1 MNKTYNII
9 WNAARGM
16 YIVTSELA
24 RSGSRAIV
32 SVSASC
38 AVTLLAMDA
47 APAVA
52 EETRVSIP
60 SQTTTYT
67 LSGATPF
74 VVETGNTVATD
85 TATSAAIVG
94 DNSNDWDLLIESGAV
109 VGSSLTDSQAMNLDS
124 STGATSV
131 HNQGTITGSNEDG
144 TIMLQNGGSV
154 INDARI
160 ENNATY
166 EHDPEDIP
174 QEYAGVYMLN
184 GGSYVSSES
193 GVLEGV
199 SGVIVQSGEAHITNG
214 GMINSDGSWRSY
226 GVEFRDGTYGT
237 IVNTGTIITT
247 ASDGSGKIEDAA
259 IYVHTLNDMAVSGSV
274 SVDNSGLMQS
284 DFITVALYYGSHFEV
299 VNRVGG
305 VITAGN
311 SSLVGIKSTAME
323 LKVGVDNLVTNDGT
337 ISAYGTANTYGIH
350 YGESTSGGVITNT
363 GSITTTGGGSGDA
376 SVYVHGNGDGT
387 VVNNSGTMSSTVY
400 GVYLDSARSKGHT
413 LNNQAGGAISANTAV
428 AINGNGNTISN
439 QGKMTGVSDGLVLS
453 GNNNIVTTSGGE
465 ISGKN
470 GIRVSKGSGNQ
481 ITAKSGSKITA
492 TSTGI
497 SIAGGNNQ
505 VTTESG
511 STIVAKDN
519 GILINSG
526 ANNVTNGGSITATGS
541 SISYGIQYN
550 SGTSGTITN
559 TGTITT
565 TGKGAGD
572 ASVYAHG
579 GAVTIN
585 NSGTMDSSVF
595 GVYVT
600 TGHTLNNLAG
610 GSITANTAV
619 QLNGNN
625 NTLANAGAILG
636 DTNGVT
642 INGSGNTLTS
652 QGKITG
658 GTNAILINSGSKNNT
673 LTLNT
678 GTEISG
684 SITDDNNSASANNN
698 LILDGEG
705 TLGSSISGLNSV
717 TSSGD
722 WTLSGAT
729 MNLSGTT
736 NSALWV
742 KSGTLILNGAMTAK
756 GATVD
761 SGTTL
766 QIGNGGTLG
775 AFNGDIVDNGTLTF
789 NRSDAAAYGSV
800 ISGSGNVIKQGGG
813 ELTLSN
819 NNSYS
824 GGTTIAEGTLT
835 ATAGGALGS
844 GNIDNRAYLKL
855 DAANASDPFIVA
867 DLTTHSGATV
877 EIGAGSTLQANTLT
891 QQDGSTLT
899 ADLTATSGP
908 AIRAKNVN
916 LDGTLNVASPA
927 SQEPIRS
934 TDDLIS
940 LALIES
946 DNAISGDFDGI
957 TINGNAMNPDAFI
970 TVVGQKNVNDTHY
983 DLVETL
989 TWYADRYNAAI
1000 DAHGTFN
1007 LADADDSFTVN
1018 TVLENV
1024 DANSGWNGQ
1033 SLTKTGAGTLI
1044 LNAENTYTG
1053 GTTISDGTLVATNV
1067 EALGTGNVTDNA
1079 TLELNTGG
1087 DFDNA
1092 ISGSGQVVKSG
1103 DETLTLSGSNTY
1115 TGGTIISGGTLVA
1128 TNVEALGTGDVTD
1141 NATLEL
1147 NTGGDFDNAIG
1158 GTGSVVKSGDKT
1170 LTLSGANS
1178 YTGGTT
1184 ISGGTLVASNVEAL
1198 GSGDV
1203 TDNATLE
1210 LNTGGDFANNI
1221 GGTGSV
1227 VKSGDKTLTLSGTNS
1242 YTGGTTISGGTL
1254 VANNVEALGT
1264 GDVTNN
1270 ATLELNTGGDFDNA
1284 ISGSGQVVKSGDE
1297 TLTLSGANSYTGGT
1311 TISGGTLVAT
1321 NVEALGTGDITDN
1334 ATLELNAGG
1343 DFTNNIGG
1351 TGSVEKSGDKTLT
1364 LSGTNTYR
1372 GGTLISGGTLVAS
1385 NVEALGSGDVT
1396 DNATLEMNTGG
1407 DFANNI
1413 GGTGSVVKSGDKT
1426 LTLSGANSYT
1436 GGTTISGGTLVASN
1450 VEALGTGNVTD
1461 NATLELNTGGDF
1473 DNAISGSGQ
1482 VVKSG
1487 DGALTLSGANSYSGA
1502 TTISGG
1508 TLIAANVNAL
1518 GTGAIDN
1525 RASLLLDASGQFTV
1539 TDLTTESGGNTEIG
1553 AGSTLQATTLT
1564 QKSDSTLTINLNS
1577 NTVDPVIHAASQVSL
1592 AGTLD
1597 ITGVGDVLDS
1607 DPASTDDLDTFTLI
1621 ASDKTIAGDFEKL
1634 TVAGMDADLA
1644 DFITVDGRID
1654 DTGKQYELT
1663 TALTWYADR
1672 DDAVTDAHGTFNL
1685 TNADGS
1691 FAVNTVLENVD
1702 ATLDPASATG
1712 WDGTSLIKQG
1722 AGTLIL
1728 NAENTYTGGTT
1739 ISGGTLV
1746 ATNVDAL
1753 GSGDVTDDAT
1763 LELNTGGT
1771 FDNAI
1776 SGSGQVV
1783 KSGDDVLT
1791 LSGANSYSGG
1801 TLISDGTLVASNVD
1815 ALGSG
1820 DVTNNATLEM
1830 NTGGDF
1836 INNIGGTGRVEKSGD
1851 DTLTLSGS
1859 NTYTGGTLI
1868 SDGTL
1873 VASNVEA
1880 LGTGDVTNNATLEL
1894 NTGGTFDNAISG
1906 SGQVVKSGDDVLTLS
1921 GANSYSGGTLI
1932 SGGTLVANNVEAL
1945 GTGDVTDNATLEMN
1959 TGGDFINN
1967 IGGTGRVEKSGDDA
1981 LTLSGSNTYTGGTTI
1996 NDGTLIAT
2004 SVDALGSGDVTNN
2017 AVLELNT
2024 GGDFINNIGGTG
2036 RVEKSGDETLTLSG
2050 SNTYTGGTLISGGTL
2065 VATNVEALGTG
2076 DVTDNAV
2083 LELNTGGDFINN
2095 IGGTGRV
2102 EKSGDDT
2109 LTLSGSN
2116 SYTGGT
2122 LISSGTLVATNV
2134 DALGSGDVT
2143 DNATLELNTGG
2154 DFTNNISGSGQVV
2167 KSGDETL
2174 TLSGSNTYTGGTTIN
2189 DGTLVAT
2196 SVEALGSGDVTNDAV
2211 LALNTGGDFANNIGG
2226 TGSVVKSGDETL
2238 TLSGT
2243 NSYTGGTTISGGTL
2257 VATNVE
2263 ALGTGDVTNNATLE
2277 LNTGGDFTNNISGNG
2292 QVVKSGDDTL
2302 TFSGSNTYTGGT
2314 TINDGTLV
2322 ATSVEALGSGDVTN
2336 DAVLALNTGGDFAN
2350 NIGGTGS
2357 VVKSGDETLTL
2368 SGSNTYTGSTLISS
2382 GTLVANDVNALG
2394 TGDVTDNATL
2404 MLNTGG
2410 DFINNI
2416 GGTGRVEKSGDDTLT
2431 LSGSN
2436 SYTGGTL
2443 ISSGTLVATNVDA
2456 LGSGDVTD
2464 NATLELN
2471 TGGTFDNAISG
2482 SGQVVKSGDE
2492 TLTLSGANSYTG
2504 GTLISSGTLVAND
2517 VNALGTGDVT
2527 DNAVLELNTGGDF
2540 DNAISGS
2547 GQVVKSGD
2555 ETLTLS
2561 GANSYTGGTTISGGT
2576 LVASNVEALGSG
2588 DIDNYASLQLNA
2600 SGQFVTANL
2609 TTHDNAI
2616 TAIGAG
2622 SALRANTLTQEANS
2636 TLAVHLIDS
2645 NSGAIVT
2652 ADHANLGGTLDIT
2665 GIGNVAKS
2673 WTRDAYAYTLI
2684 DTDSAINSD
2693 FAQFTV
2699 AGMDAKQVDFLTV
2712 DGRVNADDDTR
2723 YDVTASLSWYADSD
2737 NAATDAHGTFTLS
2750 EQGHSFTLNT
2760 ALTDVDA
2767 TLNPDSA
2774 TYWDG
2779 KSLIKRGAGTL
2790 ILGAQNTYSGDTDVQ
2805 EGALWLAETATIGSA
2820 GSAQAVNIAANAAF
2834 GGHNSTVN
2842 GHVNNQGSLYF
2853 VDTFTVNGDVVN
2865 SSAMISGSDQ
2875 PNNTLTIAGNYT
2887 GNDGHLYLNTQLG
2900 DDSSPTDKLIVT
2912 GDTAGSTTLHIT
2924 NVNGLGAQTV
2934 NGIEVIEVG
2943 GQSDGDFR
2951 LYKGHVDIN
2960 AWTYTLKQDG
2970 GDWYLRSE
2978 SDDVPDDGGEV
2989 TPPDDGGEVT
2999 PPDDGGEVTPP
3010 DDGGEVTP
3018 PDDGGE
3024 VTPPDDDGEVTP
3036 PDDGGDITP
3045 PDDGGDIT
3053 PPDGGDV
3060 TPVAPQYRADIGV
3073 YLGNQW
3079 MARNL
3084 QMQTLYD
3091 REGSQYRSADGS
3103 IWMRFK
3109 AGKAESQAV
3118 NGNVD
3123 IDSDYSQF
3131 QLGGDILTW
3140 SDGAQSV
3147 TVGLMGSYI
3156 NASTDSTGNR
3166 GADGSQFSANGSV
3179 DGYNLGLYATWF
3191 ADAQSH
3197 RGAYID
3203 SWYQYGA
3210 YNNSVD
3216 NDGLSASRYDSAA
3229 HAVSLET
3236 GYRYDIALSNRNTV
3250 SLTPQAQVT
3259 WQRYSADTVIDDG
3272 GTRISGQNDDSWTTR
3287 LGVRVDGKLY
3297 KESGRIQP
3305 FMEVNWL
3312 HASDN
3317 ASATF
3322 GDTKVSQDLPND
3334 RVEVKVGI
3342 QANVSE
3348 RLSVYAQA
3356 AGQKGK
3362 NDYGDASFSLNMR
3375 YNW

>member
-85 TATSAAIVG
+85 IATSAAIVG

-124 STGATSV
+124 LTGATSV

-144 TIMLQNGGSV
+144 TILLQNGGSV
-154 INDARI
+154 INDGRI
-160 ENNATY
+160 ENSATY
-166 EHDPEDIP
+166 EHDPQDIP

-284 DFITVALYYGSHFEV
+284 DFITVALYHGSHFEV

-363 GSITTTGGGSGDA
+363 GSITTTGGGAGDA

-400 GVYLDSARSKGHT
+400 GVYLGSARSKGHT
-413 LNNQAGGAISANTAV
+413 LNNQAGSAISANTAV
-428 AINGNGNTISN
+428 AINGNGNTITN
-439 QGKMTGVSDGLVLS
+439 QGKMTGVSDGLLIS

-497 SIAGGNNQ
+497 SIASGNNQ

-511 STIVAKDN
+511 SAIVAKDN

-541 SISYGIQYN
+541 SNSYGIQYN
-550 SGTSGTITN
+550 SGASGTITN

-565 TGKGAGD
+565 TGKGVGD

-610 GSITANTAV
+610 GSISANTAV
-619 QLNGNN
+619 QFHGNN
-625 NTLANAGAILG
+625 NKLANAGAISG

-642 INGSGNTLTS
+642 ISGSGNTLTN

-800 ISGSGNVIKQGGG
+800 ISGSGNVVKQGGG

-855 DAANASDPFIVA
+855 DAASASDPFIVA

-1053 GTTISDGTLVATNV
+1053 GTLISDGTLVASNV
-1067 EALGTGNVTDNA
+1067 EALGTGDITDNA
-1079 TLELNTGG
+1079 VLELNTGG

-1284 ISGSGQVVKSGDE
+1284 ISGSGQVVKSGD
-1297 TLTLSGANSYTGGT
+1297 
-1311 TISGGTLVAT
+1311 
-1321 NVEALGTGDITDN
+1321 
-1334 ATLELNAGG
+1334 
-1343 DFTNNIGG
+1343 
-1351 TGSVEKSGDKTLT
+1351 KT
-1364 LSGTNTYR
+1364 
-1372 GGTLISGGTLVAS
+1372 
-1385 NVEALGSGDVT
+1385 
-1396 DNATLEMNTGG
+1396 
-1407 DFANNI
+1407 
-1413 GGTGSVVKSGDKT
+1413 
-1426 LTLSGANSYT
+1426 
-1436 GGTTISGGTLVASN
+1436 
-1450 VEALGTGNVTD
+1450 
-1461 NATLELNTGGDF
+1461 
-1473 DNAISGSGQ
+1473 
-1482 VVKSG
+1482 
-1487 DGALTLSGANSYSGA
+1487 LTLSGANSYSGA

-1508 TLIAANVNAL
+1508 TLIATHVNAL

-1564 QKSDSTLTINLNS
+1564 QKSDSTLTINLNG

-1776 SGSGQVV
+1776 GGSGNVV
-1783 KSGDDVLT
+1783 KSGADTLT
-1791 LSGANSYSGG
+1791 LSGSNSYTGG
-1801 TLISDGTLVASNVD
+1801 TTISGGTLVASNVE
-1815 ALGSG
+1815 ALGTG
-1820 DVTNNATLEM
+1820 DVTNNATLEL

-1868 SDGTL
+1868 NGGTL

-1880 LGTGDVTNNATLEL
+1880 LGTGDVTDNATLAL

-1906 SGQVVKSGDDVLTLS
+1906 SGQ
-1921 GANSYSGGTLI
+1921 
-1932 SGGTLVANNVEAL
+1932 
-1945 GTGDVTDNATLEMN
+1945 
-1959 TGGDFINN
+1959 
-1967 IGGTGRVEKSGDDA
+1967 
-1981 LTLSGSNTYTGGTTI
+1981 
-1996 NDGTLIAT
+1996 
-2004 SVDALGSGDVTNN
+2004 
-2017 AVLELNT
+2017 
-2024 GGDFINNIGGTG
+2024 
-2036 RVEKSGDETLTLSG
+2036 
-2050 SNTYTGGTLISGGTL
+2050 
-2065 VATNVEALGTG
+2065 
-2076 DVTDNAV
+2076 
-2083 LELNTGGDFINN
+2083 
-2095 IGGTGRV
+2095 
-2102 EKSGDDT
+2102 
-2109 LTLSGSN
+2109 
-2116 SYTGGT
+2116 
-2122 LISSGTLVATNV
+2122 
-2134 DALGSGDVT
+2134 
-2143 DNATLELNTGG
+2143 
-2154 DFTNNISGSGQVV
+2154 
-2167 KSGDETL
+2167 
-2174 TLSGSNTYTGGTTIN
+2174 
-2189 DGTLVAT
+2189 
-2196 SVEALGSGDVTNDAV
+2196 
-2211 LALNTGGDFANNIGG
+2211 
-2226 TGSVVKSGDETL
+2226 VVKSGDETL

-2263 ALGTGDVTNNATLE
+2263 ALGSGDVTDDATLELNTGGTFDNAISGSGQVVKSGDKMLTLSGANSYSGGTLISDGTLVASNVEALGTGDVTNNATLA
-2277 LNTGGDFTNNISGNG
+2277 LNTGGDFTNNISGSG

-2302 TFSGSNTYTGGT
+2302 TLSGANSYTGGT
-2314 TINDGTLV
+2314 TI
-2322 ATSVEALGSGDVTN
+2322 SG
-2336 DAVLALNTGGDFAN
+2336 
-2350 NIGGTGS
+2350 
-2357 VVKSGDETLTL
+2357 
-2368 SGSNTYTGSTLISS
+2368 
-2382 GTLVANDVNALG
+2382 
-2394 TGDVTDNATL
+2394 
-2404 MLNTGG
+2404 
-2410 DFINNI
+2410 
-2416 GGTGRVEKSGDDTLT
+2416 
-2431 LSGSN
+2431 
-2436 SYTGGTL
+2436 
-2443 ISSGTLVATNVDA
+2443 GTLVATNVDA
-2456 LGSGDVTD
+2456 LGTGDVT
-2464 NATLELN
+2464 NSSTLELN

-2492 TLTLSGANSYTG
+2492 TLTLSGSNTYTGGTLISGGTLVATNVDALGTGDVTDNATLELNTGGTFDNVISGSGQVVKSGDDTLTLSGANSYTG
-2504 GTLISSGTLVAND
+2504 GTLISGGTLVATS
-2517 VNALGTGDVT
+2517 VEALGSGDVT
-2527 DNAVLELNTGGDF
+2527 DNAVLELNTGGTF

-2555 ETLTLS
+2555 KTLTLS

-2636 TLAVHLIDS
+2636 TLAVHLTDS

-2652 ADHANLGGTLDIT
+2652 ADRANLGGTLDIT

-2684 DTDSAINSD
+2684 DSDSAIDSD

-2834 GGHNSTVN
+2834 GGHNATVN
-2842 GHVNNQGSLYF
+2842 GHVNNLGNLYF

-3287 LGVRVDGKLY
+3287 LGMRVDGKLY

>member
-154 INDARI
+154 INDALI

-247 ASDGSGKIEDAA
+247 ASDGSNKIEDAA

-284 DFITVALYYGSHFEV
+284 DFITVALYHGSHFEV

-363 GSITTTGGGSGDA
+363 GSITTTGGGAGDA

-413 LNNQAGGAISANTAV
+413 LNNQAGGVISANTAV
-428 AINGNGNTISN
+428 AVNGNGNTITN
-439 QGKMTGVSDGLVLS
+439 QGKMTGVSDGLLIS

-481 ITAKSGSKITA
+481 ITAKSGSKITT

-505 VTTESG
+505 ITTESG
-511 STIVAKDN
+511 SAIVAKDN

-541 SISYGIQYN
+541 NMSYGIQYN
-550 SGTSGTITN
+550 SGASGTITN

-610 GSITANTAV
+610 GSISANTAV
-619 QLNGNN
+619 QFHGNN
-625 NTLANAGAILG
+625 NKLANAGAILG

-658 GTNAILINSGSKNNT
+658 GINAILINSGSKNNT

-800 ISGSGNVIKQGGG
+800 ISGSGNVVKQGGG

-855 DAANASDPFIVA
+855 DAASASDPFIVA

-899 ADLTATSGP
+899 ADLTETSGP
-908 AIRAKNVN
+908 VIRAKNVN

-946 DNAISGDFDGI
+946 DNAISGDFDDI

-989 TWYADRYNAAI
+989 TWYADRDNAAI

-1018 TVLENV
+1018 TVLEDV

-1053 GTTISDGTLVATNV
+1053 STTISEGTLIATNV

-1079 TLELNTGG
+1079 TLE
-1087 DFDNA
+1087 
-1092 ISGSGQVVKSG
+1092 
-1103 DETLTLSGSNTY
+1103 
-1115 TGGTIISGGTLVA
+1115 
-1128 TNVEALGTGDVTD
+1128 
-1141 NATLEL
+1141 
-1147 NTGGDFDNAIG
+1147 
-1158 GTGSVVKSGDKT
+1158 
-1170 LTLSGANS
+1170 
-1178 YTGGTT
+1178 
-1184 ISGGTLVASNVEAL
+1184 
-1198 GSGDV
+1198 
-1203 TDNATLE
+1203 
-1210 LNTGGDFANNI
+1210 
-1221 GGTGSV
+1221 
-1227 VKSGDKTLTLSGTNS
+1227 
-1242 YTGGTTISGGTL
+1242 
-1254 VANNVEALGT
+1254 
-1264 GDVTNN
+1264 
-1270 ATLELNTGGDFDNA
+1270 
-1284 ISGSGQVVKSGDE
+1284 
-1297 TLTLSGANSYTGGT
+1297 
-1311 TISGGTLVAT
+1311 
-1321 NVEALGTGDITDN
+1321 
-1334 ATLELNAGG
+1334 
-1343 DFTNNIGG
+1343 
-1351 TGSVEKSGDKTLT
+1351 
-1364 LSGTNTYR
+1364 
-1372 GGTLISGGTLVAS
+1372 
-1385 NVEALGSGDVT
+1385 
-1396 DNATLEMNTGG
+1396 M
-1407 DFANNI
+1407 
-1413 GGTGSVVKSGDKT
+1413 
-1426 LTLSGANSYT
+1426 
-1436 GGTTISGGTLVASN
+1436 
-1450 VEALGTGNVTD
+1450 
-1461 NATLELNTGGDF
+1461 
-1473 DNAISGSGQ
+1473 
-1482 VVKSG
+1482 
-1487 DGALTLSGANSYSGA
+1487 
-1502 TTISGG
+1502 
-1508 TLIAANVNAL
+1508 
-1518 GTGAIDN
+1518 
-1525 RASLLLDASGQFTV
+1525 
-1539 TDLTTESGGNTEIG
+1539 
-1553 AGSTLQATTLT
+1553 
-1564 QKSDSTLTINLNS
+1564 
-1577 NTVDPVIHAASQVSL
+1577 
-1592 AGTLD
+1592 
-1597 ITGVGDVLDS
+1597 
-1607 DPASTDDLDTFTLI
+1607 
-1621 ASDKTIAGDFEKL
+1621 
-1634 TVAGMDADLA
+1634 
-1644 DFITVDGRID
+1644 
-1654 DTGKQYELT
+1654 
-1663 TALTWYADR
+1663 
-1672 DDAVTDAHGTFNL
+1672 
-1685 TNADGS
+1685 
-1691 FAVNTVLENVD
+1691 
-1702 ATLDPASATG
+1702 
-1712 WDGTSLIKQG
+1712 
-1722 AGTLIL
+1722 
-1728 NAENTYTGGTT
+1728 
-1739 ISGGTLV
+1739 
-1746 ATNVDAL
+1746 
-1753 GSGDVTDDAT
+1753 
-1763 LELNTGGT
+1763 
-1771 FDNAI
+1771 
-1776 SGSGQVV
+1776 
-1783 KSGDDVLT
+1783 
-1791 LSGANSYSGG
+1791 
-1801 TLISDGTLVASNVD
+1801 
-1815 ALGSG
+1815 
-1820 DVTNNATLEM
+1820 
-1830 NTGGDF
+1830 
-1836 INNIGGTGRVEKSGD
+1836 
-1851 DTLTLSGS
+1851 
-1859 NTYTGGTLI
+1859 
-1868 SDGTL
+1868 
-1873 VASNVEA
+1873 
-1880 LGTGDVTNNATLEL
+1880 
-1894 NTGGTFDNAISG
+1894 
-1906 SGQVVKSGDDVLTLS
+1906 
-1921 GANSYSGGTLI
+1921 
-1932 SGGTLVANNVEAL
+1932 
-1945 GTGDVTDNATLEMN
+1945 
-1959 TGGDFINN
+1959 
-1967 IGGTGRVEKSGDDA
+1967 
-1981 LTLSGSNTYTGGTTI
+1981 
-1996 NDGTLIAT
+1996 
-2004 SVDALGSGDVTNN
+2004 
-2017 AVLELNT
+2017 
-2024 GGDFINNIGGTG
+2024 
-2036 RVEKSGDETLTLSG
+2036 
-2050 SNTYTGGTLISGGTL
+2050 
-2065 VATNVEALGTG
+2065 
-2076 DVTDNAV
+2076 
-2083 LELNTGGDFINN
+2083 
-2095 IGGTGRV
+2095 
-2102 EKSGDDT
+2102 
-2109 LTLSGSN
+2109 
-2116 SYTGGT
+2116 
-2122 LISSGTLVATNV
+2122 
-2134 DALGSGDVT
+2134 
-2143 DNATLELNTGG
+2143 
-2154 DFTNNISGSGQVV
+2154 
-2167 KSGDETL
+2167 
-2174 TLSGSNTYTGGTTIN
+2174 
-2189 DGTLVAT
+2189 
-2196 SVEALGSGDVTNDAV
+2196 
-2211 LALNTGGDFANNIGG
+2211 
-2226 TGSVVKSGDETL
+2226 
-2238 TLSGT
+2238 
-2243 NSYTGGTTISGGTL
+2243 
-2257 VATNVE
+2257 
-2263 ALGTGDVTNNATLE
+2263 
-2277 LNTGGDFTNNISGNG
+2277 
-2292 QVVKSGDDTL
+2292 
-2302 TFSGSNTYTGGT
+2302 
-2314 TINDGTLV
+2314 
-2322 ATSVEALGSGDVTN
+2322 
-2336 DAVLALNTGGDFAN
+2336 
-2350 NIGGTGS
+2350 
-2357 VVKSGDETLTL
+2357 
-2368 SGSNTYTGSTLISS
+2368 
-2382 GTLVANDVNALG
+2382 
-2394 TGDVTDNATL
+2394 
-2404 MLNTGG
+2404 
-2410 DFINNI
+2410 
-2416 GGTGRVEKSGDDTLT
+2416 
-2431 LSGSN
+2431 
-2436 SYTGGTL
+2436 
-2443 ISSGTLVATNVDA
+2443 
-2456 LGSGDVTD
+2456 
-2464 NATLELN
+2464 
-2471 TGGTFDNAISG
+2471 
-2482 SGQVVKSGDE
+2482 
-2492 TLTLSGANSYTG
+2492 
-2504 GTLISSGTLVAND
+2504 
-2517 VNALGTGDVT
+2517 
-2527 DNAVLELNTGGDF
+2527 NTGGDF

-2588 DIDNYASLQLNA
+2588 DVTDNATLELNTGGDFDNNIGGTGSVVKSGDKTLTLSGANSYTGGTTISGGTLVATNVEALGSGDVTDNAVLELNTGGDFTNAISGSGQVVKSGDKTLTLSGANSYTGGTTISGGTLVASNVEALGTGDITDNATLELNAGGDFANNIGGTGSVVKSGDKTLTLSGSNTYTGGTTISGGTLVATNVEALGTGNVTDNATLELSTGGDFANNIGGTGSVVKSGDETLTLSGANSYTGGTTISGGTLVASNVEALGTGDVTDNATLELNTGGDFDNAISGSGQVVKSGDKTLTLSGANSYSGATTISGGTLVATNVDALGSGDVTDDATLELNTGGTFDNAISGSGQVVKSGDETLTLSGTNTYSGGTLISGGTLVASNVEALGTGDVTNDAVLELNTGGTFDNAISGSGQVISGGTLVASNVEALGTGDVTNDAVLELNTGGTFDNAISGSGQVVKSGDKMLTLSGANSYSGGTLISDGTLVASNVEALGSGDVTNDAVLELNTGGTFDNVISGSGKVEKSGDDALTLSGSNTYTGGTLISGGTLVASNVEALGTGDVTDNATLALNAGGDFTNNIGGTGRVEKSGDQTLTLSGSNTYTGGTLISSGTLVATSVDALDTGGDFINNIGGTGRVEKSGDDALTLSGSNTYTGGTLISGGTLVANDVNALGTGDVTDNAALMLNTGGDFINNIGGTGRVEKSGDDTLTLSGSNTYTGGTLISGGTLVANDVNALGTGDVTDNATLALNAVGDFNNAIGGSGKVEKSGDDTLTLSGSNTYTGGTLINGGTLVASNVEALGTGDVTDDATLELNTGGKFDNAISGSGNVVKSGADTLTLSGSNTYTGGTTINDGTLVATSVDALGTGDVTDDATLELNTGGDFDNAISGSGQVVKSGDDTLTLSGSNTYTGGTLISSGTLVANDVNALGTGDVTDNATLELNTGGDFTNNIGGTGRVEKSGDGTLTLSGSNTYTGGTLISDGTLVASNVEALGSGDIDNYASLQLNA

-2609 TTHDNAI
+2609 TTHDNAT
-2616 TAIGAG
+2616 TAIGAD
-2622 SALRANTLTQEANS
+2622 SALRGNTLTQEANS
-2636 TLAVHLIDS
+2636 TLAVHLTDS

-2712 DGRVNADDDTR
+2712 DGRVNAADDTR

-2750 EQGHSFTLNT
+2750 EQGHCFTLNT

-2805 EGALWLAETATIGSA
+2805 EGVLWLAETATIGSA

-2834 GGHNSTVN
+2834 GGHNATVN
-2842 GHVNNQGSLYF
+2842 GHVNNLGNLYF

-2943 GQSDGDFR
+2943 GQSDGDFT

-2978 SDDVPDDGGEV
+2978 SDDVPDDGGDV
-2989 TPPDDGGEVT
+2989 IPPDDGG
-2999 PPDDGGEVTPP
+2999 D
-3010 DDGGEVTP
+3010 
-3018 PDDGGE
+3018 
-3024 VTPPDDDGEVTP
+3024 VTP
-3036 PDDGGDITP
+3036 PDDGGDVTP
-3045 PDDGGDIT
+3045 PDDGGDVTPPDDGGDVSPPDDGGDVTPPDDGGDVTPPDDDGDIT

>member
-74 VVETGNTVATD
+74 VVEAGNTIATD
-85 TATSAAIVG
+85 TAASAAIVG

-199 SGVIVQSGEAHITNG
+199 SGVIVQSGESHITNG
-214 GMINSDGSWRSY
+214 GTINSDGSWRSY

-428 AINGNGNTISN
+428 AINGNGNTITN
-439 QGKMTGVSDGLVLS
+439 LGKMTGVSDGLLIS

-481 ITAKSGSKITA
+481 ITAKSGSKITT

-511 STIVAKDN
+511 SAIVAKDN

-610 GSITANTAV
+610 GSISANTAV
-619 QLNGNN
+619 QFNGNN
-625 NTLANAGAILG
+625 NKLANAGAISG

-642 INGSGNTLTS
+642 ISGSGNTLTN

-658 GTNAILINSGSKNNT
+658 GTNAVLINSGSKNNT

-678 GTEISG
+678 GTEMSG
-684 SITDDNNSASANNN
+684 SITDGNNSASANNN

-766 QIGNGGTLG
+766 QIGNSGTLG

-789 NRSDAAAYGSV
+789 NRSDAAVYGSV
-800 ISGSGNVIKQGGG
+800 ISSSGNVVKQGGG

-855 DAANASDPFIVA
+855 DAASASDPFIVA

-946 DNAISGDFDGI
+946 DNAISGDFDDI

-989 TWYADRYNAAI
+989 TWYADRDNAAI

-1053 GTTISDGTLVATNV
+1053 GTTISGGTLVATNV

-1079 TLELNTGG
+1079 TLEMNTGG

-1092 ISGSGQVVKSG
+1092 ISGSGRVVKSG
-1103 DETLTLSGSNTY
+1103 DKTLTLSGINSY
-1115 TGGTIISGGTLVA
+1115 TGGTTISGGTLVA
-1128 TNVEALGTGDVTD
+1128 SNVEALGSGDVTD

-1184 ISGGTLVASNVEAL
+1184 ISGGTLVASNVNAL
-1198 GSGDV
+1198 GSG
-1203 TDNATLE
+1203 E
-1210 LNTGGDFANNI
+1210 
-1221 GGTGSV
+1221 
-1227 VKSGDKTLTLSGTNS
+1227 
-1242 YTGGTTISGGTL
+1242 
-1254 VANNVEALGT
+1254 
-1264 GDVTNN
+1264 
-1270 ATLELNTGGDFDNA
+1270 
-1284 ISGSGQVVKSGDE
+1284 
-1297 TLTLSGANSYTGGT
+1297 
-1311 TISGGTLVAT
+1311 
-1321 NVEALGTGDITDN
+1321 
-1334 ATLELNAGG
+1334 
-1343 DFTNNIGG
+1343 
-1351 TGSVEKSGDKTLT
+1351 
-1364 LSGTNTYR
+1364 
-1372 GGTLISGGTLVAS
+1372 
-1385 NVEALGSGDVT
+1385 VT

-1436 GGTTISGGTLVASN
+1436 GGTTISGGTLVATS
-1450 VEALGTGNVTD
+1450 VDALGTGDVTD

-1473 DNAISGSGQ
+1473 DNAIGGTGS

-1487 DGALTLSGANSYSGA
+1487 DKTLTLSGANSYSGA

-1525 RASLLLDASGQFTV
+1525 RASLLLDASGQFAV

-1577 NTVDPVIHAASQVSL
+1577 NTTAPVIHAASQVSL

-1702 ATLDPASATG
+1702 ATLDPDSATG

-1801 TLISDGTLVASNVD
+1801 TLISDGTLVASNV
-1815 ALGSG
+1815 
-1820 DVTNNATLEM
+1820 
-1830 NTGGDF
+1830 
-1836 INNIGGTGRVEKSGD
+1836 
-1851 DTLTLSGS
+1851 
-1859 NTYTGGTLI
+1859 
-1868 SDGTL
+1868 
-1873 VASNVEA
+1873 EA
-1880 LGTGDVTNNATLEL
+1880 LGTGDVTNDAVLEL
-1894 NTGGTFDNAISG
+1894 NTGGDFDNAISG
-1906 SGQVVKSGDDVLTLS
+1906 SGQVVKSGDD
-1921 GANSYSGGTLI
+1921 
-1932 SGGTLVANNVEAL
+1932 
-1945 GTGDVTDNATLEMN
+1945 
-1959 TGGDFINN
+1959 
-1967 IGGTGRVEKSGDDA
+1967 A
-1981 LTLSGSNTYTGGTTI
+1981 LTLSG
-1996 NDGTLIAT
+1996 
-2004 SVDALGSGDVTNN
+2004 V
-2017 AVLELNT
+2017 
-2024 GGDFINNIGGTG
+2024 
-2036 RVEKSGDETLTLSG
+2036 
-2050 SNTYTGGTLISGGTL
+2050 NTYTGGTLISGGTL
-2065 VATNVEALGTG
+2065 IASNVEALGTG
-2076 DVTDNAV
+2076 DVTNNAA
-2083 LELNTGGDFINN
+2083 LELNTGGDFDNAIS
-2095 IGGTGRV
+2095 GSGQV
-2102 EKSGDDT
+2102 VKSGDET
-2109 LTLSGSN
+2109 LTLSGTN

-2122 LISSGTLVATNV
+2122 TISGGTLVASNV
-2134 DALGSGDVT
+2134 EALGSSDVT

-2174 TLSGSNTYTGGTTIN
+2174 TLSGSNTYTGGT
-2189 DGTLVAT
+2189 L
-2196 SVEALGSGDVTNDAV
+2196 
-2211 LALNTGGDFANNIGG
+2211 
-2226 TGSVVKSGDETL
+2226 
-2238 TLSGT
+2238 
-2243 NSYTGGTTISGGTL
+2243 ISGGTL
-2257 VATNVE
+2257 VASNVE
-2263 ALGTGDVTNNATLE
+2263 
-2277 LNTGGDFTNNISGNG
+2277 
-2292 QVVKSGDDTL
+2292 
-2302 TFSGSNTYTGGT
+2302 
-2314 TINDGTLV
+2314 
-2322 ATSVEALGSGDVTN
+2322 
-2336 DAVLALNTGGDFAN
+2336 
-2350 NIGGTGS
+2350 
-2357 VVKSGDETLTL
+2357 
-2368 SGSNTYTGSTLISS
+2368 
-2382 GTLVANDVNALG
+2382 ALG

-2404 MLNTGG
+2404 ALNAGG
-2410 DFINNI
+2410 DFTNNI
-2416 GGTGRVEKSGDDTLT
+2416 SGSGQVVKSGDDTLT

-2436 SYTGGTL
+2436 TYTGGTL
-2443 ISSGTLVATNVDA
+2443 ISGGTLVASNVDA

-2471 TGGTFDNAISG
+2471 TGGTFDNVISG
-2482 SGQVVKSGDE
+2482 SGQVVKSGDD

-2504 GTLISSGTLVAND
+2504 GTTINDGTLVASN
-2517 VNALGTGDVT
+2517 VEALGSGDVTNDAVLELNTGGDFTNNISGSGQVVKSGDDVLTLSGANSYSGGTLISGGTLVATSVEALGSGDVT
-2527 DNAVLELNTGGDF
+2527 DNAVLELNTGGTF
-2540 DNAISGS
+2540 DNVISGS

-2555 ETLTLS
+2555 DALTLS
-2561 GANSYTGGTTISGGT
+2561 GANTYTGGTTISGGT

-2609 TTHDNAI
+2609 TTHDNAT

-2636 TLAVHLIDS
+2636 TLAVHLTDS

-2652 ADHANLGGTLDIT
+2652 ADRANLGGTLDIT

-2684 DTDSAINSD
+2684 DSDSAIDSD

-2767 TLNPDSA
+2767 TLDPDSA
-2774 TYWDG
+2774 TDWDG

-2834 GGHNSTVN
+2834 GGHNATVN
-2842 GHVNNQGSLYF
+2842 GHVNNLGSLYF

-2900 DDSSPTDKLIVT
+2900 DDNSPTDKLIVT

-2943 GQSDGDFR
+2943 GQSDGDFT

-2978 SDDVPDDGGEV
+2978 SDDVPDDGGDV
-2989 TPPDDGGEVT
+2989 IPPDDGGEVT

-3024 VTPPDDDGEVTP
+3024 VTPPDDDGDVTP
-3036 PDDGGDITP
+3036 PDDGGDVTP
-3045 PDDGGDIT
+3045 PDDDGDIT

-3334 RVEVKVGI
+3334 RAEVKVGI

>member
-9 WNAARGM
+9 WNAARGI

-154 INDARI
+154 INDALI

-247 ASDGSGKIEDAA
+247 ASDGSNKIEDAA

-284 DFITVALYYGSHFEV
+284 DFITVALYHGSHFEV

-363 GSITTTGGGSGDA
+363 GSITTTGGGAGDA

-413 LNNQAGGAISANTAV
+413 LNNQAGSAISANTAV
-428 AINGNGNTISN
+428 AINGNGNTITN
-439 QGKMTGVSDGLVLS
+439 QGKMTGVSDGLLIS

-481 ITAKSGSKITA
+481 ITAKSGSKITT

-505 VTTESG
+505 ITTESG
-511 STIVAKDN
+511 SAIVAKDN

-541 SISYGIQYN
+541 SISYGIHYY

-800 ISGSGNVIKQGGG
+800 ISGSGNVVKQGGG

-855 DAANASDPFIVA
+855 DAASASDPFIVA

-899 ADLTATSGP
+899 ADLTETSGP
-908 AIRAKNVN
+908 VIRAKNVN

-946 DNAISGDFDGI
+946 DNAISGDFDDI

-989 TWYADRYNAAI
+989 TWYADRDNAAI

-1018 TVLENV
+1018 TVLEDV

-1053 GTTISDGTLVATNV
+1053 STTISEGTLIATNV

-1079 TLELNTGG
+1079 TLEMNTGG

-1103 DETLTLSGSNTY
+1103 DETLTLSGANSY
-1115 TGGTIISGGTLVA
+1115 TGGTTISGGTLVA
-1128 TNVEALGTGDVTD
+1128 SNVEALGTGDITD

-1147 NTGGDFDNAIG
+1147 NAGGDFANNIG

-1170 LTLSGANS
+1170 LTLSGSNT

-1210 LNTGGDFANNI
+1210 LSTGGDFANNI

-1270 ATLELNTGGDFDNA
+1270 ATLELNTGGDFTNA
-1284 ISGSGQVVKSGDE
+1284 ISGSGQ
-1297 TLTLSGANSYTGGT
+1297 
-1311 TISGGTLVAT
+1311 
-1321 NVEALGTGDITDN
+1321 
-1334 ATLELNAGG
+1334 
-1343 DFTNNIGG
+1343 
-1351 TGSVEKSGDKTLT
+1351 
-1364 LSGTNTYR
+1364 
-1372 GGTLISGGTLVAS
+1372 
-1385 NVEALGSGDVT
+1385 
-1396 DNATLEMNTGG
+1396 
-1407 DFANNI
+1407 
-1413 GGTGSVVKSGDKT
+1413 VVKSGDKT

-1436 GGTTISGGTLVASN
+1436 GGTTISGGTLVANDVNALGTGDVTDNATLALNAVGDFNNAIGGSGKVEKSGDDTLTLSGSNTYTGGTLINGGTLVASN
-1450 VEALGTGNVTD
+1450 VEALGTGDVTD
-1461 NATLELNTGGDF
+1461 DATLELNTGGDF

-1487 DGALTLSGANSYSGA
+1487 D
-1502 TTISGG
+1502 
-1508 TLIAANVNAL
+1508 
-1518 GTGAIDN
+1518 
-1525 RASLLLDASGQFTV
+1525 
-1539 TDLTTESGGNTEIG
+1539 
-1553 AGSTLQATTLT
+1553 
-1564 QKSDSTLTINLNS
+1564 
-1577 NTVDPVIHAASQVSL
+1577 
-1592 AGTLD
+1592 
-1597 ITGVGDVLDS
+1597 
-1607 DPASTDDLDTFTLI
+1607 
-1621 ASDKTIAGDFEKL
+1621 
-1634 TVAGMDADLA
+1634 
-1644 DFITVDGRID
+1644 
-1654 DTGKQYELT
+1654 
-1663 TALTWYADR
+1663 
-1672 DDAVTDAHGTFNL
+1672 
-1685 TNADGS
+1685 
-1691 FAVNTVLENVD
+1691 
-1702 ATLDPASATG
+1702 
-1712 WDGTSLIKQG
+1712 
-1722 AGTLIL
+1722 
-1728 NAENTYTGGTT
+1728 
-1739 ISGGTLV
+1739 
-1746 ATNVDAL
+1746 
-1753 GSGDVTDDAT
+1753 
-1763 LELNTGGT
+1763 
-1771 FDNAI
+1771 
-1776 SGSGQVV
+1776 
-1783 KSGDDVLT
+1783 
-1791 LSGANSYSGG
+1791 
-1801 TLISDGTLVASNVD
+1801 
-1815 ALGSG
+1815 
-1820 DVTNNATLEM
+1820 
-1830 NTGGDF
+1830 
-1836 INNIGGTGRVEKSGD
+1836 
-1851 DTLTLSGS
+1851 
-1859 NTYTGGTLI
+1859 
-1868 SDGTL
+1868 
-1873 VASNVEA
+1873 
-1880 LGTGDVTNNATLEL
+1880 
-1894 NTGGTFDNAISG
+1894 
-1906 SGQVVKSGDDVLTLS
+1906 
-1921 GANSYSGGTLI
+1921 
-1932 SGGTLVANNVEAL
+1932 
-1945 GTGDVTDNATLEMN
+1945 
-1959 TGGDFINN
+1959 
-1967 IGGTGRVEKSGDDA
+1967 
-1981 LTLSGSNTYTGGTTI
+1981 
-1996 NDGTLIAT
+1996 
-2004 SVDALGSGDVTNN
+2004 
-2017 AVLELNT
+2017 
-2024 GGDFINNIGGTG
+2024 
-2036 RVEKSGDETLTLSG
+2036 ETLTLSG
-2050 SNTYTGGTLISGGTL
+2050 SNT
-2065 VATNVEALGTG
+2065 
-2076 DVTDNAV
+2076 
-2083 LELNTGGDFINN
+2083 
-2095 IGGTGRV
+2095 
-2102 EKSGDDT
+2102 
-2109 LTLSGSN
+2109 
-2116 SYTGGT
+2116 
-2122 LISSGTLVATNV
+2122 
-2134 DALGSGDVT
+2134 
-2143 DNATLELNTGG
+2143 
-2154 DFTNNISGSGQVV
+2154 
-2167 KSGDETL
+2167 
-2174 TLSGSNTYTGGTTIN
+2174 
-2189 DGTLVAT
+2189 
-2196 SVEALGSGDVTNDAV
+2196 
-2211 LALNTGGDFANNIGG
+2211 
-2226 TGSVVKSGDETL
+2226 
-2238 TLSGT
+2238 
-2243 NSYTGGTTISGGTL
+2243 
-2257 VATNVE
+2257 
-2263 ALGTGDVTNNATLE
+2263 
-2277 LNTGGDFTNNISGNG
+2277 
-2292 QVVKSGDDTL
+2292 
-2302 TFSGSNTYTGGT
+2302 
-2314 TINDGTLV
+2314 
-2322 ATSVEALGSGDVTN
+2322 
-2336 DAVLALNTGGDFAN
+2336 
-2350 NIGGTGS
+2350 
-2357 VVKSGDETLTL
+2357 
-2368 SGSNTYTGSTLISS
+2368 
-2382 GTLVANDVNALG
+2382 
-2394 TGDVTDNATL
+2394 
-2404 MLNTGG
+2404 
-2410 DFINNI
+2410 
-2416 GGTGRVEKSGDDTLT
+2416 
-2431 LSGSN
+2431 
-2436 SYTGGTL
+2436 
-2443 ISSGTLVATNVDA
+2443 
-2456 LGSGDVTD
+2456 
-2464 NATLELN
+2464 
-2471 TGGTFDNAISG
+2471 
-2482 SGQVVKSGDE
+2482 
-2492 TLTLSGANSYTG
+2492 YTG

-2540 DNAISGS
+2540 INSIGGTGRVEKSGDETLTLSGSNTYTGGTTINDGTLVATSVDALGSGDVTDNATLELNTGGDFANNIGGTGSVVKSGDKTLTLSGTNSYTGGTTINDGTLVATSVDALGSGDVTDNATLELNTSGTFDNVISGS

-2555 ETLTLS
+2555 DALTLS

-2609 TTHDNAI
+2609 TTHDNAT

-2636 TLAVHLIDS
+2636 TLAVHLTDS

-2652 ADHANLGGTLDIT
+2652 SDRANLGGTLDIT
-2665 GIGNVAKS
+2665 GIGNVTKS
-2673 WTRDAYAYTLI
+2673 WTRDAYSYTLI
-2684 DTDSAINSD
+2684 DTDSAIDSD

-2699 AGMDAKQVDFLTV
+2699 AGIDAKQVDFLTV

-2737 NAATDAHGTFTLS
+2737 NAATNAHGTFTLS

-2790 ILGAQNTYSGDTDVQ
+2790 TLGAQNTYSGDTDVQ

-2834 GGHNSTVN
+2834 GGHNATVN
-2842 GHVNNQGSLYF
+2842 GHVNNLGNLYF

-2924 NVNGLGAQTV
+2924 NVNGLGAKTV

-2943 GQSDGDFR
+2943 GQSDGDFT

-2989 TPPDDGGEVT
+2989 TPPDDGGDIT

>member
-74 VVETGNTVATD
+74 VVEAGNTIATD
-85 TATSAAIVG
+85 TAASAAIVG

-109 VGSSLTDSQAMNLDS
+109 VGSSLIDSQAMNLDS
-124 STGATSV
+124 LTGATSV
-131 HNQGTITGSNEDG
+131 HNQGTITGSSADG
-144 TIMLQNGGSV
+144 TILLQNGGSV
-154 INDARI
+154 INDGRI
-160 ENNATY
+160 ENSAIYVHNLDLGA
-166 EHDPEDIP
+166 PEIDAAI
-174 QEYAGVYMLN
+174 YMLN
-184 GGSYVSSES
+184 GGSYVSSEN
-193 GVLEGV
+193 GVLKGV
-199 SGVIVQSGEAHITNG
+199 SGVIVQSGEVHITNG
-214 GMINSDGSWRSY
+214 GTINSDGSWRSY
-226 GVEFRDGTYGT
+226 GVELRGGAYGT

-247 ASDGSGKIEDAA
+247 ASDGSGEIEDAA
-259 IYVHTLNDMAVSGSV
+259 IYAHTFDDIAAGDYV
-274 SVDNSGLMQS
+274 SVDNSGLLQS
-284 DFITVALYYGSHFEV
+284 DFIAVALYHGAHFEV
-299 VNRVGG
+299 INRAGG

-311 SSLVGIKSTAME
+311 SSLVGIQSAAME
-323 LKVGVDNLVTNDGT
+323 LKAGANNLVTNDGT

-363 GSITTTGGGSGDA
+363 GSITTTGGGAGDA

-428 AINGNGNTISN
+428 AINGNGNTITN
-439 QGKMTGVSDGLVLS
+439 QGKMTGVSDGLLIS

-481 ITAKSGSKITA
+481 ITAKSGSKITT

-505 VTTESG
+505 ITTESG
-511 STIVAKDN
+511 SAIVAKDN

-541 SISYGIQYN
+541 SISYGIHYY

-619 QLNGNN
+619 QFHGNN

-642 INGSGNTLTS
+642 ISGSGNTLTN

-766 QIGNGGTLG
+766 QIGNSGTLG
-775 AFNGDIVDNGTLTF
+775 TFNGDIVDNGTLTF

-800 ISGSGNVIKQGGG
+800 ISGSGNVVKQGGG

-855 DAANASDPFIVA
+855 DAASASDPFIVA

-1053 GTTISDGTLVATNV
+1053 GTTISEGTLVANNV

-1103 DETLTLSGSNTY
+1103 D
-1115 TGGTIISGGTLVA
+1115 
-1128 TNVEALGTGDVTD
+1128 
-1141 NATLEL
+1141 
-1147 NTGGDFDNAIG
+1147 
-1158 GTGSVVKSGDKT
+1158 K
-1170 LTLSGANS
+1170 
-1178 YTGGTT
+1178 
-1184 ISGGTLVASNVEAL
+1184 
-1198 GSGDV
+1198 
-1203 TDNATLE
+1203 
-1210 LNTGGDFANNI
+1210 
-1221 GGTGSV
+1221 
-1227 VKSGDKTLTLSGTNS
+1227 
-1242 YTGGTTISGGTL
+1242 
-1254 VANNVEALGT
+1254 
-1264 GDVTNN
+1264 
-1270 ATLELNTGGDFDNA
+1270 
-1284 ISGSGQVVKSGDE
+1284 

-1321 NVEALGTGDITDN
+1321 NVEALGSGDVTDN
-1334 ATLELNAGG
+1334 ATLELN
-1343 DFTNNIGG
+1343 TGG
-1351 TGSVEKSGDKTLT
+1351 TFDNVISGSGQVVKSGDEMLT
-1364 LSGTNTYR
+1364 LSGANSYT
-1372 GGTLISGGTLVAS
+1372 GGTTISGGTLVVS

-1396 DNATLEMNTGG
+1396 DNATLELNTGG
-1407 DFANNI
+1407 DFDNNI

-1426 LTLSGANSYT
+1426 LTLSGTNTYT
-1436 GGTTISGGTLVASN
+1436 GGTTISGGTLI
-1450 VEALGTGNVTD
+1450 
-1461 NATLELNTGGDF
+1461 ATH
-1473 DNAISGSGQ
+1473 
-1482 VVKSG
+1482 
-1487 DGALTLSGANSYSGA
+1487 
-1502 TTISGG
+1502 
-1508 TLIAANVNAL
+1508 VNAL

-1525 RASLLLDASGQFTV
+1525 RASLLLDASGQFAV

-1577 NTVDPVIHAASQVSL
+1577 NTADPVIHAASQVSL

-1702 ATLDPASATG
+1702 ATLDPDSATG

-1728 NAENTYTGGTT
+1728 NAENTYTVGTT

-1783 KSGDDVLT
+1783 KSGDKMLT
-1791 LSGANSYSGG
+1791 LSGTNSYSGG
-1801 TLISDGTLVASNVD
+1801 TLISGGTLVATNVD

-1820 DVTNNATLEM
+1820 DVT
-1830 NTGGDF
+1830 
-1836 INNIGGTGRVEKSGD
+1836 D
-1851 DTLTLSGS
+1851 D
-1859 NTYTGGTLI
+1859 
-1868 SDGTL
+1868 
-1873 VASNVEA
+1873 
-1880 LGTGDVTNNATLEL
+1880 ATLEL

-1906 SGQVVKSGDDVLTLS
+1906 SGQVVKSGDDT
-1921 GANSYSGGTLI
+1921 
-1932 SGGTLVANNVEAL
+1932 
-1945 GTGDVTDNATLEMN
+1945 
-1959 TGGDFINN
+1959 
-1967 IGGTGRVEKSGDDA
+1967 
-1981 LTLSGSNTYTGGTTI
+1981 LTLSGSNTYTGGTI
-1996 NDGTLIAT
+1996 ISGGTLVA
-2004 SVDALGSGDVTNN
+2004 SNVEALGTGDVTND

-2024 GGDFINNIGGTG
+2024 GGDFDNAISGSGQ
-2036 RVEKSGDETLTLSG
+2036 VVKSGDETLTLSG

-2065 VATNVEALGTG
+2065 VASNVEALGSGDVTNDAVLELNTGGDFTNAISGSGQVVKSGDETLTLSGANSYTGGTLISGGTLIASNVEALGTG

-2083 LELNTGGDFINN
+2083 LELNTGGDF
-2095 IGGTGRV
+2095 
-2102 EKSGDDT
+2102 
-2109 LTLSGSN
+2109 
-2116 SYTGGT
+2116 
-2122 LISSGTLVATNV
+2122 
-2134 DALGSGDVT
+2134 
-2143 DNATLELNTGG
+2143 
-2154 DFTNNISGSGQVV
+2154 
-2167 KSGDETL
+2167 
-2174 TLSGSNTYTGGTTIN
+2174 
-2189 DGTLVAT
+2189 
-2196 SVEALGSGDVTNDAV
+2196 
-2211 LALNTGGDFANNIGG
+2211 
-2226 TGSVVKSGDETL
+2226 
-2238 TLSGT
+2238 
-2243 NSYTGGTTISGGTL
+2243 
-2257 VATNVE
+2257 
-2263 ALGTGDVTNNATLE
+2263 
-2277 LNTGGDFTNNISGNG
+2277 
-2292 QVVKSGDDTL
+2292 
-2302 TFSGSNTYTGGT
+2302 
-2314 TINDGTLV
+2314 
-2322 ATSVEALGSGDVTN
+2322 
-2336 DAVLALNTGGDFAN
+2336 
-2350 NIGGTGS
+2350 
-2357 VVKSGDETLTL
+2357 
-2368 SGSNTYTGSTLISS
+2368 
-2382 GTLVANDVNALG
+2382 
-2394 TGDVTDNATL
+2394 
-2404 MLNTGG
+2404 
-2410 DFINNI
+2410 
-2416 GGTGRVEKSGDDTLT
+2416 
-2431 LSGSN
+2431 
-2436 SYTGGTL
+2436 
-2443 ISSGTLVATNVDA
+2443 
-2456 LGSGDVTD
+2456 
-2464 NATLELN
+2464 
-2471 TGGTFDNAISG
+2471 DNAISG
-2482 SGQVVKSGDE
+2482 SGQVEKSGDE

-2527 DNAVLELNTGGDF
+2527 DNAVLELNTGGTFDNAISGSGQVVKSGDETLTLSGSNTYTGGTTINDGTLIATSVDALGSGDVTDNAVLELNTGGDF

-2561 GANSYTGGTTISGGT
+2561 GTNSYTDGTLISGGTLVATNLEALGTGDVTNNATLELNTGGTFDNAISGSGQVVKSGDDALTLSGSNTYTGGTTISGGT
-2576 LVASNVEALGSG
+2576 LIATSVDALGSGDVTDNAVLELNTGGTFDNAISGSGQVVKSGDKTLTLSGSNTYTGGTTISGGTLIASNVEALGSG
-2588 DIDNYASLQLNA
+2588 NIDNYASLQLNA

-2609 TTHDNAI
+2609 TTHDNAT

-2622 SALRANTLTQEANS
+2622 STLRANTLTQEANS
-2636 TLAVHLIDS
+2636 TLAVHLTDS

-2712 DGRVNADDDTR
+2712 DGRVNAADDTR

-2774 TYWDG
+2774 TDWDG

-2834 GGHNSTVN
+2834 GGHNATVN
-2842 GHVNNQGSLYF
+2842 GHVNNLGSLYF

-2943 GQSDGDFR
+2943 GQSDGDFT

-2978 SDDVPDDGGEV
+2978 SDDVPDDGG
-2989 TPPDDGGEVT
+2989 D
-2999 PPDDGGEVTPP
+2999 
-3010 DDGGEVTP
+3010 
-3018 PDDGGE
+3018 
-3024 VTPPDDDGEVTP
+3024 VTP
-3036 PDDGGDITP
+3036 PDDGGDVIPPDDGGDVTP
-3045 PDDGGDIT
+3045 PDDGGDVTPPDDGGDVTPPDDGGDVTPPDDGGDVTPPDDDGDIT

-3103 IWMRFK
+3103 VWMRFK

-3287 LGVRVDGKLY
+3287 LGMRVDGKLY

>member
-85 TATSAAIVG
+85 IATSAAIVG

-124 STGATSV
+124 LTGATSV

-144 TIMLQNGGSV
+144 TILLQNGGSV
-154 INDARI
+154 INDGRI
-160 ENNATY
+160 ENSATY
-166 EHDPEDIP
+166 EHDPQDIP

-284 DFITVALYYGSHFEV
+284 DFITVALYHGSHFEV

-363 GSITTTGGGSGDA
+363 GSITTTGGGAGDA

-413 LNNQAGGAISANTAV
+413 LNNQAGSAISANTAV
-428 AINGNGNTISN
+428 AINGNGNTITN
-439 QGKMTGVSDGLVLS
+439 QGKMTGVSDGLLIS

-497 SIAGGNNQ
+497 SIASGNNQ

-511 STIVAKDN
+511 SAIVAKDN

-541 SISYGIQYN
+541 SNSYGIQYN
-550 SGTSGTITN
+550 SGASGTITN

-565 TGKGAGD
+565 TGKGVGD

-610 GSITANTAV
+610 GSISANTAV
-619 QLNGNN
+619 QFHGNN
-625 NTLANAGAILG
+625 NKLANAGAISG

-642 INGSGNTLTS
+642 ISGSGNTLTN

-800 ISGSGNVIKQGGG
+800 ISGSGNVVKQGGG

-855 DAANASDPFIVA
+855 DAASASDPFIVA

-1053 GTTISDGTLVATNV
+1053 GTLISDGTLVASNV
-1067 EALGTGNVTDNA
+1067 EALGTGDITDNA
-1079 TLELNTGG
+1079 VLELNTGG

-1170 LTLSGANS
+1170 LTLSG
-1178 YTGGTT
+1178 
-1184 ISGGTLVASNVEAL
+1184 
-1198 GSGDV
+1198 
-1203 TDNATLE
+1203 
-1210 LNTGGDFANNI
+1210 
-1221 GGTGSV
+1221 
-1227 VKSGDKTLTLSGTNS
+1227 TNS

-1284 ISGSGQVVKSGDE
+1284 ISGSGQVVKSGD
-1297 TLTLSGANSYTGGT
+1297 
-1311 TISGGTLVAT
+1311 
-1321 NVEALGTGDITDN
+1321 
-1334 ATLELNAGG
+1334 
-1343 DFTNNIGG
+1343 
-1351 TGSVEKSGDKTLT
+1351 KT
-1364 LSGTNTYR
+1364 
-1372 GGTLISGGTLVAS
+1372 
-1385 NVEALGSGDVT
+1385 
-1396 DNATLEMNTGG
+1396 
-1407 DFANNI
+1407 
-1413 GGTGSVVKSGDKT
+1413 
-1426 LTLSGANSYT
+1426 
-1436 GGTTISGGTLVASN
+1436 
-1450 VEALGTGNVTD
+1450 
-1461 NATLELNTGGDF
+1461 
-1473 DNAISGSGQ
+1473 
-1482 VVKSG
+1482 
-1487 DGALTLSGANSYSGA
+1487 LTLSGANSYSGA

-1508 TLIAANVNAL
+1508 TLIATHVNAL

-1564 QKSDSTLTINLNS
+1564 QKSDSTLTINLNG

-1776 SGSGQVV
+1776 GGSGNVV
-1783 KSGDDVLT
+1783 KSGADTLT
-1791 LSGANSYSGG
+1791 LSGSNSYTGG
-1801 TLISDGTLVASNVD
+1801 TTISGGTLVASNVE
-1815 ALGSG
+1815 ALGTG
-1820 DVTNNATLEM
+1820 DVTNNATLEL

-1868 SDGTL
+1868 NGGTL

-1880 LGTGDVTNNATLEL
+1880 LGTGDVTDNATLAL

-1906 SGQVVKSGDDVLTLS
+1906 SGQ
-1921 GANSYSGGTLI
+1921 
-1932 SGGTLVANNVEAL
+1932 
-1945 GTGDVTDNATLEMN
+1945 
-1959 TGGDFINN
+1959 
-1967 IGGTGRVEKSGDDA
+1967 
-1981 LTLSGSNTYTGGTTI
+1981 
-1996 NDGTLIAT
+1996 
-2004 SVDALGSGDVTNN
+2004 
-2017 AVLELNT
+2017 
-2024 GGDFINNIGGTG
+2024 
-2036 RVEKSGDETLTLSG
+2036 
-2050 SNTYTGGTLISGGTL
+2050 
-2065 VATNVEALGTG
+2065 
-2076 DVTDNAV
+2076 
-2083 LELNTGGDFINN
+2083 
-2095 IGGTGRV
+2095 
-2102 EKSGDDT
+2102 
-2109 LTLSGSN
+2109 
-2116 SYTGGT
+2116 
-2122 LISSGTLVATNV
+2122 
-2134 DALGSGDVT
+2134 
-2143 DNATLELNTGG
+2143 
-2154 DFTNNISGSGQVV
+2154 
-2167 KSGDETL
+2167 
-2174 TLSGSNTYTGGTTIN
+2174 
-2189 DGTLVAT
+2189 
-2196 SVEALGSGDVTNDAV
+2196 
-2211 LALNTGGDFANNIGG
+2211 
-2226 TGSVVKSGDETL
+2226 VVKSGDETL

-2263 ALGTGDVTNNATLE
+2263 ALG
-2277 LNTGGDFTNNISGNG
+2277 
-2292 QVVKSGDDTL
+2292 
-2302 TFSGSNTYTGGT
+2302 
-2314 TINDGTLV
+2314 
-2322 ATSVEALGSGDVTN
+2322 
-2336 DAVLALNTGGDFAN
+2336 
-2350 NIGGTGS
+2350 
-2357 VVKSGDETLTL
+2357 
-2368 SGSNTYTGSTLISS
+2368 
-2382 GTLVANDVNALG
+2382 
-2394 TGDVTDNATL
+2394 
-2404 MLNTGG
+2404 
-2410 DFINNI
+2410 
-2416 GGTGRVEKSGDDTLT
+2416 
-2431 LSGSN
+2431 
-2436 SYTGGTL
+2436 
-2443 ISSGTLVATNVDA
+2443 
-2456 LGSGDVTD
+2456 SGDVTD
-2464 NATLELN
+2464 DATLELN

-2482 SGQVVKSGDE
+2482 SGQVVKSGDKMLTLSGANSYSGGTLISDGTLVASNVE
-2492 TLTLSGANSYTG
+2492 ALGTGDVTNNATLALNTGGDFTNNISGSGQVVKSGDDTLTLSGANSYTGGTTISGGTLVATNVDALGTGDVTDNATLELNTGGTFDNVISGSGQVVKSGDDTLTLSGANSYTG
-2504 GTLISSGTLVAND
+2504 GTLISGGTLVATS
-2517 VNALGTGDVT
+2517 VEALGSGDVT
-2527 DNAVLELNTGGDF
+2527 DNAVLELNTGGTF

-2555 ETLTLS
+2555 KTLTLS

-2636 TLAVHLIDS
+2636 TLAVHLTDS

-2652 ADHANLGGTLDIT
+2652 ADRANLGGTLDIT

-2684 DTDSAINSD
+2684 DSDSAIDSD

-2834 GGHNSTVN
+2834 GGHNATVN
-2842 GHVNNQGSLYF
+2842 GHVNNLGNLYF

-3287 LGVRVDGKLY
+3287 LGMRVDGKLY

>member
-24 RSGSRAIV
+24 RRGSRAIV

-74 VVETGNTVATD
+74 VVETDNTIATD
-85 TATSAAIVG
+85 TAASAAIVG

-214 GMINSDGSWRSY
+214 GMISSDGSWRSY

-247 ASDGSGKIEDAA
+247 ASDGSNKIEDAA

-284 DFITVALYYGSHFEV
+284 DFITVALYHGSHFEV

-363 GSITTTGGGSGDA
+363 GSITTTGGGAGDA

-428 AINGNGNTISN
+428 AINGNGNTITN
-439 QGKMTGVSDGLVLS
+439 QGKMTGVSDGLLIS
-453 GNNNIVTTSGGE
+453 GNNNIVITSGGE

-481 ITAKSGSKITA
+481 ITAKSGSKITT

-505 VTTESG
+505 ITTESG
-511 STIVAKDN
+511 SAIVAKDN

-541 SISYGIQYN
+541 NMSYGIQYN
-550 SGTSGTITN
+550 SGASGTITN

-610 GSITANTAV
+610 GSISANTAV
-619 QLNGNN
+619 QFHGNN
-625 NTLANAGAILG
+625 NKLANAGAISG

-642 INGSGNTLTS
+642 ISGSGNTLTN

-658 GTNAILINSGSKNNT
+658 GTNAVLINSGSKNNT

-678 GTEISG
+678 GTEMSG
-684 SITDDNNSASANNN
+684 SITDGNNSASANNN

-766 QIGNGGTLG
+766 QIGNSGTLG

-855 DAANASDPFIVA
+855 EAASASDPFIVA

-1103 DETLTLSGSNTY
+1103 DETLTLSGANSY
-1115 TGGTIISGGTLVA
+1115 TGGTTISGGTLVA
-1128 TNVEALGTGDVTD
+1128 SNVEALGTGDITD
-1141 NATLEL
+1141 NATLEM
-1147 NTGGDFDNAIG
+1147 NTGGDFANNIG

-1264 GDVTNN
+1264 GDVT
-1270 ATLELNTGGDFDNA
+1270 
-1284 ISGSGQVVKSGDE
+1284 
-1297 TLTLSGANSYTGGT
+1297 
-1311 TISGGTLVAT
+1311 
-1321 NVEALGTGDITDN
+1321 
-1334 ATLELNAGG
+1334 
-1343 DFTNNIGG
+1343 
-1351 TGSVEKSGDKTLT
+1351 
-1364 LSGTNTYR
+1364 
-1372 GGTLISGGTLVAS
+1372 
-1385 NVEALGSGDVT
+1385 
-1396 DNATLEMNTGG
+1396 
-1407 DFANNI
+1407 
-1413 GGTGSVVKSGDKT
+1413 
-1426 LTLSGANSYT
+1426 
-1436 GGTTISGGTLVASN
+1436 
-1450 VEALGTGNVTD
+1450 D

-1487 DGALTLSGANSYSGA
+1487 DKTLTLSGANSYSGA

-1508 TLIAANVNAL
+1508 TLIATHVNSL

-1525 RASLLLDASGQFTV
+1525 RASLLLDASGQLTV

-1783 KSGDDVLT
+1783 KSGDGALT

-1801 TLISDGTLVASNVD
+1801 TLISDGTLVASNV
-1815 ALGSG
+1815 
-1820 DVTNNATLEM
+1820 
-1830 NTGGDF
+1830 
-1836 INNIGGTGRVEKSGD
+1836 
-1851 DTLTLSGS
+1851 
-1859 NTYTGGTLI
+1859 
-1868 SDGTL
+1868 
-1873 VASNVEA
+1873 EA
-1880 LGTGDVTNNATLEL
+1880 LGTGDVTDDAVLEL
-1894 NTGGTFDNAISG
+1894 NTGGDFDNAISG
-1906 SGQVVKSGDDVLTLS
+1906 SGQVV
-1921 GANSYSGGTLI
+1921 
-1932 SGGTLVANNVEAL
+1932 
-1945 GTGDVTDNATLEMN
+1945 
-1959 TGGDFINN
+1959 
-1967 IGGTGRVEKSGDDA
+1967 
-1981 LTLSGSNTYTGGTTI
+1981 
-1996 NDGTLIAT
+1996 
-2004 SVDALGSGDVTNN
+2004 
-2017 AVLELNT
+2017 
-2024 GGDFINNIGGTG
+2024 
-2036 RVEKSGDETLTLSG
+2036 KSGDETLTLSG

-2065 VATNVEALGTG
+2065 VASNVEALGSGDVTNDAVLELNTGGTFDNVISGSGQVVKSGDDALTLSGANTYTGGTTINDGTLVATSVDALGTG
-2076 DVTDNAV
+2076 DVTDNAT
-2083 LELNTGGDFINN
+2083 LELNTGGTFDNAIS
-2095 IGGTGRV
+2095 GSGQV
-2102 EKSGDDT
+2102 VKSGDKM
-2109 LTLSGSN
+2109 LTLSGAN
-2116 SYTGGT
+2116 SYSGGT
-2122 LISSGTLVATNV
+2122 LISDGTLVASNV
-2134 DALGSGDVT
+2134 ESLGTGDVT
-2143 DNATLELNTGG
+2143 NNATLELNTGG

-2238 TLSGT
+2238 TLSG
-2243 NSYTGGTTISGGTL
+2243 
-2257 VATNVE
+2257 
-2263 ALGTGDVTNNATLE
+2263 
-2277 LNTGGDFTNNISGNG
+2277 
-2292 QVVKSGDDTL
+2292 
-2302 TFSGSNTYTGGT
+2302 SNTYTGG
-2314 TINDGTLV
+2314 
-2322 ATSVEALGSGDVTN
+2322 
-2336 DAVLALNTGGDFAN
+2336 
-2350 NIGGTGS
+2350 
-2357 VVKSGDETLTL
+2357 
-2368 SGSNTYTGSTLISS
+2368 TLISS

-2504 GTLISSGTLVAND
+2504 GTLISGGTLVATS
-2517 VNALGTGDVT
+2517 VEALGSGDVT
-2527 DNAVLELNTGGDF
+2527 DNAVLELNTGGTF

-2555 ETLTLS
+2555 KTLTLS

-2622 SALRANTLTQEANS
+2622 SALRANTLTQEANG
-2636 TLAVHLIDS
+2636 TLAVHLTDN

-2652 ADHANLGGTLDIT
+2652 ADRANLGGTLDIT
-2665 GIGNVAKS
+2665 GIGNVTKS

-2684 DTDSAINSD
+2684 DTDSAIDSD

-2767 TLNPDSA
+2767 TLDPDSA
-2774 TYWDG
+2774 TGWDG
-2779 KSLIKRGAGTL
+2779 KSLIKRGAGAL

-2805 EGALWLAETATIGSA
+2805 EGALWLTETATIGSA

-2834 GGHNSTVN
+2834 GGHNATVN
-2842 GHVNNQGSLYF
+2842 GHVNNLGSLYF
-2853 VDTFTVNGDVVN
+2853 ADTFTVNGDVVN

>member
-144 TIMLQNGGSV
+144 AIMLQNGGSV

-160 ENNATY
+160 ENSATY

-214 GMINSDGSWRSY
+214 GMISSDGSWRSY

-247 ASDGSGKIEDAA
+247 ASDGSNKIEDAA

-284 DFITVALYYGSHFEV
+284 DFITVALYHGSHFEV

-363 GSITTTGGGSGDA
+363 GSITTTGGGAGDA

-413 LNNQAGGAISANTAV
+413 LNNQAGSAISANTAV

-439 QGKMTGVSDGLVLS
+439 QGKMTGVSDGLLIS

-481 ITAKSGSKITA
+481 ITAKSGSKITT

-505 VTTESG
+505 ITTESG
-511 STIVAKDN
+511 SAIVAKDN

-541 SISYGIQYN
+541 NMSYGIQYN
-550 SGTSGTITN
+550 SGASGTITN

-610 GSITANTAV
+610 GSISANTAV
-619 QLNGNN
+619 QFHGNN
-625 NTLANAGAILG
+625 NKLANAGAILG

-658 GTNAILINSGSKNNT
+658 GINAILINSGSKNNT

-800 ISGSGNVIKQGGG
+800 ISGSGNVVKQGGG

-855 DAANASDPFIVA
+855 DAASASDPFIVA

-946 DNAISGDFDGI
+946 DNAISGDFDDI

-989 TWYADRYNAAI
+989 TWYADRDNAAI

-1053 GTTISDGTLVATNV
+1053 STTISEGTLIATNV

-1079 TLELNTGG
+1079 TLE
-1087 DFDNA
+1087 
-1092 ISGSGQVVKSG
+1092 
-1103 DETLTLSGSNTY
+1103 
-1115 TGGTIISGGTLVA
+1115 
-1128 TNVEALGTGDVTD
+1128 
-1141 NATLEL
+1141 
-1147 NTGGDFDNAIG
+1147 
-1158 GTGSVVKSGDKT
+1158 
-1170 LTLSGANS
+1170 
-1178 YTGGTT
+1178 
-1184 ISGGTLVASNVEAL
+1184 
-1198 GSGDV
+1198 
-1203 TDNATLE
+1203 
-1210 LNTGGDFANNI
+1210 
-1221 GGTGSV
+1221 
-1227 VKSGDKTLTLSGTNS
+1227 
-1242 YTGGTTISGGTL
+1242 
-1254 VANNVEALGT
+1254 
-1264 GDVTNN
+1264 
-1270 ATLELNTGGDFDNA
+1270 
-1284 ISGSGQVVKSGDE
+1284 
-1297 TLTLSGANSYTGGT
+1297 
-1311 TISGGTLVAT
+1311 
-1321 NVEALGTGDITDN
+1321 
-1334 ATLELNAGG
+1334 
-1343 DFTNNIGG
+1343 
-1351 TGSVEKSGDKTLT
+1351 
-1364 LSGTNTYR
+1364 
-1372 GGTLISGGTLVAS
+1372 
-1385 NVEALGSGDVT
+1385 
-1396 DNATLEMNTGG
+1396 MNTGG
-1407 DFANNI
+1407 D
-1413 GGTGSVVKSGDKT
+1413 
-1426 LTLSGANSYT
+1426 
-1436 GGTTISGGTLVASN
+1436 
-1450 VEALGTGNVTD
+1450 
-1461 NATLELNTGGDF
+1461 
-1473 DNAISGSGQ
+1473 
-1482 VVKSG
+1482 
-1487 DGALTLSGANSYSGA
+1487 
-1502 TTISGG
+1502 
-1508 TLIAANVNAL
+1508 
-1518 GTGAIDN
+1518 
-1525 RASLLLDASGQFTV
+1525 
-1539 TDLTTESGGNTEIG
+1539 
-1553 AGSTLQATTLT
+1553 
-1564 QKSDSTLTINLNS
+1564 
-1577 NTVDPVIHAASQVSL
+1577 
-1592 AGTLD
+1592 
-1597 ITGVGDVLDS
+1597 
-1607 DPASTDDLDTFTLI
+1607 
-1621 ASDKTIAGDFEKL
+1621 
-1634 TVAGMDADLA
+1634 
-1644 DFITVDGRID
+1644 
-1654 DTGKQYELT
+1654 
-1663 TALTWYADR
+1663 
-1672 DDAVTDAHGTFNL
+1672 
-1685 TNADGS
+1685 
-1691 FAVNTVLENVD
+1691 
-1702 ATLDPASATG
+1702 
-1712 WDGTSLIKQG
+1712 
-1722 AGTLIL
+1722 
-1728 NAENTYTGGTT
+1728 
-1739 ISGGTLV
+1739 
-1746 ATNVDAL
+1746 
-1753 GSGDVTDDAT
+1753 
-1763 LELNTGGT
+1763 

-1801 TLISDGTLVASNVD
+1801 TLISDGTLVASNVE
-1815 ALGSG
+1815 ALGTG
-1820 DVTNNATLEM
+1820 DVTDDAVLEL

-1836 INNIGGTGRVEKSGD
+1836 DNAISGSGQVVKSGD
-1851 DTLTLSGS
+1851 ETLTLSGS

-1880 LGTGDVTNNATLEL
+1880 LGTGDVTDDAVLEL
-1894 NTGGTFDNAISG
+1894 NTGGDFDNAISG

-1932 SGGTLVANNVEAL
+1932 SDGTLVASNVEAL
-1945 GTGDVTDNATLEMN
+1945 GTGDVTDDAT
-1959 TGGDFINN
+1959 
-1967 IGGTGRVEKSGDDA
+1967 
-1981 LTLSGSNTYTGGTTI
+1981 
-1996 NDGTLIAT
+1996 
-2004 SVDALGSGDVTNN
+2004 
-2017 AVLELNT
+2017 
-2024 GGDFINNIGGTG
+2024 
-2036 RVEKSGDETLTLSG
+2036 
-2050 SNTYTGGTLISGGTL
+2050 
-2065 VATNVEALGTG
+2065 
-2076 DVTDNAV
+2076 

-2102 EKSGDDT
+2102 EKSGDD
-2109 LTLSGSN
+2109 
-2116 SYTGGT
+2116 
-2122 LISSGTLVATNV
+2122 
-2134 DALGSGDVT
+2134 
-2143 DNATLELNTGG
+2143 
-2154 DFTNNISGSGQVV
+2154 
-2167 KSGDETL
+2167 KL
-2174 TLSGSNTYTGGTTIN
+2174 TLSGSNTYTGG
-2189 DGTLVAT
+2189 
-2196 SVEALGSGDVTNDAV
+2196 
-2211 LALNTGGDFANNIGG
+2211 
-2226 TGSVVKSGDETL
+2226 
-2238 TLSGT
+2238 
-2243 NSYTGGTTISGGTL
+2243 
-2257 VATNVE
+2257 
-2263 ALGTGDVTNNATLE
+2263 
-2277 LNTGGDFTNNISGNG
+2277 
-2292 QVVKSGDDTL
+2292 
-2302 TFSGSNTYTGGT
+2302 
-2314 TINDGTLV
+2314 
-2322 ATSVEALGSGDVTN
+2322 
-2336 DAVLALNTGGDFAN
+2336 
-2350 NIGGTGS
+2350 
-2357 VVKSGDETLTL
+2357 
-2368 SGSNTYTGSTLISS
+2368 TLISS

-2410 DFINNI
+2410 DFTNNI
-2416 GGTGRVEKSGDDTLT
+2416 GGTGRVEKSGDDALT

-2436 SYTGGTL
+2436 TYTGGTLISGGTLVANDVNALGTGDITDNATLALNAVGDFDNAISGSGKVEKSGDDALTLSGSNTYTGGTL
-2443 ISSGTLVATNVDA
+2443 ISSGTLVASNVEA
-2456 LGSGDVTD
+2456 LGTGDVTD

-2471 TGGTFDNAISG
+2471 TSGTFDNAISG
-2482 SGQVVKSGDE
+2482 SGQVVKSGDKM
-2492 TLTLSGANSYTG
+2492 LTLSGANSYSGGTLISDGTLVASNVESLGTGDVTDDATLELNTGGDFINNIGGTGRVEKSGDDKLTLSGSNTYTG

-2527 DNAVLELNTGGDF
+2527 DNATLMLNTGGDF
-2540 DNAISGS
+2540 TNNIGGTGRVEKSGDDALTLSGSNTYTGGTLISDGTLVASNVEALGTGDVTDNATLELNTSGTFDNVISGS

-2555 ETLTLS
+2555 DALTLSGSNTYRGGTTISGGTLVATSVEALGTGDVTDNATLALNTGGDFINNIGGTGRVEKSGDQTLTLS
-2561 GANSYTGGTTISGGT
+2561 GANSYTGGTLISSGTLVASNVNALGSGDVTDNAVLELNTGGTFDNAISGSGQVEKSGDGTLTLSGSNTYTGGTLISDGT

-2609 TTHDNAI
+2609 TTHDNAT

-2774 TYWDG
+2774 TDWDG

-2834 GGHNSTVN
+2834 GGHNATVN
-2842 GHVNNQGSLYF
+2842 GHVNNLGNLYF

-2999 PPDDGGEVTPP
+2999 PPDDGGDVTPPDDGGDVTPP

-3024 VTPPDDDGEVTP
+3024 VTPPDDGGDVTP
-3036 PDDGGDITP
+3036 PDDGGDVTP

-3334 RVEVKVGI
+3334 RLEVKVGI

>member
-1 MNKTYNII
+1 
-9 WNAARGM
+9 
-16 YIVTSELA
+16 
-24 RSGSRAIV
+24 
-32 SVSASC
+32 
-38 AVTLLAMDA
+38 
-47 APAVA
+47 
-52 EETRVSIP
+52 
-60 SQTTTYT
+60 
-67 LSGATPF
+67 
-74 VVETGNTVATD
+74 
-85 TATSAAIVG
+85 
-94 DNSNDWDLLIESGAV
+94 
-109 VGSSLTDSQAMNLDS
+109 
-124 STGATSV
+124 
-131 HNQGTITGSNEDG
+131 
-144 TIMLQNGGSV
+144 
-154 INDARI
+154 
-160 ENNATY
+160 
-166 EHDPEDIP
+166 
-174 QEYAGVYMLN
+174 
-184 GGSYVSSES
+184 
-193 GVLEGV
+193 
-199 SGVIVQSGEAHITNG
+199 
-214 GMINSDGSWRSY
+214 
-226 GVEFRDGTYGT
+226 
-237 IVNTGTIITT
+237 
-247 ASDGSGKIEDAA
+247 
-259 IYVHTLNDMAVSGSV
+259 
-274 SVDNSGLMQS
+274 
-284 DFITVALYYGSHFEV
+284 
-299 VNRVGG
+299 
-305 VITAGN
+305 
-311 SSLVGIKSTAME
+311 
-323 LKVGVDNLVTNDGT
+323 LVTNDGT

-363 GSITTTGGGSGDA
+363 GSITTTGGGAGDA

-387 VVNNSGTMSSTVY
+387 VVNNSGTMSSSVY

-413 LNNQAGGAISANTAV
+413 LNNQAGSAISANTAV
-428 AINGNGNTISN
+428 AINGNGNIITN
-439 QGKMTGVSDGLVLS
+439 QGKMTGVSDGLLIS

-481 ITAKSGSKITA
+481 ITAKSGSKITT

-505 VTTESG
+505 ITTESG
-511 STIVAKDN
+511 SVIVAKDN

-541 SISYGIQYN
+541 NMSYGIQYN
-550 SGTSGTITN
+550 SGASGTITN

-610 GSITANTAV
+610 GSISANTAV
-619 QLNGNN
+619 QFHGNN
-625 NTLANAGAILG
+625 NKLANAGAILG

-642 INGSGNTLTS
+642 ISGSGNTLTS

-658 GTNAILINSGSKNNT
+658 GTNAVLINSGSKNNT
-673 LTLNT
+673 ITLNT

-800 ISGSGNVIKQGGG
+800 ISGSGNVVKQGGG

-855 DAANASDPFIVA
+855 DAASASDPFIVA

-946 DNAISGDFDGI
+946 DNAISGDFDDI

-989 TWYADRYNAAI
+989 TWYADHDNAAI

-1053 GTTISDGTLVATNV
+1053 GTTISEGTL
-1067 EALGTGNVTDNA
+1067 
-1079 TLELNTGG
+1079 
-1087 DFDNA
+1087 
-1092 ISGSGQVVKSG
+1092 I
-1103 DETLTLSGSNTY
+1103 
-1115 TGGTIISGGTLVA
+1115 A

-1198 GSGDV
+1198 GTGDI

-1284 ISGSGQVVKSGDE
+1284 ISGSGQVVKSGD
-1297 TLTLSGANSYTGGT
+1297 
-1311 TISGGTLVAT
+1311 
-1321 NVEALGTGDITDN
+1321 
-1334 ATLELNAGG
+1334 
-1343 DFTNNIGG
+1343 
-1351 TGSVEKSGDKTLT
+1351 KT
-1364 LSGTNTYR
+1364 
-1372 GGTLISGGTLVAS
+1372 
-1385 NVEALGSGDVT
+1385 
-1396 DNATLEMNTGG
+1396 
-1407 DFANNI
+1407 
-1413 GGTGSVVKSGDKT
+1413 
-1426 LTLSGANSYT
+1426 
-1436 GGTTISGGTLVASN
+1436 
-1450 VEALGTGNVTD
+1450 
-1461 NATLELNTGGDF
+1461 
-1473 DNAISGSGQ
+1473 
-1482 VVKSG
+1482 
-1487 DGALTLSGANSYSGA
+1487 LTLSGANSYSGA

-1508 TLIAANVNAL
+1508 TLIATHVNAL

-1564 QKSDSTLTINLNS
+1564 QKSDSTLTINLNG

-1801 TLISDGTLVASNVD
+1801 TLISDGTLVASNVE

-1820 DVTNNATLEM
+1820 DVTDNATLEL
-1830 NTGGDF
+1830 NTGGTFDNA
-1836 INNIGGTGRVEKSGD
+1836 ISGSGKVEKSGD
-1851 DTLTLSGS
+1851 DALTLSGA

-1880 LGTGDVTNNATLEL
+1880 LGTGDVTDNAVLELNTGGDFDNAISGSGQVEKSGDGTLTLSGSNTYTGGTTINGGTLVASNVEALGSGDVTDNATLAL

-1932 SGGTLVANNVEAL
+1932 SDGTLVASNVE
-1945 GTGDVTDNATLEMN
+1945 
-1959 TGGDFINN
+1959 
-1967 IGGTGRVEKSGDDA
+1967 
-1981 LTLSGSNTYTGGTTI
+1981 
-1996 NDGTLIAT
+1996 
-2004 SVDALGSGDVTNN
+2004 
-2017 AVLELNT
+2017 
-2024 GGDFINNIGGTG
+2024 
-2036 RVEKSGDETLTLSG
+2036 
-2050 SNTYTGGTLISGGTL
+2050 
-2065 VATNVEALGTG
+2065 
-2076 DVTDNAV
+2076 
-2083 LELNTGGDFINN
+2083 
-2095 IGGTGRV
+2095 
-2102 EKSGDDT
+2102 
-2109 LTLSGSN
+2109 
-2116 SYTGGT
+2116 
-2122 LISSGTLVATNV
+2122 
-2134 DALGSGDVT
+2134 ALGSGDVT
-2143 DNATLELNTGG
+2143 DDATLELNTGG
-2154 DFTNNISGSGQVV
+2154 TFDNAISGSGQVV

-2174 TLSGSNTYTGGTTIN
+2174 TLSGTNTYSGGTLISG
-2189 DGTLVAT
+2189 GTLVA
-2196 SVEALGSGDVTNDAV
+2196 SNVEALGTGDVTNDAV
-2211 LALNTGGDFANNIGG
+2211 LELNTGGTFDNAIS
-2226 TGSVVKSGDETL
+2226 GSGQVVKSGDKML
-2238 TLSGT
+2238 TLSGA
-2243 NSYTGGTTISGGTL
+2243 NSYSGGTL
-2257 VATNVE
+2257 ISDGTLVASNVE

-2277 LNTGGDFTNNISGNG
+2277 LNTGGDFTNNISGSG
-2292 QVVKSGDDTL
+2292 QVVKSGDKMLTL
-2302 TFSGSNTYTGGT
+2302 SGSNTYTGGT
-2314 TINDGTLV
+2314 TINDGMLV

-2368 SGSNTYTGSTLISS
+2368 SGSNTYTGGTLISS

-2431 LSGSN
+2431 LSGTN
-2436 SYTGGTL
+2436 SYTGGTT
-2443 ISSGTLVATNVDA
+2443 ISGGTLVATNVEA
-2456 LGSGDVTD
+2456 LGTGDVTN

-2471 TGGTFDNAISG
+2471 TGGDFTNNISG

-2561 GANSYTGGTTISGGT
+2561 GANSYTGGTLISGGT
-2576 LVASNVEALGSG
+2576 LVASNVNALGSG

-2609 TTHDNAI
+2609 TTHDNAT

-2636 TLAVHLIDS
+2636 TLAVHLIGS

-2774 TYWDG
+2774 TDWDG

-3334 RVEVKVGI
+3334 RMEVKVGI

>member
-85 TATSAAIVG
+85 IATSAAIVG

-124 STGATSV
+124 LTGATSV

-154 INDARI
+154 INDGRI
-160 ENNATY
+160 ENSAIYVHNLDYGA
-166 EHDPEDIP
+166 PEIDAAI
-174 QEYAGVYMLN
+174 YMLN
-184 GGSYVSSES
+184 GGSYVSSEN
-193 GVLEGV
+193 GVLKGV
-199 SGVIVQSGEAHITNG
+199 SGVIVQSGEVHITNG
-214 GMINSDGSWRSY
+214 GTINSDGSWRSY
-226 GVEFRDGTYGT
+226 GVELRGGAYGT

-247 ASDGSGKIEDAA
+247 ASDGSGEIEDAA
-259 IYVHTLNDMAVSGSV
+259 IYAHTFDDIAAGDYV
-274 SVDNSGLMQS
+274 SVDNSGLLQS
-284 DFITVALYYGSHFEV
+284 DFIAVALYHGAHFEV
-299 VNRVGG
+299 INRVGG

-311 SSLVGIKSTAME
+311 SSLVGIQSAAME
-323 LKVGVDNLVTNDGT
+323 LKAGVGNLVTNDGT

-350 YGESTSGGVITNT
+350 YGENTSGGVITNT
-363 GSITTTGGGSGDA
+363 GSITTTGGGAGDA

-387 VVNNSGTMSSTVY
+387 IVNNSGTMSSSVY

-428 AINGNGNTISN
+428 AINGNGNTITN
-439 QGKMTGVSDGLVLS
+439 QGKMTGVSDGLLIS

-481 ITAKSGSKITA
+481 ITAKSGSKITT

-511 STIVAKDN
+511 SAIVAKDN

-550 SGTSGTITN
+550 SGASGTITN

-585 NSGTMDSSVF
+585 NSGTMDSSVY

-642 INGSGNTLTS
+642 ISGSGNTLTS

-658 GTNAILINSGSKNNT
+658 GTNAVLINSGSKNNT
-673 LTLNT
+673 ITLNT

-800 ISGSGNVIKQGGG
+800 ISGSGNVVKQGGG

-855 DAANASDPFIVA
+855 DAASASDPFIVA

-946 DNAISGDFDGI
+946 DNAISGDFDDI

-989 TWYADRYNAAI
+989 TWYADRDNAAI

-1053 GTTISDGTLVATNV
+1053 GTLISDGTLVASNV
-1067 EALGTGNVTDNA
+1067 EALGTGDITDNA
-1079 TLELNTGG
+1079 VLELNTGG

-1141 NATLEL
+1141 NAVLEL
-1147 NTGGDFDNAIG
+1147 NTGGTFDNVIS
-1158 GTGSVVKSGDKT
+1158 GSGQVVKSGDDA
-1170 LTLSGANS
+1170 LTLSGSNS

-1284 ISGSGQVVKSGDE
+1284 ISGSGQVVKSGD
-1297 TLTLSGANSYTGGT
+1297 
-1311 TISGGTLVAT
+1311 
-1321 NVEALGTGDITDN
+1321 
-1334 ATLELNAGG
+1334 
-1343 DFTNNIGG
+1343 
-1351 TGSVEKSGDKTLT
+1351 KT
-1364 LSGTNTYR
+1364 
-1372 GGTLISGGTLVAS
+1372 
-1385 NVEALGSGDVT
+1385 
-1396 DNATLEMNTGG
+1396 
-1407 DFANNI
+1407 
-1413 GGTGSVVKSGDKT
+1413 
-1426 LTLSGANSYT
+1426 
-1436 GGTTISGGTLVASN
+1436 
-1450 VEALGTGNVTD
+1450 
-1461 NATLELNTGGDF
+1461 
-1473 DNAISGSGQ
+1473 
-1482 VVKSG
+1482 
-1487 DGALTLSGANSYSGA
+1487 LTLSGANSYSGA

-1508 TLIAANVNAL
+1508 TLIATHVNAL

-1564 QKSDSTLTINLNS
+1564 QKSDSTLTINLDS
-1577 NTVDPVIHAASQVSL
+1577 NTADPVIHAASQVSL

-1801 TLISDGTLVASNVD
+1801 TLISDGTLVASNVE
-1815 ALGSG
+1815 ALGTG
-1820 DVTNNATLEM
+1820 DVTDDAVLEL

-1836 INNIGGTGRVEKSGD
+1836 DNAISGSGQVVKSGD
-1851 DTLTLSGS
+1851 ETLTLSGS

-1868 SDGTL
+1868 SGGTL

-1880 LGTGDVTNNATLEL
+1880 LGSGDVTDDAVLELNTGGDFDNAISGSGQVVKSGDGALTLSGANSYSGGTLISDGTLIAGRVDVLGSGDVTNDATLELNTGGTFDNTISGSGRVVKSGDGALTLSGANSYSGGTLISDGTLIAGRVDVLGSGDVTDNATLEL

-1932 SGGTLVANNVEAL
+1932 SDGTLVASNVEAL
-1945 GTGDVTDNATLEMN
+1945 GTGDVTN
-1959 TGGDFINN
+1959 
-1967 IGGTGRVEKSGDDA
+1967 
-1981 LTLSGSNTYTGGTTI
+1981 
-1996 NDGTLIAT
+1996 
-2004 SVDALGSGDVTNN
+2004 
-2017 AVLELNT
+2017 
-2024 GGDFINNIGGTG
+2024 
-2036 RVEKSGDETLTLSG
+2036 
-2050 SNTYTGGTLISGGTL
+2050 
-2065 VATNVEALGTG
+2065 
-2076 DVTDNAV
+2076 
-2083 LELNTGGDFINN
+2083 
-2095 IGGTGRV
+2095 
-2102 EKSGDDT
+2102 
-2109 LTLSGSN
+2109 
-2116 SYTGGT
+2116 
-2122 LISSGTLVATNV
+2122 
-2134 DALGSGDVT
+2134 
-2143 DNATLELNTGG
+2143 NATLELNTGG
-2154 DFTNNISGSGQVV
+2154 DFTNNISGNGQ
-2167 KSGDETL
+2167 
-2174 TLSGSNTYTGGTTIN
+2174 
-2189 DGTLVAT
+2189 
-2196 SVEALGSGDVTNDAV
+2196 
-2211 LALNTGGDFANNIGG
+2211 
-2226 TGSVVKSGDETL
+2226 VVKSGDETL

-2314 TINDGTLV
+2314 
-2322 ATSVEALGSGDVTN
+2322 
-2336 DAVLALNTGGDFAN
+2336 
-2350 NIGGTGS
+2350 
-2357 VVKSGDETLTL
+2357 
-2368 SGSNTYTGSTLISS
+2368 LISS

-2431 LSGSN
+2431 LSGTN
-2436 SYTGGTL
+2436 SYTGGTT
-2443 ISSGTLVATNVDA
+2443 ISGGTLVATNVEA
-2456 LGSGDVTD
+2456 LGTGDVTN

-2471 TGGTFDNAISG
+2471 TGGDFTNNISG
-2482 SGQVVKSGDE
+2482 SGQVVKFGDDA
-2492 TLTLSGANSYTG
+2492 LTLSGSNTYRG
-2504 GTLISSGTLVAND
+2504 GTTISGGTLVAND

-2555 ETLTLS
+2555 DTLTLS
-2561 GANSYTGGTTISGGT
+2561 GSNTYTGGTLISSGTLVANDVNALGTGDVTDNATLELNTGGDFTNNIGGTGRVEKSGDGTLTLSGSNTYTGGTLISDGT

-2609 TTHDNAI
+2609 TTHDNAT

-2636 TLAVHLIDS
+2636 TLAVHLTDS

-2652 ADHANLGGTLDIT
+2652 ADRANLGGTLDIT

-2684 DTDSAINSD
+2684 DTDSAIDSD

-2805 EGALWLAETATIGSA
+2805 EGTLWLAETATIGSA

-2834 GGHNSTVN
+2834 GGHNATVN
-2842 GHVNNQGSLYF
+2842 GHVNNLGSLYF

-2943 GQSDGDFR
+2943 GQSDGDFT

-2978 SDDVPDDGGEV
+2978 SDDVPDDGGDVIPPDDGGDV
-2989 TPPDDGGEVT
+2989 TPPDDGGDVT
-2999 PPDDGGEVTPP
+2999 PPDDGGDITPP
-3010 DDGGEVTP
+3010 DDGGDITP
-3018 PDDGGE
+3018 PDDGG
-3024 VTPPDDDGEVTP
+3024 DVTP

-3103 IWMRFK
+3103 VWMRFK

-3166 GADGSQFSANGSV
+3166 GADGSRFSANGSV

-3203 SWYQYGA
+3203 SWYQYGV

-3287 LGVRVDGKLY
+3287 LGMRVDGKLY
-3297 KESGRIQP
+3297 KDSGRIQP

>member
-85 TATSAAIVG
+85 IATSAAIVG

-124 STGATSV
+124 LTGATSV

-144 TIMLQNGGSV
+144 TILLQNGGSV
-154 INDARI
+154 INDGRI
-160 ENNATY
+160 ENSATY
-166 EHDPEDIP
+166 EHDPQDIP

-284 DFITVALYYGSHFEV
+284 DFITVALYHGSHFEV

-363 GSITTTGGGSGDA
+363 GSITTTGGGAGDA

-413 LNNQAGGAISANTAV
+413 LNNQAGSAISANTAV
-428 AINGNGNTISN
+428 AINGNGNTITN
-439 QGKMTGVSDGLVLS
+439 QGKMTGVSDGLLIS

-497 SIAGGNNQ
+497 SIASGNNQ

-511 STIVAKDN
+511 SAIVAKDN

-541 SISYGIQYN
+541 SNSYGIQYN
-550 SGTSGTITN
+550 SGASGTITN

-565 TGKGAGD
+565 TGKGVGD

-610 GSITANTAV
+610 GSISANTAV
-619 QLNGNN
+619 QFHGNN
-625 NTLANAGAILG
+625 NKLANAGAISG

-642 INGSGNTLTS
+642 ISGSGNTLTN

-800 ISGSGNVIKQGGG
+800 ISGSGNVVKQGGG

-855 DAANASDPFIVA
+855 DAASASDPFIVA
-867 DLTTHSGATV
+867 DLTTQSGATV

-1053 GTTISDGTLVATNV
+1053 GTLISDGTLVASNV
-1067 EALGTGNVTDNA
+1067 EALGTGDITDNA
-1079 TLELNTGG
+1079 VLELNTGG

-1284 ISGSGQVVKSGDE
+1284 ISGSGQVVKSGD
-1297 TLTLSGANSYTGGT
+1297 
-1311 TISGGTLVAT
+1311 
-1321 NVEALGTGDITDN
+1321 
-1334 ATLELNAGG
+1334 
-1343 DFTNNIGG
+1343 
-1351 TGSVEKSGDKTLT
+1351 KT
-1364 LSGTNTYR
+1364 
-1372 GGTLISGGTLVAS
+1372 
-1385 NVEALGSGDVT
+1385 
-1396 DNATLEMNTGG
+1396 
-1407 DFANNI
+1407 
-1413 GGTGSVVKSGDKT
+1413 
-1426 LTLSGANSYT
+1426 
-1436 GGTTISGGTLVASN
+1436 
-1450 VEALGTGNVTD
+1450 
-1461 NATLELNTGGDF
+1461 
-1473 DNAISGSGQ
+1473 
-1482 VVKSG
+1482 
-1487 DGALTLSGANSYSGA
+1487 LTLSGANSYSGA

-1508 TLIAANVNAL
+1508 TLIATHVNAL

-1564 QKSDSTLTINLNS
+1564 QKSDSTLTINLNG

-1776 SGSGQVV
+1776 GGSGNVV
-1783 KSGDDVLT
+1783 KSGADTLT
-1791 LSGANSYSGG
+1791 LSGSNSYTGG
-1801 TLISDGTLVASNVD
+1801 TTISGGTLVASNVE
-1815 ALGSG
+1815 ALGTG
-1820 DVTNNATLEM
+1820 DVTNNATLEL

-1868 SDGTL
+1868 NGGTL

-1880 LGTGDVTNNATLEL
+1880 LGTGDVTDNATLAL

-1906 SGQVVKSGDDVLTLS
+1906 SGQ
-1921 GANSYSGGTLI
+1921 
-1932 SGGTLVANNVEAL
+1932 
-1945 GTGDVTDNATLEMN
+1945 
-1959 TGGDFINN
+1959 
-1967 IGGTGRVEKSGDDA
+1967 
-1981 LTLSGSNTYTGGTTI
+1981 
-1996 NDGTLIAT
+1996 
-2004 SVDALGSGDVTNN
+2004 
-2017 AVLELNT
+2017 
-2024 GGDFINNIGGTG
+2024 
-2036 RVEKSGDETLTLSG
+2036 
-2050 SNTYTGGTLISGGTL
+2050 
-2065 VATNVEALGTG
+2065 
-2076 DVTDNAV
+2076 
-2083 LELNTGGDFINN
+2083 
-2095 IGGTGRV
+2095 
-2102 EKSGDDT
+2102 
-2109 LTLSGSN
+2109 
-2116 SYTGGT
+2116 
-2122 LISSGTLVATNV
+2122 
-2134 DALGSGDVT
+2134 
-2143 DNATLELNTGG
+2143 
-2154 DFTNNISGSGQVV
+2154 
-2167 KSGDETL
+2167 
-2174 TLSGSNTYTGGTTIN
+2174 
-2189 DGTLVAT
+2189 
-2196 SVEALGSGDVTNDAV
+2196 
-2211 LALNTGGDFANNIGG
+2211 
-2226 TGSVVKSGDETL
+2226 VVKSGDETL

-2263 ALGTGDVTNNATLE
+2263 ALGSGDVTDDATLELNTGGTFDNAISGSGQVVKSGDKMLTLSGANSYSGGTLISDGTLVASNVEALGTGDVTNNATLA
-2277 LNTGGDFTNNISGNG
+2277 LNTGGDFTNNISGSG

-2302 TFSGSNTYTGGT
+2302 TLSGANSYTGGT
-2314 TINDGTLV
+2314 TI
-2322 ATSVEALGSGDVTN
+2322 SG
-2336 DAVLALNTGGDFAN
+2336 
-2350 NIGGTGS
+2350 
-2357 VVKSGDETLTL
+2357 
-2368 SGSNTYTGSTLISS
+2368 
-2382 GTLVANDVNALG
+2382 
-2394 TGDVTDNATL
+2394 
-2404 MLNTGG
+2404 
-2410 DFINNI
+2410 
-2416 GGTGRVEKSGDDTLT
+2416 
-2431 LSGSN
+2431 
-2436 SYTGGTL
+2436 
-2443 ISSGTLVATNVDA
+2443 GTLVATNVDA
-2456 LGSGDVTD
+2456 LGTGDVT
-2464 NATLELN
+2464 NSSTLELN

-2492 TLTLSGANSYTG
+2492 TLTLSGSNTYTGGTLISGGTLVATNGDALGTGDVTDNATLELNTGGTFDNVISGSGQVVKSGDDTLTLSGANSYTG
-2504 GTLISSGTLVAND
+2504 GTLISGGTLVATS
-2517 VNALGTGDVT
+2517 VEALGSGDVT
-2527 DNAVLELNTGGDF
+2527 DNAVLELNTGGTF

-2555 ETLTLS
+2555 KTLTLS

-2636 TLAVHLIDS
+2636 TLAVHLTDS

-2652 ADHANLGGTLDIT
+2652 ADRANLGGTLDIT

-2684 DTDSAINSD
+2684 DSDSAIDSD

-2834 GGHNSTVN
+2834 GGHNATVN
-2842 GHVNNQGSLYF
+2842 GHVNNLGNLYF

-3287 LGVRVDGKLY
+3287 LGMRVDGKLY

>member
-60 SQTTTYT
+60 TQTTTYT

-124 STGATSV
+124 LTGATSV

-144 TIMLQNGGSV
+144 TILLQNGGSV
-154 INDARI
+154 INDALI
-160 ENNATY
+160 ENSATY

-247 ASDGSGKIEDAA
+247 ASDGSNKIEDAA

-284 DFITVALYYGSHFEV
+284 DFITVALYHGSHFEV

-363 GSITTTGGGSGDA
+363 GSITTTGGGAGDA

-387 VVNNSGTMSSTVY
+387 VVNNSGTMSSSVY

-413 LNNQAGGAISANTAV
+413 LNNQAGSAISANTAV
-428 AINGNGNTISN
+428 AVNGNGNTITN
-439 QGKMTGVSDGLVLS
+439 QGKMTGVSDGLLIS

-481 ITAKSGSKITA
+481 ITAKSGSKITT

-505 VTTESG
+505 ITTESG
-511 STIVAKDN
+511 SAIVAKDN

-550 SGTSGTITN
+550 SGASGTITN

-610 GSITANTAV
+610 GSISANTAV
-619 QLNGNN
+619 QFHGNN
-625 NTLANAGAILG
+625 NKLANAGAILG

-658 GTNAILINSGSKNNT
+658 GINAILINSGSKNNT

-800 ISGSGNVIKQGGG
+800 ISGSGSVVKQGGG

-855 DAANASDPFIVA
+855 DAASASDPFIVA

-946 DNAISGDFDGI
+946 DNAISGDFDDI

-989 TWYADRYNAAI
+989 TWYADRDNAAI

-1053 GTTISDGTLVATNV
+1053 GTTISDGTLIANNV
-1067 EALGTGNVTDNA
+1067 EALGTGNVTD
-1079 TLELNTGG
+1079 
-1087 DFDNA
+1087 
-1092 ISGSGQVVKSG
+1092 
-1103 DETLTLSGSNTY
+1103 
-1115 TGGTIISGGTLVA
+1115 
-1128 TNVEALGTGDVTD
+1128 
-1141 NATLEL
+1141 
-1147 NTGGDFDNAIG
+1147 
-1158 GTGSVVKSGDKT
+1158 
-1170 LTLSGANS
+1170 
-1178 YTGGTT
+1178 
-1184 ISGGTLVASNVEAL
+1184 
-1198 GSGDV
+1198 
-1203 TDNATLE
+1203 
-1210 LNTGGDFANNI
+1210 
-1221 GGTGSV
+1221 
-1227 VKSGDKTLTLSGTNS
+1227 
-1242 YTGGTTISGGTL
+1242 
-1254 VANNVEALGT
+1254 
-1264 GDVTNN
+1264 N

-1321 NVEALGTGDITDN
+1321 NVEALGTGDVTDNAVLELNTGGTFDNVISGSGQVVKSGDDALTLSGSNTYTGGTTISGGTLVATNVEALGTGNVTDN
-1334 ATLELNAGG
+1334 ATLEL
-1343 DFTNNIGG
+1343 
-1351 TGSVEKSGDKTLT
+1351 S
-1364 LSGTNTYR
+1364 
-1372 GGTLISGGTLVAS
+1372 
-1385 NVEALGSGDVT
+1385 
-1396 DNATLEMNTGG
+1396 TGG

-1413 GGTGSVVKSGDKT
+1413 GGTGSVVKSGDET

-1436 GGTTISGGTLVASN
+1436 GGTTISGGTLVANN
-1450 VEALGTGNVTD
+1450 VEALGTGDVTN
-1461 NATLELNTGGDF
+1461 NATLELNTGGTF

-1487 DGALTLSGANSYSGA
+1487 DETLTLSGNNTYRGA

-1508 TLIAANVNAL
+1508 TLIATHVNAL

-1702 ATLDPASATG
+1702 ATLDPDSATG

-1783 KSGDDVLT
+1783 KSGDETLT
-1791 LSGANSYSGG
+1791 LSGTNTYSGG
-1801 TLISDGTLVASNVD
+1801 TLISG
-1815 ALGSG
+1815 
-1820 DVTNNATLEM
+1820 
-1830 NTGGDF
+1830 
-1836 INNIGGTGRVEKSGD
+1836 
-1851 DTLTLSGS
+1851 
-1859 NTYTGGTLI
+1859 
-1868 SDGTL
+1868 GTL

-1880 LGTGDVTNNATLEL
+1880 LGTGDVTDNAVLEL
-1894 NTGGTFDNAISG
+1894 NTGGDFDNAISG
-1906 SGQVVKSGDDVLTLS
+1906 SGQV
-1921 GANSYSGGTLI
+1921 
-1932 SGGTLVANNVEAL
+1932 
-1945 GTGDVTDNATLEMN
+1945 
-1959 TGGDFINN
+1959 
-1967 IGGTGRVEKSGDDA
+1967 EKSGDGT

-2004 SVDALGSGDVTNN
+2004 SVDALGSGDVTDN
-2017 AVLELNT
+2017 ATLALNT
-2024 GGDFINNIGGTG
+2024 GGTFDNTISGSGK
-2036 RVEKSGDETLTLSG
+2036 VEKSGDDALTLSG
-2050 SNTYTGGTLISGGTL
+2050 ANSYTGGTLISGGTL
-2065 VATNVEALGTG
+2065 IASNVEALGTG
-2076 DVTDNAV
+2076 DVTN
-2083 LELNTGGDFINN
+2083 
-2095 IGGTGRV
+2095 
-2102 EKSGDDT
+2102 
-2109 LTLSGSN
+2109 
-2116 SYTGGT
+2116 
-2122 LISSGTLVATNV
+2122 
-2134 DALGSGDVT
+2134 
-2143 DNATLELNTGG
+2143 NATLELNTGG

-2263 ALGTGDVTNNATLE
+2263 ALGSGDVTNNATLELNTGGDFTNNISGNGQVVKSGDETLTLSGTNSYTGGTTISGGTLVATNVEALGTGDVTNNATLE

-2302 TFSGSNTYTGGT
+2302 TFSGSNTYTGG
-2314 TINDGTLV
+2314 
-2322 ATSVEALGSGDVTN
+2322 
-2336 DAVLALNTGGDFAN
+2336 
-2350 NIGGTGS
+2350 
-2357 VVKSGDETLTL
+2357 
-2368 SGSNTYTGSTLISS
+2368 TLISS

-2431 LSGSN
+2431 LSGTN
-2436 SYTGGTL
+2436 SYTGGTT
-2443 ISSGTLVATNVDA
+2443 ISGGTLVATNVEA
-2456 LGSGDVTD
+2456 LGTGDVTN

-2471 TGGTFDNAISG
+2471 TGGDFTNNISG

-2561 GANSYTGGTTISGGT
+2561 GANSYTGGTLISGGTLVATSVEALGSGDVTDNAVLELNTGGTFDNAISGSGQVVKSGDKTLTLSGANSYTGGTTISGGT
-2576 LVASNVEALGSG
+2576 LVASNVNALGSG

-2609 TTHDNAI
+2609 TTHDNAT

-2737 NAATDAHGTFTLS
+2737 NAATNAHGTFTLS

-2834 GGHNSTVN
+2834 GGHNATVN

-2943 GQSDGDFR
+2943 GQSDGDFT

-3010 DDGGEVTP
+3010 DDGGDVTPPDDGGDVSP

-3036 PDDGGDITP
+3036 PDDGGDVTP
-3045 PDDGGDIT
+3045 PDDDGDIT

-3334 RVEVKVGI
+3334 RMEVKVGI

>member
-9 WNAARGM
+9 WNAARGI

-154 INDARI
+154 INDALI

-247 ASDGSGKIEDAA
+247 ASDGSNKIEDAA

-284 DFITVALYYGSHFEV
+284 DFITVALYHGSHFEV

-363 GSITTTGGGSGDA
+363 GSITTTGGGAGDA

-413 LNNQAGGAISANTAV
+413 LNNQAGSAISANTAV
-428 AINGNGNTISN
+428 AINGNGNTITN
-439 QGKMTGVSDGLVLS
+439 QGKMTGVSDGLLIS

-481 ITAKSGSKITA
+481 ITAKSGSKITT

-505 VTTESG
+505 ITTESG
-511 STIVAKDN
+511 SAIVSKDN

-541 SISYGIQYN
+541 SISYGIHYY

-800 ISGSGNVIKQGGG
+800 ISGSGNVVKQGGG

-855 DAANASDPFIVA
+855 DAASASDPFIVA

-899 ADLTATSGP
+899 ADLTETSGP
-908 AIRAKNVN
+908 VIRAKNVN

-946 DNAISGDFDGI
+946 DNAISGDFDDI

-989 TWYADRYNAAI
+989 TWYADRDNAAI

-1018 TVLENV
+1018 TVLEDV

-1053 GTTISDGTLVATNV
+1053 STTISEGTLIATNV

-1079 TLELNTGG
+1079 TLEM
-1087 DFDNA
+1087 
-1092 ISGSGQVVKSG
+1092 
-1103 DETLTLSGSNTY
+1103 
-1115 TGGTIISGGTLVA
+1115 
-1128 TNVEALGTGDVTD
+1128 
-1141 NATLEL
+1141 
-1147 NTGGDFDNAIG
+1147 
-1158 GTGSVVKSGDKT
+1158 
-1170 LTLSGANS
+1170 
-1178 YTGGTT
+1178 
-1184 ISGGTLVASNVEAL
+1184 
-1198 GSGDV
+1198 
-1203 TDNATLE
+1203 
-1210 LNTGGDFANNI
+1210 
-1221 GGTGSV
+1221 
-1227 VKSGDKTLTLSGTNS
+1227 
-1242 YTGGTTISGGTL
+1242 
-1254 VANNVEALGT
+1254 
-1264 GDVTNN
+1264 
-1270 ATLELNTGGDFDNA
+1270 NTGGDFDNA

-1311 TISGGTLVAT
+1311 TISGGTLVAS

-1343 DFTNNIGG
+1343 DFANNIGG
-1351 TGSVEKSGDKTLT
+1351 TGSVVKSGDKTLT
-1364 LSGTNTYR
+1364 LSGSNTYT
-1372 GGTLISGGTLVAS
+1372 GGTTISGGTLVAS

-1396 DNATLEMNTGG
+1396 DNATLELSTGG

-1426 LTLSGANSYT
+1426 LTLSGTNS
-1436 GGTTISGGTLVASN
+1436 
-1450 VEALGTGNVTD
+1450 
-1461 NATLELNTGGDF
+1461 
-1473 DNAISGSGQ
+1473 
-1482 VVKSG
+1482 
-1487 DGALTLSGANSYSGA
+1487 
-1502 TTISGG
+1502 
-1508 TLIAANVNAL
+1508 
-1518 GTGAIDN
+1518 
-1525 RASLLLDASGQFTV
+1525 
-1539 TDLTTESGGNTEIG
+1539 
-1553 AGSTLQATTLT
+1553 
-1564 QKSDSTLTINLNS
+1564 
-1577 NTVDPVIHAASQVSL
+1577 
-1592 AGTLD
+1592 
-1597 ITGVGDVLDS
+1597 
-1607 DPASTDDLDTFTLI
+1607 
-1621 ASDKTIAGDFEKL
+1621 
-1634 TVAGMDADLA
+1634 
-1644 DFITVDGRID
+1644 
-1654 DTGKQYELT
+1654 
-1663 TALTWYADR
+1663 
-1672 DDAVTDAHGTFNL
+1672 
-1685 TNADGS
+1685 
-1691 FAVNTVLENVD
+1691 
-1702 ATLDPASATG
+1702 
-1712 WDGTSLIKQG
+1712 
-1722 AGTLIL
+1722 
-1728 NAENTYTGGTT
+1728 
-1739 ISGGTLV
+1739 
-1746 ATNVDAL
+1746 
-1753 GSGDVTDDAT
+1753 
-1763 LELNTGGT
+1763 
-1771 FDNAI
+1771 
-1776 SGSGQVV
+1776 
-1783 KSGDDVLT
+1783 
-1791 LSGANSYSGG
+1791 
-1801 TLISDGTLVASNVD
+1801 
-1815 ALGSG
+1815 
-1820 DVTNNATLEM
+1820 
-1830 NTGGDF
+1830 
-1836 INNIGGTGRVEKSGD
+1836 
-1851 DTLTLSGS
+1851 
-1859 NTYTGGTLI
+1859 
-1868 SDGTL
+1868 
-1873 VASNVEA
+1873 
-1880 LGTGDVTNNATLEL
+1880 
-1894 NTGGTFDNAISG
+1894 
-1906 SGQVVKSGDDVLTLS
+1906 
-1921 GANSYSGGTLI
+1921 
-1932 SGGTLVANNVEAL
+1932 
-1945 GTGDVTDNATLEMN
+1945 
-1959 TGGDFINN
+1959 
-1967 IGGTGRVEKSGDDA
+1967 
-1981 LTLSGSNTYTGGTTI
+1981 YTGGTTI
-1996 NDGTLIAT
+1996 NDGTLVAT
-2004 SVDALGSGDVTNN
+2004 S
-2017 AVLELNT
+2017 
-2024 GGDFINNIGGTG
+2024 
-2036 RVEKSGDETLTLSG
+2036 
-2050 SNTYTGGTLISGGTL
+2050 
-2065 VATNVEALGTG
+2065 
-2076 DVTDNAV
+2076 
-2083 LELNTGGDFINN
+2083 
-2095 IGGTGRV
+2095 
-2102 EKSGDDT
+2102 
-2109 LTLSGSN
+2109 
-2116 SYTGGT
+2116 
-2122 LISSGTLVATNV
+2122 V

-2143 DNATLELNTGG
+2143 DNATLELNTSGTF
-2154 DFTNNISGSGQVV
+2154 DNVISGSGQVV
-2167 KSGDETL
+2167 KSGD
-2174 TLSGSNTYTGGTTIN
+2174 
-2189 DGTLVAT
+2189 
-2196 SVEALGSGDVTNDAV
+2196 DA
-2211 LALNTGGDFANNIGG
+2211 
-2226 TGSVVKSGDETL
+2226 
-2238 TLSGT
+2238 
-2243 NSYTGGTTISGGTL
+2243 
-2257 VATNVE
+2257 
-2263 ALGTGDVTNNATLE
+2263 
-2277 LNTGGDFTNNISGNG
+2277 
-2292 QVVKSGDDTL
+2292 
-2302 TFSGSNTYTGGT
+2302 
-2314 TINDGTLV
+2314 
-2322 ATSVEALGSGDVTN
+2322 
-2336 DAVLALNTGGDFAN
+2336 
-2350 NIGGTGS
+2350 
-2357 VVKSGDETLTL
+2357 
-2368 SGSNTYTGSTLISS
+2368 
-2382 GTLVANDVNALG
+2382 
-2394 TGDVTDNATL
+2394 
-2404 MLNTGG
+2404 
-2410 DFINNI
+2410 
-2416 GGTGRVEKSGDDTLT
+2416 
-2431 LSGSN
+2431 
-2436 SYTGGTL
+2436 
-2443 ISSGTLVATNVDA
+2443 
-2456 LGSGDVTD
+2456 
-2464 NATLELN
+2464 
-2471 TGGTFDNAISG
+2471 
-2482 SGQVVKSGDE
+2482 
-2492 TLTLSGANSYTG
+2492 
-2504 GTLISSGTLVAND
+2504 
-2517 VNALGTGDVT
+2517 
-2527 DNAVLELNTGGDF
+2527 
-2540 DNAISGS
+2540 
-2547 GQVVKSGD
+2547 
-2555 ETLTLS
+2555 LTLS

-2609 TTHDNAI
+2609 TTHDNAT

-2636 TLAVHLIDS
+2636 TLAVHLTDS

-2652 ADHANLGGTLDIT
+2652 ADRANLGGTLDIT
-2665 GIGNVAKS
+2665 GIGNVTKS
-2673 WTRDAYAYTLI
+2673 WTRDAYSYTLI
-2684 DTDSAINSD
+2684 DTDSAIDSD

-2699 AGMDAKQVDFLTV
+2699 AGIDAKQVDFLTV

-2737 NAATDAHGTFTLS
+2737 NAATNAHGTFTLS

-2790 ILGAQNTYSGDTDVQ
+2790 TLGAQNTYSGDTDVQ

-2834 GGHNSTVN
+2834 GGHNATVN
-2842 GHVNNQGSLYF
+2842 GHVNNLGNLYF

-2924 NVNGLGAQTV
+2924 NVNGLGAKTV

-2943 GQSDGDFR
+2943 GQSDGDFT

-2989 TPPDDGGEVT
+2989 TPPDDGGDIT

>member
-154 INDARI
+154 INDALI

-247 ASDGSGKIEDAA
+247 ASDGSNKIEDAA

-284 DFITVALYYGSHFEV
+284 DFITVALYHGSHFEV

-363 GSITTTGGGSGDA
+363 GSITTTGGGAGDA

-413 LNNQAGGAISANTAV
+413 LNNQAGGVISANTAV
-428 AINGNGNTISN
+428 AVNGNGNTITN
-439 QGKMTGVSDGLVLS
+439 QGKMTGVSDGLLIS

-481 ITAKSGSKITA
+481 ITAKSGSKITT

-505 VTTESG
+505 ITTESG
-511 STIVAKDN
+511 SAIVAKDN

-541 SISYGIQYN
+541 NMSYGIQYN
-550 SGTSGTITN
+550 SGASGTITN

-610 GSITANTAV
+610 GSISANTAV
-619 QLNGNN
+619 QFHGNN
-625 NTLANAGAILG
+625 NKLANAGAILG

-658 GTNAILINSGSKNNT
+658 GINAILINSGSKNNT

-800 ISGSGNVIKQGGG
+800 ISGSGNVVKQGGG

-855 DAANASDPFIVA
+855 DAASASDPFIVA

-899 ADLTATSGP
+899 ADLTETSGP
-908 AIRAKNVN
+908 VIRAKNVN

-946 DNAISGDFDGI
+946 DNAISGDFDDI

-989 TWYADRYNAAI
+989 TWYADRDNAAI

-1018 TVLENV
+1018 TVLEDV

-1053 GTTISDGTLVATNV
+1053 STTISEGTLIATNV

-1103 DETLTLSGSNTY
+1103 D
-1115 TGGTIISGGTLVA
+1115 
-1128 TNVEALGTGDVTD
+1128 
-1141 NATLEL
+1141 
-1147 NTGGDFDNAIG
+1147 
-1158 GTGSVVKSGDKT
+1158 KT
-1170 LTLSGANS
+1170 
-1178 YTGGTT
+1178 
-1184 ISGGTLVASNVEAL
+1184 
-1198 GSGDV
+1198 
-1203 TDNATLE
+1203 
-1210 LNTGGDFANNI
+1210 
-1221 GGTGSV
+1221 
-1227 VKSGDKTLTLSGTNS
+1227 
-1242 YTGGTTISGGTL
+1242 
-1254 VANNVEALGT
+1254 
-1264 GDVTNN
+1264 
-1270 ATLELNTGGDFDNA
+1270 
-1284 ISGSGQVVKSGDE
+1284 
-1297 TLTLSGANSYTGGT
+1297 
-1311 TISGGTLVAT
+1311 
-1321 NVEALGTGDITDN
+1321 
-1334 ATLELNAGG
+1334 
-1343 DFTNNIGG
+1343 
-1351 TGSVEKSGDKTLT
+1351 
-1364 LSGTNTYR
+1364 
-1372 GGTLISGGTLVAS
+1372 
-1385 NVEALGSGDVT
+1385 
-1396 DNATLEMNTGG
+1396 
-1407 DFANNI
+1407 
-1413 GGTGSVVKSGDKT
+1413 
-1426 LTLSGANSYT
+1426 
-1436 GGTTISGGTLVASN
+1436 
-1450 VEALGTGNVTD
+1450 
-1461 NATLELNTGGDF
+1461 
-1473 DNAISGSGQ
+1473 
-1482 VVKSG
+1482 
-1487 DGALTLSGANSYSGA
+1487 LTLSGANSYSGA

-1508 TLIAANVNAL
+1508 TLIATHVNAL

-1577 NTVDPVIHAASQVSL
+1577 NTADPVIHAASQVSL

-1783 KSGDDVLT
+1783 KSGDETLTLSGTNTYSGGTLISGGTLVASNVEALGTGDVTNDAVLELNTGGTFDNAISGSGQVVKSGDKMLT

-1801 TLISDGTLVASNVD
+1801 TLISDGTLVASNVE

-1820 DVTNNATLEM
+1820 DVTNDAVLELNTGGTFDNVISGSGKVEKSGDDALTLSGSNTYTGGTLISGGTLVASNVEALGTGDVTDNATLALNAGGDFTNNIGGTGRVEKSGDQTLTLSGSNTYTGGTLISSGTLVATSVDALGTGNVTNNATLALNTGGDFINNIGGTGRVEKSGDDALTLSGSNTYTGGTLISGGTLVANDVNALGTGDVTDNAALM
-1830 NTGGDF
+1830 LNTGGDF

-1868 SDGTL
+1868 SGGTLVANDVNALGTGDVTDNATLALNAVGDFNNAIGGSGKVEKSGDDTLTLSGSNTYTGGTLINGGTL

-1880 LGTGDVTNNATLEL
+1880 LGTGDVTDDATLEL
-1894 NTGGTFDNAISG
+1894 NTGGKFDNAISG
-1906 SGQVVKSGDDVLTLS
+1906 SGNVVKSGAD
-1921 GANSYSGGTLI
+1921 
-1932 SGGTLVANNVEAL
+1932 
-1945 GTGDVTDNATLEMN
+1945 
-1959 TGGDFINN
+1959 
-1967 IGGTGRVEKSGDDA
+1967 
-1981 LTLSGSNTYTGGTTI
+1981 
-1996 NDGTLIAT
+1996 
-2004 SVDALGSGDVTNN
+2004 
-2017 AVLELNT
+2017 
-2024 GGDFINNIGGTG
+2024 
-2036 RVEKSGDETLTLSG
+2036 
-2050 SNTYTGGTLISGGTL
+2050 
-2065 VATNVEALGTG
+2065 
-2076 DVTDNAV
+2076 
-2083 LELNTGGDFINN
+2083 
-2095 IGGTGRV
+2095 
-2102 EKSGDDT
+2102 
-2109 LTLSGSN
+2109 
-2116 SYTGGT
+2116 
-2122 LISSGTLVATNV
+2122 
-2134 DALGSGDVT
+2134 
-2143 DNATLELNTGG
+2143 
-2154 DFTNNISGSGQVV
+2154 
-2167 KSGDETL
+2167 TL

-2196 SVEALGSGDVTNDAV
+2196 SVD
-2211 LALNTGGDFANNIGG
+2211 
-2226 TGSVVKSGDETL
+2226 
-2238 TLSGT
+2238 
-2243 NSYTGGTTISGGTL
+2243 
-2257 VATNVE
+2257 
-2263 ALGTGDVTNNATLE
+2263 ALGTGDVTDDATLE
-2277 LNTGGDFTNNISGNG
+2277 LNTGGD
-2292 QVVKSGDDTL
+2292 
-2302 TFSGSNTYTGGT
+2302 
-2314 TINDGTLV
+2314 
-2322 ATSVEALGSGDVTN
+2322 
-2336 DAVLALNTGGDFAN
+2336 
-2350 NIGGTGS
+2350 
-2357 VVKSGDETLTL
+2357 
-2368 SGSNTYTGSTLISS
+2368 
-2382 GTLVANDVNALG
+2382 
-2394 TGDVTDNATL
+2394 
-2404 MLNTGG
+2404 
-2410 DFINNI
+2410 
-2416 GGTGRVEKSGDDTLT
+2416 
-2431 LSGSN
+2431 
-2436 SYTGGTL
+2436 
-2443 ISSGTLVATNVDA
+2443 
-2456 LGSGDVTD
+2456 
-2464 NATLELN
+2464 
-2471 TGGTFDNAISG
+2471 FDNAISG
-2482 SGQVVKSGDE
+2482 SGQVVKSGDD
-2492 TLTLSGANSYTG
+2492 TLTLSGSNTYTG

-2527 DNAVLELNTGGDF
+2527 DNATLELNTGGDF
-2540 DNAISGS
+2540 TNNIG
-2547 GQVVKSGD
+2547 GTGRVEKSGD
-2555 ETLTLS
+2555 GTLTLS
-2561 GANSYTGGTTISGGT
+2561 GSNTYTGGTLISDGT

-2609 TTHDNAI
+2609 TTHDNAT
-2616 TAIGAG
+2616 TAIGAD
-2622 SALRANTLTQEANS
+2622 SALRGNTLTQEANS
-2636 TLAVHLIDS
+2636 TLAVHLTDS

-2712 DGRVNADDDTR
+2712 DGRVNAADDTR

-2750 EQGHSFTLNT
+2750 EQGHCFTLNT

-2805 EGALWLAETATIGSA
+2805 EGVLWLAETATIGSA

-2834 GGHNSTVN
+2834 GGHNATVN
-2842 GHVNNQGSLYF
+2842 GHVNNLGNLYF

-2943 GQSDGDFR
+2943 GQSDGDFT

-2978 SDDVPDDGGEV
+2978 SDDVPDDGGDV
-2989 TPPDDGGEVT
+2989 IPPDDGG
-2999 PPDDGGEVTPP
+2999 D
-3010 DDGGEVTP
+3010 
-3018 PDDGGE
+3018 
-3024 VTPPDDDGEVTP
+3024 VTP
-3036 PDDGGDITP
+3036 PDDGGDVTP
-3045 PDDGGDIT
+3045 PDDGGDVTPPDDGGDVSPPDDGGDVTPPDDGGDVTPPDDDGDIT

>member
-85 TATSAAIVG
+85 IATSAAIVG

-124 STGATSV
+124 LTGATSV

-144 TIMLQNGGSV
+144 TILLQNGGSV
-154 INDARI
+154 INDGRI
-160 ENNATY
+160 ENSATY
-166 EHDPEDIP
+166 EHDPQDIP

-284 DFITVALYYGSHFEV
+284 DFITVALYHGSHFEV

-363 GSITTTGGGSGDA
+363 GSITTTGGGAGDA

-413 LNNQAGGAISANTAV
+413 LNNQAGSAISANTAV
-428 AINGNGNTISN
+428 AINGNGNTITN
-439 QGKMTGVSDGLVLS
+439 QGKMTGVSDGLLIS

-497 SIAGGNNQ
+497 SIASGNNQ

-511 STIVAKDN
+511 SAIVAKDN

-541 SISYGIQYN
+541 SNSYGIQYN
-550 SGTSGTITN
+550 SGASGTITN

-565 TGKGAGD
+565 TGKGVGD

-610 GSITANTAV
+610 GSISANTAV
-619 QLNGNN
+619 QFHGNN
-625 NTLANAGAILG
+625 NKLANAGAISG

-642 INGSGNTLTS
+642 ISGSGNTLTN

-800 ISGSGNVIKQGGG
+800 ISGSGNVVKQGGG

-855 DAANASDPFIVA
+855 DAASASDPFIVA

-1053 GTTISDGTLVATNV
+1053 GTLISDGTLVASNV
-1067 EALGTGNVTDNA
+1067 EALGTGDITDNA
-1079 TLELNTGG
+1079 VLELNTGG

-1284 ISGSGQVVKSGDE
+1284 ISGSGQVVKSGD
-1297 TLTLSGANSYTGGT
+1297 
-1311 TISGGTLVAT
+1311 
-1321 NVEALGTGDITDN
+1321 
-1334 ATLELNAGG
+1334 
-1343 DFTNNIGG
+1343 
-1351 TGSVEKSGDKTLT
+1351 KT
-1364 LSGTNTYR
+1364 
-1372 GGTLISGGTLVAS
+1372 
-1385 NVEALGSGDVT
+1385 
-1396 DNATLEMNTGG
+1396 
-1407 DFANNI
+1407 
-1413 GGTGSVVKSGDKT
+1413 
-1426 LTLSGANSYT
+1426 
-1436 GGTTISGGTLVASN
+1436 
-1450 VEALGTGNVTD
+1450 
-1461 NATLELNTGGDF
+1461 
-1473 DNAISGSGQ
+1473 
-1482 VVKSG
+1482 
-1487 DGALTLSGANSYSGA
+1487 LTLSGANSYSGA

-1508 TLIAANVNAL
+1508 TLIATHVNAL

-1564 QKSDSTLTINLNS
+1564 QKSDSTLTINLNG

-1672 DDAVTDAHGTFNL
+1672 DDATLELNTGGTFDNAIGGSGNVVKSGADTL
-1685 TNADGS
+1685 TLSGS
-1691 FAVNTVLENVD
+1691 N
-1702 ATLDPASATG
+1702 S
-1712 WDGTSLIKQG
+1712 
-1722 AGTLIL
+1722 
-1728 NAENTYTGGTT
+1728 YTGGTT

-1746 ATNVDAL
+1746 ASNVEAL
-1753 GSGDVTDDAT
+1753 GT
-1763 LELNTGGT
+1763 
-1771 FDNAI
+1771 
-1776 SGSGQVV
+1776 
-1783 KSGDDVLT
+1783 
-1791 LSGANSYSGG
+1791 
-1801 TLISDGTLVASNVD
+1801 
-1815 ALGSG
+1815 G
-1820 DVTNNATLEM
+1820 DVTNNATLEL

-1868 SDGTL
+1868 NGGTL

-1880 LGTGDVTNNATLEL
+1880 LGTGDVTDNATLAL

-1906 SGQVVKSGDDVLTLS
+1906 SGQ
-1921 GANSYSGGTLI
+1921 
-1932 SGGTLVANNVEAL
+1932 
-1945 GTGDVTDNATLEMN
+1945 
-1959 TGGDFINN
+1959 
-1967 IGGTGRVEKSGDDA
+1967 
-1981 LTLSGSNTYTGGTTI
+1981 
-1996 NDGTLIAT
+1996 
-2004 SVDALGSGDVTNN
+2004 
-2017 AVLELNT
+2017 
-2024 GGDFINNIGGTG
+2024 
-2036 RVEKSGDETLTLSG
+2036 
-2050 SNTYTGGTLISGGTL
+2050 
-2065 VATNVEALGTG
+2065 
-2076 DVTDNAV
+2076 
-2083 LELNTGGDFINN
+2083 
-2095 IGGTGRV
+2095 
-2102 EKSGDDT
+2102 
-2109 LTLSGSN
+2109 
-2116 SYTGGT
+2116 
-2122 LISSGTLVATNV
+2122 
-2134 DALGSGDVT
+2134 
-2143 DNATLELNTGG
+2143 
-2154 DFTNNISGSGQVV
+2154 
-2167 KSGDETL
+2167 
-2174 TLSGSNTYTGGTTIN
+2174 
-2189 DGTLVAT
+2189 
-2196 SVEALGSGDVTNDAV
+2196 
-2211 LALNTGGDFANNIGG
+2211 
-2226 TGSVVKSGDETL
+2226 VVKSGDETL

-2263 ALGTGDVTNNATLE
+2263 ALGSGDVTDDATLELNTGGTFDNAISGSGQVVKSGDKMLTLSGANSYSGGTLISDGTLVASNVEALGTGDVTNNATLA
-2277 LNTGGDFTNNISGNG
+2277 LNTGGDFTNNISGSG

-2302 TFSGSNTYTGGT
+2302 TLSGANSYTGGT
-2314 TINDGTLV
+2314 TI
-2322 ATSVEALGSGDVTN
+2322 SG
-2336 DAVLALNTGGDFAN
+2336 
-2350 NIGGTGS
+2350 
-2357 VVKSGDETLTL
+2357 
-2368 SGSNTYTGSTLISS
+2368 
-2382 GTLVANDVNALG
+2382 
-2394 TGDVTDNATL
+2394 
-2404 MLNTGG
+2404 
-2410 DFINNI
+2410 
-2416 GGTGRVEKSGDDTLT
+2416 
-2431 LSGSN
+2431 
-2436 SYTGGTL
+2436 
-2443 ISSGTLVATNVDA
+2443 GTLVATNVDA
-2456 LGSGDVTD
+2456 LGTGDVT
-2464 NATLELN
+2464 NSSTLELN

-2492 TLTLSGANSYTG
+2492 TLTLSGSNTYTGGTLISGGTLVATNVDALGTGDVTDNATLELNTGGTFDNVISGSGQVVKSGDDTLTLSGANSYTG
-2504 GTLISSGTLVAND
+2504 GTLISGGTLVATS
-2517 VNALGTGDVT
+2517 VEALGSGDVT
-2527 DNAVLELNTGGDF
+2527 DNAVLELNTGGTF

-2555 ETLTLS
+2555 KTLTLS

-2636 TLAVHLIDS
+2636 TLAVHLTDS

-2652 ADHANLGGTLDIT
+2652 ADRANLGGTLDIT

-2684 DTDSAINSD
+2684 DSDSAIDSD

-2834 GGHNSTVN
+2834 GGHNATVN
-2842 GHVNNQGSLYF
+2842 GHVNNLGNLYF

-3287 LGVRVDGKLY
+3287 LGMRVDGKLY

>member
-124 STGATSV
+124 LTGATSV

-144 TIMLQNGGSV
+144 TILLQNGGSV
-154 INDARI
+154 INDGRI
-160 ENNATY
+160 ENSAIYVHNLDYGA
-166 EHDPEDIP
+166 PEIDAAI
-174 QEYAGVYMLN
+174 YMLN
-184 GGSYVSSES
+184 GGSYVSSEN

-199 SGVIVQSGEAHITNG
+199 SGVIVQSGEVHITNG

-226 GVEFRDGTYGT
+226 GVELRGGAYGT

-247 ASDGSGKIEDAA
+247 ASDGSGEIEDAA
-259 IYVHTLNDMAVSGSV
+259 IYAHTFDDIAAGDYV
-274 SVDNSGLMQS
+274 SVDNSGLLQS
-284 DFITVALYYGSHFEV
+284 DFIAVALYHGAHFEV
-299 VNRVGG
+299 INRVGG

-311 SSLVGIKSTAME
+311 SSLVGIQSAAME
-323 LKVGVDNLVTNDGT
+323 LKAGVGNLVTNDGT

-363 GSITTTGGGSGDA
+363 GSITTTGGGAGDA

-387 VVNNSGTMSSTVY
+387 IVNNSGTMSSSVY

-413 LNNQAGGAISANTAV
+413 LNNQAGSAISANTAV
-428 AINGNGNTISN
+428 AINGNGNTITN
-439 QGKMTGVSDGLVLS
+439 QGKMTGVSDGLLIS

-481 ITAKSGSKITA
+481 ITAKSGSKITT

-511 STIVAKDN
+511 SAIVAKDN

-550 SGTSGTITN
+550 SGASGTITN

-636 DTNGVT
+636 DTDGVT
-642 INGSGNTLTS
+642 ISGSGNTLTS

-658 GTNAILINSGSKNNT
+658 GTNAVLINSGSKNNT
-673 LTLNT
+673 ITLNT

-736 NSALWV
+736 NSTLWV

-800 ISGSGNVIKQGGG
+800 ISGSGNVVKQGGG

-855 DAANASDPFIVA
+855 DAASASDPFIVA

-946 DNAISGDFDGI
+946 DNAISGDFDDI
-957 TINGNAMNPDAFI
+957 TINGNAMNPDAFL

-989 TWYADRYNAAI
+989 TWYADRDNAAI

-1053 GTTISDGTLVATNV
+1053 STTISEGTLIATNV

-1079 TLELNTGG
+1079 TLEMNTGG

-1103 DETLTLSGSNTY
+1103 DE
-1115 TGGTIISGGTLVA
+1115 
-1128 TNVEALGTGDVTD
+1128 
-1141 NATLEL
+1141 
-1147 NTGGDFDNAIG
+1147 
-1158 GTGSVVKSGDKT
+1158 T

-1221 GGTGSV
+1221 GGTGRV
-1227 VKSGDKTLTLSGTNS
+1227 V
-1242 YTGGTTISGGTL
+1242 
-1254 VANNVEALGT
+1254 
-1264 GDVTNN
+1264 
-1270 ATLELNTGGDFDNA
+1270 
-1284 ISGSGQVVKSGDE
+1284 
-1297 TLTLSGANSYTGGT
+1297 
-1311 TISGGTLVAT
+1311 
-1321 NVEALGTGDITDN
+1321 
-1334 ATLELNAGG
+1334 
-1343 DFTNNIGG
+1343 
-1351 TGSVEKSGDKTLT
+1351 KSGDKTLT

-1426 LTLSGANSYT
+1426 LTLSGNNTYR
-1436 GGTTISGGTLVASN
+1436 GGTTISGGTLVATN
-1450 VEALGTGNVTD
+1450 VEALGSGNVTD
-1461 NATLELNTGGDF
+1461 NATLELNTGGTF
-1473 DNAISGSGQ
+1473 DNVISGSGQ

-1487 DGALTLSGANSYSGA
+1487 DETLTLSGANSYSGA

-1508 TLIAANVNAL
+1508 TLIATHVNAL

-1771 FDNAI
+1771 FDNVI

-1801 TLISDGTLVASNVD
+1801 TLISDGTLVASNVE

-1820 DVTNNATLEM
+1820 DVTDNATLEL
-1830 NTGGDF
+1830 NTGGTFDNA
-1836 INNIGGTGRVEKSGD
+1836 ISGSGKVEKSGD
-1851 DTLTLSGS
+1851 DALTLSGA

-1932 SGGTLVANNVEAL
+1932 SDGTLVASNVEAL
-1945 GTGDVTDNATLEMN
+1945 GTGDVTDDAT
-1959 TGGDFINN
+1959 
-1967 IGGTGRVEKSGDDA
+1967 
-1981 LTLSGSNTYTGGTTI
+1981 
-1996 NDGTLIAT
+1996 
-2004 SVDALGSGDVTNN
+2004 
-2017 AVLELNT
+2017 LELNT
-2024 GGDFINNIGGTG
+2024 GGTFDNAIGGSG
-2036 RVEKSGDETLTLSG
+2036 NVVKSGADTLTLSG
-2050 SNTYTGGTLISGGTL
+2050 SNSYTGGTLINGGTL
-2065 VATNVEALGTG
+2065 VASNVEALGTG
-2076 DVTDNAV
+2076 DVTNNAT

-2116 SYTGGT
+2116 TYTGGT
-2122 LISSGTLVATNV
+2122 LIN
-2134 DALGSGDVT
+2134 
-2143 DNATLELNTGG
+2143 
-2154 DFTNNISGSGQVV
+2154 
-2167 KSGDETL
+2167 
-2174 TLSGSNTYTGGTTIN
+2174 
-2189 DGTLVAT
+2189 
-2196 SVEALGSGDVTNDAV
+2196 
-2211 LALNTGGDFANNIGG
+2211 
-2226 TGSVVKSGDETL
+2226 
-2238 TLSGT
+2238 
-2243 NSYTGGTTISGGTL
+2243 GGTL
-2257 VATNVE
+2257 VASNVE
-2263 ALGTGDVTNNATLE
+2263 
-2277 LNTGGDFTNNISGNG
+2277 
-2292 QVVKSGDDTL
+2292 
-2302 TFSGSNTYTGGT
+2302 
-2314 TINDGTLV
+2314 
-2322 ATSVEALGSGDVTN
+2322 
-2336 DAVLALNTGGDFAN
+2336 
-2350 NIGGTGS
+2350 
-2357 VVKSGDETLTL
+2357 
-2368 SGSNTYTGSTLISS
+2368 
-2382 GTLVANDVNALG
+2382 ALG

-2404 MLNTGG
+2404 
-2410 DFINNI
+2410 
-2416 GGTGRVEKSGDDTLT
+2416 
-2431 LSGSN
+2431 
-2436 SYTGGTL
+2436 
-2443 ISSGTLVATNVDA
+2443 A
-2456 LGSGDVTD
+2456 
-2464 NATLELN
+2464 LN

-2492 TLTLSGANSYTG
+2492 TLTLSGTNSYTG
-2504 GTLISSGTLVAND
+2504 GTTISGGSLVATN
-2517 VNALGTGDVT
+2517 VEALGTGDVT

-2540 DNAISGS
+2540 ANNIGGTGSVVKSGDKTLTLSGTNSYTGGTTINDGTLVATSVDALGSGDVTDNATLELNTSGTFDNVISGS

-2555 ETLTLS
+2555 DALTLS

-2609 TTHDNAI
+2609 TTHDNAT

-2636 TLAVHLIDS
+2636 TLAVHLTDS

-2652 ADHANLGGTLDIT
+2652 ADRANLGGTLDIT

-2684 DTDSAINSD
+2684 DTDSAIDSD

-2767 TLNPDSA
+2767 TLNPESA

-2805 EGALWLAETATIGSA
+2805 EGALWLTETATIGSA

-2834 GGHNSTVN
+2834 GGHNATVN
-2842 GHVNNQGSLYF
+2842 GHVNNLGSLYF

-2943 GQSDGDFR
+2943 GQSDGDFT

-2978 SDDVPDDGGEV
+2978 SDDVPDDGGDVTPPDDGGDV

-2999 PPDDGGEVTPP
+2999 PPDDGG
-3010 DDGGEVTP
+3010 D
-3018 PDDGGE
+3018 
-3024 VTPPDDDGEVTP
+3024 VTP
-3036 PDDGGDITP
+3036 PDDGGDVSPPDDGGDVTP
-3045 PDDGGDIT
+3045 PDDGGDVTPPDDDGDIT

-3091 REGSQYRSADGS
+3091 REGNQYRSADGS
-3103 IWMRFK
+3103 VWMRFK

-3356 AGQKGK
+3356 VGQKGK

>member
-144 TIMLQNGGSV
+144 AIMLQNGGSV

-160 ENNATY
+160 ENSATY

-214 GMINSDGSWRSY
+214 GMISSDGSWRSY

-247 ASDGSGKIEDAA
+247 ASDGSNKIEDAA

-284 DFITVALYYGSHFEV
+284 DFITVALYHGSHFEV

-363 GSITTTGGGSGDA
+363 GSITTTGGGAGDA

-413 LNNQAGGAISANTAV
+413 LNNQAGSAISANTAV

-439 QGKMTGVSDGLVLS
+439 QGKMTGVSDGLLIS

-481 ITAKSGSKITA
+481 ITAKSGSKITT

-505 VTTESG
+505 ITTESG
-511 STIVAKDN
+511 SAIVAKDN

-541 SISYGIQYN
+541 NMSYGIQYN
-550 SGTSGTITN
+550 SGASGTITN

-610 GSITANTAV
+610 GSISANTAV
-619 QLNGNN
+619 QFHGNN
-625 NTLANAGAILG
+625 NKLANAGAILG

-658 GTNAILINSGSKNNT
+658 GINAILINSGSKNNT

-800 ISGSGNVIKQGGG
+800 ISGSGNVVKQGGG

-855 DAANASDPFIVA
+855 DAASASDPFIVA

-946 DNAISGDFDGI
+946 DNAISGDFDDI

-989 TWYADRYNAAI
+989 TWYADRDNAAI

-1053 GTTISDGTLVATNV
+1053 STTISEGTLIATNV
-1067 EALGTGNVTDNA
+1067 EALGTGNVTDNATLEMNTGGDFDNAISGSGQVVKSGDETLTLSGANSYTGGTTISGGTLVASNVEALGTGDITDNATLELNAGGDFANNIGGTGSVVKSGDKTLTLSGSNTYTGGTTISGGTLVASNVEALGSGDVTDNATLEMNTGGDFANNIGGTGSVVKSGDETLTLSGANSYTGGTTISGGTLVASNVEALGTGDVTDNA

-1103 DETLTLSGSNTY
+1103 DKTLTLSGINSY
-1115 TGGTIISGGTLVA
+1115 TGGTTISGGTLVA
-1128 TNVEALGTGDVTD
+1128 SNVDALGSGDVTD

-1284 ISGSGQVVKSGDE
+1284 ISGSGQVVKSGD
-1297 TLTLSGANSYTGGT
+1297 
-1311 TISGGTLVAT
+1311 
-1321 NVEALGTGDITDN
+1321 
-1334 ATLELNAGG
+1334 
-1343 DFTNNIGG
+1343 
-1351 TGSVEKSGDKTLT
+1351 KT
-1364 LSGTNTYR
+1364 
-1372 GGTLISGGTLVAS
+1372 
-1385 NVEALGSGDVT
+1385 
-1396 DNATLEMNTGG
+1396 
-1407 DFANNI
+1407 
-1413 GGTGSVVKSGDKT
+1413 
-1426 LTLSGANSYT
+1426 
-1436 GGTTISGGTLVASN
+1436 
-1450 VEALGTGNVTD
+1450 
-1461 NATLELNTGGDF
+1461 
-1473 DNAISGSGQ
+1473 
-1482 VVKSG
+1482 
-1487 DGALTLSGANSYSGA
+1487 LTLSGANSYSGA

-1508 TLIAANVNAL
+1508 TLIATHVNAL

-1564 QKSDSTLTINLNS
+1564 QKSDSTLTINLDS
-1577 NTVDPVIHAASQVSL
+1577 NTADPVIHAASQVSL

-1801 TLISDGTLVASNVD
+1801 TLISDGTLVASNV
-1815 ALGSG
+1815 
-1820 DVTNNATLEM
+1820 
-1830 NTGGDF
+1830 
-1836 INNIGGTGRVEKSGD
+1836 
-1851 DTLTLSGS
+1851 
-1859 NTYTGGTLI
+1859 
-1868 SDGTL
+1868 
-1873 VASNVEA
+1873 
-1880 LGTGDVTNNATLEL
+1880 
-1894 NTGGTFDNAISG
+1894 
-1906 SGQVVKSGDDVLTLS
+1906 
-1921 GANSYSGGTLI
+1921 
-1932 SGGTLVANNVEAL
+1932 EAL
-1945 GTGDVTDNATLEMN
+1945 GTGDVTDDAT
-1959 TGGDFINN
+1959 
-1967 IGGTGRVEKSGDDA
+1967 
-1981 LTLSGSNTYTGGTTI
+1981 
-1996 NDGTLIAT
+1996 
-2004 SVDALGSGDVTNN
+2004 
-2017 AVLELNT
+2017 
-2024 GGDFINNIGGTG
+2024 
-2036 RVEKSGDETLTLSG
+2036 
-2050 SNTYTGGTLISGGTL
+2050 
-2065 VATNVEALGTG
+2065 
-2076 DVTDNAV
+2076 

-2102 EKSGDDT
+2102 EKSGDD
-2109 LTLSGSN
+2109 
-2116 SYTGGT
+2116 
-2122 LISSGTLVATNV
+2122 
-2134 DALGSGDVT
+2134 
-2143 DNATLELNTGG
+2143 
-2154 DFTNNISGSGQVV
+2154 
-2167 KSGDETL
+2167 KL
-2174 TLSGSNTYTGGTTIN
+2174 TLSGSNTYTGG
-2189 DGTLVAT
+2189 
-2196 SVEALGSGDVTNDAV
+2196 
-2211 LALNTGGDFANNIGG
+2211 
-2226 TGSVVKSGDETL
+2226 
-2238 TLSGT
+2238 
-2243 NSYTGGTTISGGTL
+2243 
-2257 VATNVE
+2257 
-2263 ALGTGDVTNNATLE
+2263 
-2277 LNTGGDFTNNISGNG
+2277 
-2292 QVVKSGDDTL
+2292 
-2302 TFSGSNTYTGGT
+2302 
-2314 TINDGTLV
+2314 
-2322 ATSVEALGSGDVTN
+2322 
-2336 DAVLALNTGGDFAN
+2336 
-2350 NIGGTGS
+2350 
-2357 VVKSGDETLTL
+2357 
-2368 SGSNTYTGSTLISS
+2368 TLISS

-2410 DFINNI
+2410 DFTNNI
-2416 GGTGRVEKSGDDTLT
+2416 GGTGRVEKSGDDALT
-2431 LSGSN
+2431 LSGSNTYTGGTLISGGTLVANDVNALGTGDITDNATLALNAVGDFDNAISGSGKVEKSGDDALTLSGSNTYTGGTLISSGTLVASNVEALGTGDVTDNATLELNTSGTFDNAISGSGQVVKSGDKMLTLSGANSYSGGTLISDGTLVASNVESLGTGDVTNNATLELNTGGDFTNNISGSGQVVKSGDDALALSGAN

-2482 SGQVVKSGDE
+2482 SGQVVKSGDK
-2492 TLTLSGANSYTG
+2492 T
-2504 GTLISSGTLVAND
+2504 
-2517 VNALGTGDVT
+2517 
-2527 DNAVLELNTGGDF
+2527 
-2540 DNAISGS
+2540 
-2547 GQVVKSGD
+2547 
-2555 ETLTLS
+2555 
-2561 GANSYTGGTTISGGT
+2561 
-2576 LVASNVEALGSG
+2576 
-2588 DIDNYASLQLNA
+2588 
-2600 SGQFVTANL
+2600 
-2609 TTHDNAI
+2609 
-2616 TAIGAG
+2616 
-2622 SALRANTLTQEANS
+2622 
-2636 TLAVHLIDS
+2636 
-2645 NSGAIVT
+2645 
-2652 ADHANLGGTLDIT
+2652 
-2665 GIGNVAKS
+2665 
-2673 WTRDAYAYTLI
+2673 
-2684 DTDSAINSD
+2684 
-2693 FAQFTV
+2693 
-2699 AGMDAKQVDFLTV
+2699 
-2712 DGRVNADDDTR
+2712 
-2723 YDVTASLSWYADSD
+2723 
-2737 NAATDAHGTFTLS
+2737 
-2750 EQGHSFTLNT
+2750 
-2760 ALTDVDA
+2760 
-2767 TLNPDSA
+2767 
-2774 TYWDG
+2774 
-2779 KSLIKRGAGTL
+2779 
-2790 ILGAQNTYSGDTDVQ
+2790 
-2805 EGALWLAETATIGSA
+2805 
-2820 GSAQAVNIAANAAF
+2820 
-2834 GGHNSTVN
+2834 
-2842 GHVNNQGSLYF
+2842 
-2853 VDTFTVNGDVVN
+2853 
-2865 SSAMISGSDQ
+2865 
-2875 PNNTLTIAGNYT
+2875 
-2887 GNDGHLYLNTQLG
+2887 
-2900 DDSSPTDKLIVT
+2900 
-2912 GDTAGSTTLHIT
+2912 
-2924 NVNGLGAQTV
+2924 
-2934 NGIEVIEVG
+2934 
-2943 GQSDGDFR
+2943 
-2951 LYKGHVDIN
+2951 
-2960 AWTYTLKQDG
+2960 
-2970 GDWYLRSE
+2970 
-2978 SDDVPDDGGEV
+2978 
-2989 TPPDDGGEVT
+2989 
-2999 PPDDGGEVTPP
+2999 
-3010 DDGGEVTP
+3010 
-3018 PDDGGE
+3018 
-3024 VTPPDDDGEVTP
+3024 
-3036 PDDGGDITP
+3036 
-3045 PDDGGDIT
+3045 
-3053 PPDGGDV
+3053 
-3060 TPVAPQYRADIGV
+3060 
-3073 YLGNQW
+3073 
-3079 MARNL
+3079 
-3084 QMQTLYD
+3084 
-3091 REGSQYRSADGS
+3091 
-3103 IWMRFK
+3103 
-3109 AGKAESQAV
+3109 
-3118 NGNVD
+3118 
-3123 IDSDYSQF
+3123 
-3131 QLGGDILTW
+3131 
-3140 SDGAQSV
+3140 
-3147 TVGLMGSYI
+3147 
-3156 NASTDSTGNR
+3156 
-3166 GADGSQFSANGSV
+3166 
-3179 DGYNLGLYATWF
+3179 
-3191 ADAQSH
+3191 
-3197 RGAYID
+3197 
-3203 SWYQYGA
+3203 
-3210 YNNSVD
+3210 
-3216 NDGLSASRYDSAA
+3216 
-3229 HAVSLET
+3229 
-3236 GYRYDIALSNRNTV
+3236 
-3250 SLTPQAQVT
+3250 
-3259 WQRYSADTVIDDG
+3259 
-3272 GTRISGQNDDSWTTR
+3272 
-3287 LGVRVDGKLY
+3287 
-3297 KESGRIQP
+3297 
-3305 FMEVNWL
+3305 
-3312 HASDN
+3312 
-3317 ASATF
+3317 
-3322 GDTKVSQDLPND
+3322 
-3334 RVEVKVGI
+3334 
-3342 QANVSE
+3342 
-3348 RLSVYAQA
+3348 
-3356 AGQKGK
+3356 
-3362 NDYGDASFSLNMR
+3362 
-3375 YNW
+3375 

>member
-85 TATSAAIVG
+85 IATSAAIVG

-124 STGATSV
+124 LTGATSV

-144 TIMLQNGGSV
+144 TILLQNGGSV
-154 INDARI
+154 INDGRI
-160 ENNATY
+160 ENSATY
-166 EHDPEDIP
+166 EHDPQDIP

-284 DFITVALYYGSHFEV
+284 DFITVALYHGSHFEV

-363 GSITTTGGGSGDA
+363 GSITTTGGGAGDA

-413 LNNQAGGAISANTAV
+413 LNNQAGSAISANTAV
-428 AINGNGNTISN
+428 AINGNGNTITN
-439 QGKMTGVSDGLVLS
+439 QGKMTGVSDGLLIS

-497 SIAGGNNQ
+497 SIASGNNQ

-511 STIVAKDN
+511 SAIVAKDN

-541 SISYGIQYN
+541 SNSYGIQYN
-550 SGTSGTITN
+550 SGASGTITN

-565 TGKGAGD
+565 TGKGVGD

-610 GSITANTAV
+610 GSISANTAV
-619 QLNGNN
+619 QFHGNN
-625 NTLANAGAILG
+625 NKLANAGAISG

-642 INGSGNTLTS
+642 ISGSGNTLTN

-800 ISGSGNVIKQGGG
+800 ISGSGNVVKQGGG

-855 DAANASDPFIVA
+855 DAASASDPFIVA

-1053 GTTISDGTLVATNV
+1053 GTLISDGTLVASNV
-1067 EALGTGNVTDNA
+1067 EALGTGDITDNA
-1079 TLELNTGG
+1079 VLELNTGG

-1284 ISGSGQVVKSGDE
+1284 ISGSGQVVKSGD
-1297 TLTLSGANSYTGGT
+1297 
-1311 TISGGTLVAT
+1311 
-1321 NVEALGTGDITDN
+1321 
-1334 ATLELNAGG
+1334 
-1343 DFTNNIGG
+1343 
-1351 TGSVEKSGDKTLT
+1351 KT
-1364 LSGTNTYR
+1364 
-1372 GGTLISGGTLVAS
+1372 
-1385 NVEALGSGDVT
+1385 
-1396 DNATLEMNTGG
+1396 
-1407 DFANNI
+1407 
-1413 GGTGSVVKSGDKT
+1413 
-1426 LTLSGANSYT
+1426 
-1436 GGTTISGGTLVASN
+1436 
-1450 VEALGTGNVTD
+1450 
-1461 NATLELNTGGDF
+1461 
-1473 DNAISGSGQ
+1473 
-1482 VVKSG
+1482 
-1487 DGALTLSGANSYSGA
+1487 LTLSGANSYSGA

-1508 TLIAANVNAL
+1508 TLIATHVNAL

-1564 QKSDSTLTINLNS
+1564 QKSDSTLTINLNG

-1776 SGSGQVV
+1776 GGSGNVV
-1783 KSGDDVLT
+1783 KSGADTLT
-1791 LSGANSYSGG
+1791 RSGSNSYTGG
-1801 TLISDGTLVASNVD
+1801 TTISGGTLVASNVE
-1815 ALGSG
+1815 ALGTG
-1820 DVTNNATLEM
+1820 DVTNNATLEL

-1868 SDGTL
+1868 NGGTL

-1880 LGTGDVTNNATLEL
+1880 LGTGDVTDNATLAL

-1906 SGQVVKSGDDVLTLS
+1906 SGQ
-1921 GANSYSGGTLI
+1921 
-1932 SGGTLVANNVEAL
+1932 
-1945 GTGDVTDNATLEMN
+1945 
-1959 TGGDFINN
+1959 
-1967 IGGTGRVEKSGDDA
+1967 
-1981 LTLSGSNTYTGGTTI
+1981 
-1996 NDGTLIAT
+1996 
-2004 SVDALGSGDVTNN
+2004 
-2017 AVLELNT
+2017 
-2024 GGDFINNIGGTG
+2024 
-2036 RVEKSGDETLTLSG
+2036 
-2050 SNTYTGGTLISGGTL
+2050 
-2065 VATNVEALGTG
+2065 
-2076 DVTDNAV
+2076 
-2083 LELNTGGDFINN
+2083 
-2095 IGGTGRV
+2095 
-2102 EKSGDDT
+2102 
-2109 LTLSGSN
+2109 
-2116 SYTGGT
+2116 
-2122 LISSGTLVATNV
+2122 
-2134 DALGSGDVT
+2134 
-2143 DNATLELNTGG
+2143 
-2154 DFTNNISGSGQVV
+2154 
-2167 KSGDETL
+2167 
-2174 TLSGSNTYTGGTTIN
+2174 
-2189 DGTLVAT
+2189 
-2196 SVEALGSGDVTNDAV
+2196 
-2211 LALNTGGDFANNIGG
+2211 
-2226 TGSVVKSGDETL
+2226 VVKSGDETL

-2263 ALGTGDVTNNATLE
+2263 ALGSGDVTDDATLELNTGGTFDNAISGSGQVVKSGDKMLTLSGANSYSGGTLISDGTLVASNVEALGTGDVTNNATLA
-2277 LNTGGDFTNNISGNG
+2277 LNTGGDFTNNISGSG

-2302 TFSGSNTYTGGT
+2302 TLSGANSYTGGT
-2314 TINDGTLV
+2314 TI
-2322 ATSVEALGSGDVTN
+2322 SG
-2336 DAVLALNTGGDFAN
+2336 
-2350 NIGGTGS
+2350 
-2357 VVKSGDETLTL
+2357 
-2368 SGSNTYTGSTLISS
+2368 
-2382 GTLVANDVNALG
+2382 
-2394 TGDVTDNATL
+2394 
-2404 MLNTGG
+2404 
-2410 DFINNI
+2410 
-2416 GGTGRVEKSGDDTLT
+2416 
-2431 LSGSN
+2431 
-2436 SYTGGTL
+2436 
-2443 ISSGTLVATNVDA
+2443 GTLVATNVDA
-2456 LGSGDVTD
+2456 LGTGDVT
-2464 NATLELN
+2464 NSSTLELN

-2492 TLTLSGANSYTG
+2492 TLTLSGSNTYTGGTLISGGTLVATNVDALGTGDVTDNATLELNTGGTFDNVISGSGQVVKSGDDTLTLSGANSYTG
-2504 GTLISSGTLVAND
+2504 GTLISGGTLVATS
-2517 VNALGTGDVT
+2517 VEALGSGDVT
-2527 DNAVLELNTGGDF
+2527 DNAVLELNTGGTF

-2555 ETLTLS
+2555 KTLTLS

-2636 TLAVHLIDS
+2636 TLAVHLTDS

-2652 ADHANLGGTLDIT
+2652 ADRANLGGTLDIT

-2684 DTDSAINSD
+2684 DSDSAIDSD

-2834 GGHNSTVN
+2834 GGHNATVN
-2842 GHVNNQGSLYF
+2842 GHVNNLGNLYF

-3287 LGVRVDGKLY
+3287 LGMRVDGKLY

>member
-1 MNKTYNII
+1 MNRTYNII

-124 STGATSV
+124 LTGATSV
-131 HNQGTITGSNEDG
+131 HNQGTITGSSADG
-144 TIMLQNGGSV
+144 TILLQNGGSV
-154 INDARI
+154 INDGRI
-160 ENNATY
+160 ENSAIYVHNLDYGA
-166 EHDPEDIP
+166 PEIDAAI
-174 QEYAGVYMLN
+174 YMLN
-184 GGSYVSSES
+184 GGSYVSSEN
-193 GVLEGV
+193 GVLKGV
-199 SGVIVQSGEAHITNG
+199 SGVIVQSGEVHITNG
-214 GMINSDGSWRSY
+214 GTINSDGSWRSY
-226 GVEFRDGTYGT
+226 GVELRGGAYGT

-247 ASDGSGKIEDAA
+247 ASDGSNKIEDAA
-259 IYVHTLNDMAVSGSV
+259 IYAHTFDDIAAGDSV
-274 SVDNSGLMQS
+274 SVDNSGLLQS
-284 DFITVALYYGSHFEV
+284 DFIAVALYHGAHFEV
-299 VNRVGG
+299 FNRAGG

-311 SSLVGIKSTAME
+311 SSLVGIQSAAME
-323 LKVGVDNLVTNDGT
+323 LKAGADNLVTNDGT

-350 YGESTSGGVITNT
+350 YGENTSGGVITNT

-387 VVNNSGTMSSTVY
+387 VVNNSGTMSSSVY
-400 GVYLDSARSKGHT
+400 GVYLDSTRSKGHT

-428 AINGNGNTISN
+428 AINGNGNTITN
-439 QGKMTGVSDGLVLS
+439 QGKMTGVSDGLLIS

-481 ITAKSGSKITA
+481 ITAKSGSKITT

-550 SGTSGTITN
+550 SGASGTITN

-636 DTNGVT
+636 DTDGVT
-642 INGSGNTLTS
+642 ISGSGNTLTS

-658 GTNAILINSGSKNNT
+658 GTNAVLINSGSKNNT
-673 LTLNT
+673 ITLNT

-800 ISGSGNVIKQGGG
+800 ISGSGNVVKQGGG

-855 DAANASDPFIVA
+855 DAASASDPFIVA

-946 DNAISGDFDGI
+946 DNAISGDFDDI

-989 TWYADRYNAAI
+989 TWYADRDNAAI

-1053 GTTISDGTLVATNV
+1053 STTISEGTLIATNV

-1079 TLELNTGG
+1079 TLEMNTGG

-1103 DETLTLSGSNTY
+1103 DE
-1115 TGGTIISGGTLVA
+1115 
-1128 TNVEALGTGDVTD
+1128 
-1141 NATLEL
+1141 
-1147 NTGGDFDNAIG
+1147 
-1158 GTGSVVKSGDKT
+1158 T

-1210 LNTGGDFANNI
+1210 LNTGGDFDNNI

-1227 VKSGDKTLTLSGTNS
+1227 VKSGDK
-1242 YTGGTTISGGTL
+1242 
-1254 VANNVEALGT
+1254 
-1264 GDVTNN
+1264 
-1270 ATLELNTGGDFDNA
+1270 
-1284 ISGSGQVVKSGDE
+1284 

-1311 TISGGTLVAT
+1311 TISGGTLV
-1321 NVEALGTGDITDN
+1321 V
-1334 ATLELNAGG
+1334 
-1343 DFTNNIGG
+1343 
-1351 TGSVEKSGDKTLT
+1351 
-1364 LSGTNTYR
+1364 
-1372 GGTLISGGTLVAS
+1372 S

-1436 GGTTISGGTLVASN
+1436 GGTTISGGTLVANN
-1450 VEALGTGNVTD
+1450 VNALGSGDVTDNATLEMNTGGDFANNIGGTGSVVKSGDKTLTLSGANSYTGGTTISGGTLVATNVDALGTGNVTD
-1461 NATLELNTGGDF
+1461 NATLELNTGGTF
-1473 DNAISGSGQ
+1473 DNAIGGTGS

-1487 DGALTLSGANSYSGA
+1487 DKTLTLSGANSYSGA

-1539 TDLTTESGGNTEIG
+1539 TDLTTGSGGNTEIG

-1702 ATLDPASATG
+1702 ATLDPASSTG

-1746 ATNVDAL
+1746 ATNVEAL
-1753 GSGDVTDDAT
+1753 GTGDVTDNAVLELNTGGTFDNAISGIGQVVKSGDETLMLSGTNTYSGGTLISGGTLVASNVEALGTGDVTNDAVLELNT
-1763 LELNTGGT
+1763 SGDFDNAISGSGQVEKSGDGTLTLSGSNTYTGGTLISGGTLVASNVEALGTGDVTNDAVLELNTGGT

-1783 KSGDDVLT
+1783 KSGDD
-1791 LSGANSYSGG
+1791 
-1801 TLISDGTLVASNVD
+1801 
-1815 ALGSG
+1815 
-1820 DVTNNATLEM
+1820 
-1830 NTGGDF
+1830 
-1836 INNIGGTGRVEKSGD
+1836 
-1851 DTLTLSGS
+1851 
-1859 NTYTGGTLI
+1859 
-1868 SDGTL
+1868 
-1873 VASNVEA
+1873 
-1880 LGTGDVTNNATLEL
+1880 
-1894 NTGGTFDNAISG
+1894 
-1906 SGQVVKSGDDVLTLS
+1906 
-1921 GANSYSGGTLI
+1921 
-1932 SGGTLVANNVEAL
+1932 
-1945 GTGDVTDNATLEMN
+1945 
-1959 TGGDFINN
+1959 
-1967 IGGTGRVEKSGDDA
+1967 
-1981 LTLSGSNTYTGGTTI
+1981 
-1996 NDGTLIAT
+1996 
-2004 SVDALGSGDVTNN
+2004 
-2017 AVLELNT
+2017 
-2024 GGDFINNIGGTG
+2024 
-2036 RVEKSGDETLTLSG
+2036 
-2050 SNTYTGGTLISGGTL
+2050 
-2065 VATNVEALGTG
+2065 
-2076 DVTDNAV
+2076 
-2083 LELNTGGDFINN
+2083 
-2095 IGGTGRV
+2095 
-2102 EKSGDDT
+2102 
-2109 LTLSGSN
+2109 
-2116 SYTGGT
+2116 
-2122 LISSGTLVATNV
+2122 
-2134 DALGSGDVT
+2134 
-2143 DNATLELNTGG
+2143 
-2154 DFTNNISGSGQVV
+2154 
-2167 KSGDETL
+2167 
-2174 TLSGSNTYTGGTTIN
+2174 
-2189 DGTLVAT
+2189 
-2196 SVEALGSGDVTNDAV
+2196 
-2211 LALNTGGDFANNIGG
+2211 
-2226 TGSVVKSGDETL
+2226 
-2238 TLSGT
+2238 
-2243 NSYTGGTTISGGTL
+2243 
-2257 VATNVE
+2257 
-2263 ALGTGDVTNNATLE
+2263 
-2277 LNTGGDFTNNISGNG
+2277 
-2292 QVVKSGDDTL
+2292 
-2302 TFSGSNTYTGGT
+2302 
-2314 TINDGTLV
+2314 
-2322 ATSVEALGSGDVTN
+2322 
-2336 DAVLALNTGGDFAN
+2336 
-2350 NIGGTGS
+2350 
-2357 VVKSGDETLTL
+2357 
-2368 SGSNTYTGSTLISS
+2368 
-2382 GTLVANDVNALG
+2382 
-2394 TGDVTDNATL
+2394 
-2404 MLNTGG
+2404 
-2410 DFINNI
+2410 
-2416 GGTGRVEKSGDDTLT
+2416 
-2431 LSGSN
+2431 
-2436 SYTGGTL
+2436 
-2443 ISSGTLVATNVDA
+2443 
-2456 LGSGDVTD
+2456 
-2464 NATLELN
+2464 
-2471 TGGTFDNAISG
+2471 
-2482 SGQVVKSGDE
+2482 
-2492 TLTLSGANSYTG
+2492 
-2504 GTLISSGTLVAND
+2504 
-2517 VNALGTGDVT
+2517 
-2527 DNAVLELNTGGDF
+2527 
-2540 DNAISGS
+2540 
-2547 GQVVKSGD
+2547 
-2555 ETLTLS
+2555 
-2561 GANSYTGGTTISGGT
+2561 
-2576 LVASNVEALGSG
+2576 
-2588 DIDNYASLQLNA
+2588 
-2600 SGQFVTANL
+2600 
-2609 TTHDNAI
+2609 
-2616 TAIGAG
+2616 
-2622 SALRANTLTQEANS
+2622 
-2636 TLAVHLIDS
+2636 
-2645 NSGAIVT
+2645 
-2652 ADHANLGGTLDIT
+2652 
-2665 GIGNVAKS
+2665 
-2673 WTRDAYAYTLI
+2673 
-2684 DTDSAINSD
+2684 
-2693 FAQFTV
+2693 
-2699 AGMDAKQVDFLTV
+2699 
-2712 DGRVNADDDTR
+2712 
-2723 YDVTASLSWYADSD
+2723 
-2737 NAATDAHGTFTLS
+2737 
-2750 EQGHSFTLNT
+2750 
-2760 ALTDVDA
+2760 
-2767 TLNPDSA
+2767 
-2774 TYWDG
+2774 
-2779 KSLIKRGAGTL
+2779 
-2790 ILGAQNTYSGDTDVQ
+2790 
-2805 EGALWLAETATIGSA
+2805 
-2820 GSAQAVNIAANAAF
+2820 
-2834 GGHNSTVN
+2834 
-2842 GHVNNQGSLYF
+2842 
-2853 VDTFTVNGDVVN
+2853 
-2865 SSAMISGSDQ
+2865 
-2875 PNNTLTIAGNYT
+2875 
-2887 GNDGHLYLNTQLG
+2887 
-2900 DDSSPTDKLIVT
+2900 
-2912 GDTAGSTTLHIT
+2912 
-2924 NVNGLGAQTV
+2924 
-2934 NGIEVIEVG
+2934 
-2943 GQSDGDFR
+2943 
-2951 LYKGHVDIN
+2951 
-2960 AWTYTLKQDG
+2960 
-2970 GDWYLRSE
+2970 
-2978 SDDVPDDGGEV
+2978 
-2989 TPPDDGGEVT
+2989 
-2999 PPDDGGEVTPP
+2999 
-3010 DDGGEVTP
+3010 
-3018 PDDGGE
+3018 
-3024 VTPPDDDGEVTP
+3024 
-3036 PDDGGDITP
+3036 
-3045 PDDGGDIT
+3045 
-3053 PPDGGDV
+3053 
-3060 TPVAPQYRADIGV
+3060 
-3073 YLGNQW
+3073 
-3079 MARNL
+3079 
-3084 QMQTLYD
+3084 
-3091 REGSQYRSADGS
+3091 
-3103 IWMRFK
+3103 
-3109 AGKAESQAV
+3109 
-3118 NGNVD
+3118 
-3123 IDSDYSQF
+3123 
-3131 QLGGDILTW
+3131 
-3140 SDGAQSV
+3140 
-3147 TVGLMGSYI
+3147 
-3156 NASTDSTGNR
+3156 
-3166 GADGSQFSANGSV
+3166 
-3179 DGYNLGLYATWF
+3179 
-3191 ADAQSH
+3191 
-3197 RGAYID
+3197 
-3203 SWYQYGA
+3203 
-3210 YNNSVD
+3210 
-3216 NDGLSASRYDSAA
+3216 
-3229 HAVSLET
+3229 
-3236 GYRYDIALSNRNTV
+3236 
-3250 SLTPQAQVT
+3250 
-3259 WQRYSADTVIDDG
+3259 
-3272 GTRISGQNDDSWTTR
+3272 
-3287 LGVRVDGKLY
+3287 
-3297 KESGRIQP
+3297 
-3305 FMEVNWL
+3305 
-3312 HASDN
+3312 
-3317 ASATF
+3317 
-3322 GDTKVSQDLPND
+3322 
-3334 RVEVKVGI
+3334 
-3342 QANVSE
+3342 
-3348 RLSVYAQA
+3348 
-3356 AGQKGK
+3356 
-3362 NDYGDASFSLNMR
+3362 
-3375 YNW
+3375 

>member
-124 STGATSV
+124 LTGATSV
-131 HNQGTITGSNEDG
+131 HNQGTITGSSADG
-144 TIMLQNGGSV
+144 TILLQNGGSV
-154 INDARI
+154 INDGRI
-160 ENNATY
+160 ENSAIYVHNLDLGA
-166 EHDPEDIP
+166 PEIDAAI
-174 QEYAGVYMLN
+174 YMLN
-184 GGSYVSSES
+184 GGSYVSSEN
-193 GVLEGV
+193 GVLKGV
-199 SGVIVQSGEAHITNG
+199 SGVIVQSGEVHITNG
-214 GMINSDGSWRSY
+214 GTINSDGSWRSY
-226 GVEFRDGTYGT
+226 GVELRGGAYGT

-247 ASDGSGKIEDAA
+247 ASDGSGEIEDAA
-259 IYVHTLNDMAVSGSV
+259 IYAHTFDDIAAGDYV
-274 SVDNSGLMQS
+274 SVDNSGLLQS
-284 DFITVALYYGSHFEV
+284 DFIAVALYHGAHFEV
-299 VNRVGG
+299 INRAGG

-311 SSLVGIKSTAME
+311 SSLVGIQSAAME
-323 LKVGVDNLVTNDGT
+323 LKAGVDNLVTNDGT

-363 GSITTTGGGSGDA
+363 GSITTTGGGAGDA

-428 AINGNGNTISN
+428 AINGNGNTITN
-439 QGKMTGVSDGLVLS
+439 QGKMTGVSDGLLIS

-497 SIAGGNNQ
+497 SIASGNNQ

-511 STIVAKDN
+511 SAIVAKDN

-526 ANNVTNGGSITATGS
+526 ANNVTNGGSITAIGS
-541 SISYGIQYN
+541 NISYGIQYN
-550 SGTSGTITN
+550 SGASGTITN

-642 INGSGNTLTS
+642 ISGSGNTLTN

-658 GTNAILINSGSKNNT
+658 GTNAVLINSGSKNNT

-678 GTEISG
+678 GTEMSG
-684 SITDDNNSASANNN
+684 SITDGNNSASANNN

-742 KSGTLILNGAMTAK
+742 KSGTLIVNGAMTAT

-766 QIGNGGTLG
+766 QIGNSGTLG

-800 ISGSGNVIKQGGG
+800 ISGSGNVVKQGGG

-946 DNAISGDFDGI
+946 DNAISGDFDDI

-989 TWYADRYNAAI
+989 TWYADRDNAAI

-1053 GTTISDGTLVATNV
+1053 GTTIS
-1067 EALGTGNVTDNA
+1067 
-1079 TLELNTGG
+1079 
-1087 DFDNA
+1087 
-1092 ISGSGQVVKSG
+1092 
-1103 DETLTLSGSNTY
+1103 
-1115 TGGTIISGGTLVA
+1115 GGTLVA
-1128 TNVEALGTGDVTD
+1128 TNVDALGTGDVTD
-1141 NATLEL
+1141 NATLEM
-1147 NTGGDFDNAIG
+1147 NTGGTFDNTIS
-1158 GTGSVVKSGDKT
+1158 GSGQVVKSGDKT
-1170 LTLSGANS
+1170 LTLSGINS

-1184 ISGGTLVASNVEAL
+1184 ISGGTLVATNVDAL

-1203 TDNATLE
+1203 TDDATLE
-1210 LNTGGDFANNI
+1210 MNTGGDFANNI

-1242 YTGGTTISGGTL
+1242 YTGGTT
-1254 VANNVEALGT
+1254 
-1264 GDVTNN
+1264 
-1270 ATLELNTGGDFDNA
+1270 
-1284 ISGSGQVVKSGDE
+1284 
-1297 TLTLSGANSYTGGT
+1297 
-1311 TISGGTLVAT
+1311 
-1321 NVEALGTGDITDN
+1321 
-1334 ATLELNAGG
+1334 
-1343 DFTNNIGG
+1343 
-1351 TGSVEKSGDKTLT
+1351 
-1364 LSGTNTYR
+1364 
-1372 GGTLISGGTLVAS
+1372 ISGGTLVAS

-1426 LTLSGANSYT
+1426 LTLSGSNTYAGGTTINDGTLVANNVEALGTGDVIDNATLEMNTGGDFANAIGGTGSVVKSGDETLTLSGSNIYTGGTTISGGTLVATNVEALGSGDVTDNATLELNTGGTFDNVISGSGQVVKSGDDALTLSGNNSYTGGTLISDGTLVASNVEALGSGDVTNDAVLELNTGGDFDNAISGSGQVVKSGDETLTLSGANSYT

-1450 VEALGTGNVTD
+1450 VEALGSGDITD
-1461 NATLELNTGGDF
+1461 NATLELNTGGTF

-1487 DGALTLSGANSYSGA
+1487 DETLTLSGTNTYTGG

-1508 TLIAANVNAL
+1508 TLIATHVNAL

-1525 RASLLLDASGQFTV
+1525 RASLLLDASGQFAV

-1702 ATLDPASATG
+1702 ATLDPASSTG

-1746 ATNVDAL
+1746 ATNVEAL

-1776 SGSGQVV
+1776 SGSGRVV
-1783 KSGDDVLT
+1783 KSGDGALT
-1791 LSGANSYSGG
+1791 LSGANTYSGG
-1801 TLISDGTLVASNVD
+1801 TLISG
-1815 ALGSG
+1815 
-1820 DVTNNATLEM
+1820 
-1830 NTGGDF
+1830 
-1836 INNIGGTGRVEKSGD
+1836 
-1851 DTLTLSGS
+1851 
-1859 NTYTGGTLI
+1859 
-1868 SDGTL
+1868 GTL

-1894 NTGGTFDNAISG
+1894 NTGGDFTNNISG
-1906 SGQVVKSGDDVLTLS
+1906 SGQV
-1921 GANSYSGGTLI
+1921 
-1932 SGGTLVANNVEAL
+1932 
-1945 GTGDVTDNATLEMN
+1945 
-1959 TGGDFINN
+1959 
-1967 IGGTGRVEKSGDDA
+1967 EKSGD
-1981 LTLSGSNTYTGGTTI
+1981 G
-1996 NDGTLIAT
+1996 
-2004 SVDALGSGDVTNN
+2004 
-2017 AVLELNT
+2017 
-2024 GGDFINNIGGTG
+2024 
-2036 RVEKSGDETLTLSG
+2036 TLTLSG

-2095 IGGTGRV
+2095 IGGSGRV

-2116 SYTGGT
+2116 TYTGGTTINDGTLIATSVDALGSGDVTDNATLALNTGGDFDNAISGSGQVVKSGDKTLTLSGSNTYTGGTLISGGTLVANDVNALGTGDVTDNATLELNTGGDFTNNIGGTGHVEKSGDETLTLSGANSYTGGT
-2122 LISSGTLVATNV
+2122 LISGGTLVASNV
-2134 DALGSGDVT
+2134 EALGSGDVT

-2154 DFTNNISGSGQVV
+2154 DFTNNI
-2167 KSGDETL
+2167 
-2174 TLSGSNTYTGGTTIN
+2174 
-2189 DGTLVAT
+2189 
-2196 SVEALGSGDVTNDAV
+2196 
-2211 LALNTGGDFANNIGG
+2211 GG
-2226 TGSVVKSGDETL
+2226 TGH
-2238 TLSGT
+2238 
-2243 NSYTGGTTISGGTL
+2243 
-2257 VATNVE
+2257 VE
-2263 ALGTGDVTNNATLE
+2263 
-2277 LNTGGDFTNNISGNG
+2277 
-2292 QVVKSGDDTL
+2292 
-2302 TFSGSNTYTGGT
+2302 
-2314 TINDGTLV
+2314 
-2322 ATSVEALGSGDVTN
+2322 
-2336 DAVLALNTGGDFAN
+2336 
-2350 NIGGTGS
+2350 
-2357 VVKSGDETLTL
+2357 
-2368 SGSNTYTGSTLISS
+2368 
-2382 GTLVANDVNALG
+2382 
-2394 TGDVTDNATL
+2394 
-2404 MLNTGG
+2404 
-2410 DFINNI
+2410 
-2416 GGTGRVEKSGDDTLT
+2416 
-2431 LSGSN
+2431 
-2436 SYTGGTL
+2436 
-2443 ISSGTLVATNVDA
+2443 
-2456 LGSGDVTD
+2456 
-2464 NATLELN
+2464 
-2471 TGGTFDNAISG
+2471 
-2482 SGQVVKSGDE
+2482 KSGDE

-2504 GTLISSGTLVAND
+2504 GTTISDGTLVATSVEALGSGDVTDNATLALNTGGDFTNNIGGTGRVEKSGDGTLTLSGSNTYRGGTTISSGTLVASN
-2517 VNALGTGDVT
+2517 VEALGTGDVT
-2527 DNAVLELNTGGDF
+2527 DNATLALNTGGDF

-2547 GQVVKSGD
+2547 GNVVKSGAD
-2555 ETLTLS
+2555 TLTLS
-2561 GANSYTGGTTISGGT
+2561 GSNTYTGGTTISGGT

-2588 DIDNYASLQLNA
+2588 NIDNYASLQLNA

-2636 TLAVHLIDS
+2636 TLAVHLTDS

-2652 ADHANLGGTLDIT
+2652 ADRANLGGTLDIT

-2684 DTDSAINSD
+2684 DSDSAIDSD

-2805 EGALWLAETATIGSA
+2805 EGVLWLAETATIGSA

-2834 GGHNSTVN
+2834 GGHNATVN

-2943 GQSDGDFR
+2943 GQSDGDFT

-2978 SDDVPDDGGEV
+2978 SDDVPDDGGDV

-2999 PPDDGGEVTPP
+2999 PPDDGGDVTPP
-3010 DDGGEVTP
+3010 DDGGG
-3018 PDDGGE
+3018 D
-3024 VTPPDDDGEVTP
+3024 VTP

-3053 PPDGGDV
+3053 PPDGGGDITPPDDGGDITPPDDGGDA
-3060 TPVAPQYRADIGV
+3060 TPVTPQYRADIGA

-3103 IWMRFK
+3103 VWMRFK

-3156 NASTDSTGNR
+3156 NANTDSTGNR

-3334 RVEVKVGI
+3334 RAEVKVGI

>member
-154 INDARI
+154 INDALI

-247 ASDGSGKIEDAA
+247 ASDGSNKIEDAA

-284 DFITVALYYGSHFEV
+284 DFITVALYHGSHFEV

-363 GSITTTGGGSGDA
+363 GSITTTGGGAGDA

-413 LNNQAGGAISANTAV
+413 LNNQAGGVISANTAV
-428 AINGNGNTISN
+428 AVNGNGNTITN
-439 QGKMTGVSDGLVLS
+439 QGKMTGVSDGLLIS

-481 ITAKSGSKITA
+481 ITAKSGSKITT

-505 VTTESG
+505 ITTESG
-511 STIVAKDN
+511 SAIVAKDN

-541 SISYGIQYN
+541 NMSYGIQYN
-550 SGTSGTITN
+550 SGASGTITN

-610 GSITANTAV
+610 GSISANTAV
-619 QLNGNN
+619 QFHGNN
-625 NTLANAGAILG
+625 NKLANAGAILG

-658 GTNAILINSGSKNNT
+658 GINAILINSGSKNNT

-800 ISGSGNVIKQGGG
+800 ISGSGNVVKQGGG

-855 DAANASDPFIVA
+855 DAASASDPFIVA

-899 ADLTATSGP
+899 ADLTETSGP
-908 AIRAKNVN
+908 VIRAKNVN

-946 DNAISGDFDGI
+946 DNAISGDFDDI

-989 TWYADRYNAAI
+989 TWYADRDNAAI

-1018 TVLENV
+1018 TVLEDV

-1053 GTTISDGTLVATNV
+1053 STTISEGTLIATNV

-1079 TLELNTGG
+1079 TLE
-1087 DFDNA
+1087 
-1092 ISGSGQVVKSG
+1092 
-1103 DETLTLSGSNTY
+1103 
-1115 TGGTIISGGTLVA
+1115 
-1128 TNVEALGTGDVTD
+1128 
-1141 NATLEL
+1141 
-1147 NTGGDFDNAIG
+1147 
-1158 GTGSVVKSGDKT
+1158 
-1170 LTLSGANS
+1170 
-1178 YTGGTT
+1178 
-1184 ISGGTLVASNVEAL
+1184 
-1198 GSGDV
+1198 
-1203 TDNATLE
+1203 
-1210 LNTGGDFANNI
+1210 
-1221 GGTGSV
+1221 
-1227 VKSGDKTLTLSGTNS
+1227 
-1242 YTGGTTISGGTL
+1242 
-1254 VANNVEALGT
+1254 
-1264 GDVTNN
+1264 
-1270 ATLELNTGGDFDNA
+1270 
-1284 ISGSGQVVKSGDE
+1284 
-1297 TLTLSGANSYTGGT
+1297 
-1311 TISGGTLVAT
+1311 
-1321 NVEALGTGDITDN
+1321 
-1334 ATLELNAGG
+1334 
-1343 DFTNNIGG
+1343 
-1351 TGSVEKSGDKTLT
+1351 
-1364 LSGTNTYR
+1364 
-1372 GGTLISGGTLVAS
+1372 
-1385 NVEALGSGDVT
+1385 
-1396 DNATLEMNTGG
+1396 M
-1407 DFANNI
+1407 
-1413 GGTGSVVKSGDKT
+1413 
-1426 LTLSGANSYT
+1426 
-1436 GGTTISGGTLVASN
+1436 
-1450 VEALGTGNVTD
+1450 
-1461 NATLELNTGGDF
+1461 
-1473 DNAISGSGQ
+1473 
-1482 VVKSG
+1482 
-1487 DGALTLSGANSYSGA
+1487 
-1502 TTISGG
+1502 
-1508 TLIAANVNAL
+1508 
-1518 GTGAIDN
+1518 
-1525 RASLLLDASGQFTV
+1525 
-1539 TDLTTESGGNTEIG
+1539 
-1553 AGSTLQATTLT
+1553 
-1564 QKSDSTLTINLNS
+1564 
-1577 NTVDPVIHAASQVSL
+1577 
-1592 AGTLD
+1592 
-1597 ITGVGDVLDS
+1597 
-1607 DPASTDDLDTFTLI
+1607 
-1621 ASDKTIAGDFEKL
+1621 
-1634 TVAGMDADLA
+1634 
-1644 DFITVDGRID
+1644 
-1654 DTGKQYELT
+1654 
-1663 TALTWYADR
+1663 
-1672 DDAVTDAHGTFNL
+1672 
-1685 TNADGS
+1685 
-1691 FAVNTVLENVD
+1691 
-1702 ATLDPASATG
+1702 
-1712 WDGTSLIKQG
+1712 
-1722 AGTLIL
+1722 
-1728 NAENTYTGGTT
+1728 
-1739 ISGGTLV
+1739 
-1746 ATNVDAL
+1746 
-1753 GSGDVTDDAT
+1753 
-1763 LELNTGGT
+1763 
-1771 FDNAI
+1771 
-1776 SGSGQVV
+1776 
-1783 KSGDDVLT
+1783 
-1791 LSGANSYSGG
+1791 
-1801 TLISDGTLVASNVD
+1801 
-1815 ALGSG
+1815 
-1820 DVTNNATLEM
+1820 
-1830 NTGGDF
+1830 
-1836 INNIGGTGRVEKSGD
+1836 
-1851 DTLTLSGS
+1851 
-1859 NTYTGGTLI
+1859 
-1868 SDGTL
+1868 
-1873 VASNVEA
+1873 
-1880 LGTGDVTNNATLEL
+1880 
-1894 NTGGTFDNAISG
+1894 
-1906 SGQVVKSGDDVLTLS
+1906 
-1921 GANSYSGGTLI
+1921 
-1932 SGGTLVANNVEAL
+1932 
-1945 GTGDVTDNATLEMN
+1945 
-1959 TGGDFINN
+1959 
-1967 IGGTGRVEKSGDDA
+1967 
-1981 LTLSGSNTYTGGTTI
+1981 
-1996 NDGTLIAT
+1996 
-2004 SVDALGSGDVTNN
+2004 
-2017 AVLELNT
+2017 
-2024 GGDFINNIGGTG
+2024 
-2036 RVEKSGDETLTLSG
+2036 
-2050 SNTYTGGTLISGGTL
+2050 
-2065 VATNVEALGTG
+2065 
-2076 DVTDNAV
+2076 
-2083 LELNTGGDFINN
+2083 
-2095 IGGTGRV
+2095 
-2102 EKSGDDT
+2102 
-2109 LTLSGSN
+2109 
-2116 SYTGGT
+2116 
-2122 LISSGTLVATNV
+2122 
-2134 DALGSGDVT
+2134 
-2143 DNATLELNTGG
+2143 
-2154 DFTNNISGSGQVV
+2154 
-2167 KSGDETL
+2167 
-2174 TLSGSNTYTGGTTIN
+2174 
-2189 DGTLVAT
+2189 
-2196 SVEALGSGDVTNDAV
+2196 
-2211 LALNTGGDFANNIGG
+2211 
-2226 TGSVVKSGDETL
+2226 
-2238 TLSGT
+2238 
-2243 NSYTGGTTISGGTL
+2243 
-2257 VATNVE
+2257 
-2263 ALGTGDVTNNATLE
+2263 
-2277 LNTGGDFTNNISGNG
+2277 
-2292 QVVKSGDDTL
+2292 
-2302 TFSGSNTYTGGT
+2302 
-2314 TINDGTLV
+2314 
-2322 ATSVEALGSGDVTN
+2322 
-2336 DAVLALNTGGDFAN
+2336 
-2350 NIGGTGS
+2350 
-2357 VVKSGDETLTL
+2357 
-2368 SGSNTYTGSTLISS
+2368 
-2382 GTLVANDVNALG
+2382 
-2394 TGDVTDNATL
+2394 
-2404 MLNTGG
+2404 
-2410 DFINNI
+2410 
-2416 GGTGRVEKSGDDTLT
+2416 
-2431 LSGSN
+2431 
-2436 SYTGGTL
+2436 
-2443 ISSGTLVATNVDA
+2443 
-2456 LGSGDVTD
+2456 
-2464 NATLELN
+2464 
-2471 TGGTFDNAISG
+2471 
-2482 SGQVVKSGDE
+2482 
-2492 TLTLSGANSYTG
+2492 
-2504 GTLISSGTLVAND
+2504 
-2517 VNALGTGDVT
+2517 
-2527 DNAVLELNTGGDF
+2527 NTGGDF

-2588 DIDNYASLQLNA
+2588 DVTDNATLELNTGGDFDNNIGGTGSVVKSGDKTLTLSGANSYTGGTTISGGTLVATNVEALGSGDVTDNAVLELNTGGDFTNAISGSGQVVKSGDKTLTLSGANSYTGGTTISGGTLVASNVEALGTGDITDNATLELNAGGDFANNIGGTGSVVKSGDKTLTLSGSNTYTGGTTISGGTLVATNVEALGTGNVTDNATLELSTGGDFANNIGGTGSVVKSGDETLTLSGANSYTGGTTISGGTLVASNVEALGTGDVTDNATLELNTGGDFDNAISGSGQVVKSGDKTLTLSGANSYSGATTISGGTLVATNVDALGSGDVTDDATLELNTGGTFDNAISGSGQVVKSGDETLTLSGTNTYSGGTLISGGTLVASNVEALGTGDVTNDAVLELNTGGTFDNAISGSGQVVKSGDKMLTLSGANSYSGGTLISDGTLVASNVEALGSGDVTNDAVLELNTGGTFDNVISGSGKVEKSGDDALTLSGSNTYTGGTLISGGTLVASNVEALGTGDVTDNATLALNAGGDFTNNIGGTGRVEKSGDQTLTLSGSNTYTGGTLISSGTLVATSVDALGTGNVTNNATLALNTGGDFINNIGGTGRVEKSGDDALTLSGSNTYTGGTLISGGTLVANDVNALGTGDVTDNAALMLNTGGDFINNIGGTGRVEKSGDDTLTLSGSNTYTGGTLISGGTLVANDVNALGTGDVTDNATLALNAVGDFNNAIGGSGKVEKSGDDTLTLSGSNTYTGGTLINGGTLVASNVEALGTGDVTDDATLELNTGGKFDNAISGSGNVVKSGADTLTLSGSNTYTGGTTINDGTLVATSVDALGTGDVTDDATLELNTGGDFDNAISGSGQVVKSGDDTLTLSGSNTYTGGTLISSGTLVANDVNALGTGDVTDNATLELNTGGDFTNNIGGTGRVEKSGDDTLTLSGSNTYTGGTLISDGTLVASNVEALGSGDIDNYASLQLNA

-2609 TTHDNAI
+2609 TTHDNAT
-2616 TAIGAG
+2616 TAIGAD
-2622 SALRANTLTQEANS
+2622 SALRGNTLTQEANS
-2636 TLAVHLIDS
+2636 TLAVHLTDS

-2712 DGRVNADDDTR
+2712 DGRVNAADDTR

-2750 EQGHSFTLNT
+2750 EQGHCFTLNT

-2805 EGALWLAETATIGSA
+2805 EGVLWLAERRPSA
-2820 GSAQAVNIAANAAF
+2820 LRGARRR
-2834 GGHNSTVN
+2834 
-2842 GHVNNQGSLYF
+2842 L
-2853 VDTFTVNGDVVN
+2853 
-2865 SSAMISGSDQ
+2865 IS
-2875 PNNTLTIAGNYT
+2875 P
-2887 GNDGHLYLNTQLG
+2887 
-2900 DDSSPTDKLIVT
+2900 
-2912 GDTAGSTTLHIT
+2912 
-2924 NVNGLGAQTV
+2924 
-2934 NGIEVIEVG
+2934 
-2943 GQSDGDFR
+2943 R
-2951 LYKGHVDIN
+2951 
-2960 AWTYTLKQDG
+2960 
-2970 GDWYLRSE
+2970 
-2978 SDDVPDDGGEV
+2978 
-2989 TPPDDGGEVT
+2989 TPPLAATT
-2999 PPDDGGEVTPP
+2999 P
-3010 DDGGEVTP
+3010 
-3018 PDDGGE
+3018 
-3024 VTPPDDDGEVTP
+3024 
-3036 PDDGGDITP
+3036 
-3045 PDDGGDIT
+3045 
-3053 PPDGGDV
+3053 
-3060 TPVAPQYRADIGV
+3060 R
-3073 YLGNQW
+3073 
-3079 MARNL
+3079 
-3084 QMQTLYD
+3084 
-3091 REGSQYRSADGS
+3091 
-3103 IWMRFK
+3103 
-3109 AGKAESQAV
+3109 
-3118 NGNVD
+3118 
-3123 IDSDYSQF
+3123 
-3131 QLGGDILTW
+3131 
-3140 SDGAQSV
+3140 
-3147 TVGLMGSYI
+3147 
-3156 NASTDSTGNR
+3156 
-3166 GADGSQFSANGSV
+3166 
-3179 DGYNLGLYATWF
+3179 
-3191 ADAQSH
+3191 
-3197 RGAYID
+3197 
-3203 SWYQYGA
+3203 
-3210 YNNSVD
+3210 
-3216 NDGLSASRYDSAA
+3216 
-3229 HAVSLET
+3229 
-3236 GYRYDIALSNRNTV
+3236 
-3250 SLTPQAQVT
+3250 
-3259 WQRYSADTVIDDG
+3259 
-3272 GTRISGQNDDSWTTR
+3272 
-3287 LGVRVDGKLY
+3287 
-3297 KESGRIQP
+3297 
-3305 FMEVNWL
+3305 
-3312 HASDN
+3312 
-3317 ASATF
+3317 
-3322 GDTKVSQDLPND
+3322 
-3334 RVEVKVGI
+3334 
-3342 QANVSE
+3342 
-3348 RLSVYAQA
+3348 
-3356 AGQKGK
+3356 
-3362 NDYGDASFSLNMR
+3362 
-3375 YNW
+3375 

>member
-60 SQTTTYT
+60 TQTTTYT

-124 STGATSV
+124 LTGATSV

-144 TIMLQNGGSV
+144 TILLQNGGSV

-160 ENNATY
+160 ENSATY

-413 LNNQAGGAISANTAV
+413 LNNQAGSAISANTAV
-428 AINGNGNTISN
+428 AINGNGNTITN
-439 QGKMTGVSDGLVLS
+439 QGKMTGVSDGLLIS

-481 ITAKSGSKITA
+481 ITAKSGSKITT

-505 VTTESG
+505 ITTESG
-511 STIVAKDN
+511 SAIVAKDN

-541 SISYGIQYN
+541 NMSYGIQYN
-550 SGTSGTITN
+550 SGASGTITN

-610 GSITANTAV
+610 GSISANTAV
-619 QLNGNN
+619 QFHGNN
-625 NTLANAGAILG
+625 NKLANAGAILG

-642 INGSGNTLTS
+642 ISGSGNTLTS

-729 MNLSGTT
+729 MNFSGTT

-766 QIGNGGTLG
+766 QIGNSGTLG

-855 DAANASDPFIVA
+855 DAASASDPFIVA

-989 TWYADRYNAAI
+989 TWYADHDNAAI

-1053 GTTISDGTLVATNV
+1053 GTTISDGTLIANNV

-1087 DFDNA
+1087 DFTNN

-1103 DETLTLSGSNTY
+1103 DE
-1115 TGGTIISGGTLVA
+1115 
-1128 TNVEALGTGDVTD
+1128 
-1141 NATLEL
+1141 
-1147 NTGGDFDNAIG
+1147 
-1158 GTGSVVKSGDKT
+1158 T

-1198 GSGDV
+1198 GTGDITDNATLELNAGGDFANNIGGTGSVVKSGDKTLTLSGSNTYTGGTTISGGTLVATNVEALGTGNV

-1210 LNTGGDFANNI
+1210 LSTGGDFANNI

-1227 VKSGDKTLTLSGTNS
+1227 VKSGDETLTLSGTNS

-1270 ATLELNTGGDFDNA
+1270 ATLELNTGGDFTNA
-1284 ISGSGQVVKSGDE
+1284 ISGSGQVVKSGD
-1297 TLTLSGANSYTGGT
+1297 
-1311 TISGGTLVAT
+1311 
-1321 NVEALGTGDITDN
+1321 
-1334 ATLELNAGG
+1334 
-1343 DFTNNIGG
+1343 
-1351 TGSVEKSGDKTLT
+1351 KT
-1364 LSGTNTYR
+1364 
-1372 GGTLISGGTLVAS
+1372 
-1385 NVEALGSGDVT
+1385 
-1396 DNATLEMNTGG
+1396 
-1407 DFANNI
+1407 
-1413 GGTGSVVKSGDKT
+1413 
-1426 LTLSGANSYT
+1426 
-1436 GGTTISGGTLVASN
+1436 
-1450 VEALGTGNVTD
+1450 
-1461 NATLELNTGGDF
+1461 
-1473 DNAISGSGQ
+1473 
-1482 VVKSG
+1482 
-1487 DGALTLSGANSYSGA
+1487 LTLSGANSYSGA

-1508 TLIAANVNAL
+1508 TLIATHVNAL

-1577 NTVDPVIHAASQVSL
+1577 NTTAPVIHAASQVSL

-1753 GSGDVTDDAT
+1753 GTGDVTDD
-1763 LELNTGGT
+1763 
-1771 FDNAI
+1771 
-1776 SGSGQVV
+1776 
-1783 KSGDDVLT
+1783 
-1791 LSGANSYSGG
+1791 
-1801 TLISDGTLVASNVD
+1801 
-1815 ALGSG
+1815 
-1820 DVTNNATLEM
+1820 
-1830 NTGGDF
+1830 
-1836 INNIGGTGRVEKSGD
+1836 
-1851 DTLTLSGS
+1851 
-1859 NTYTGGTLI
+1859 
-1868 SDGTL
+1868 
-1873 VASNVEA
+1873 
-1880 LGTGDVTNNATLEL
+1880 
-1894 NTGGTFDNAISG
+1894 
-1906 SGQVVKSGDDVLTLS
+1906 
-1921 GANSYSGGTLI
+1921 
-1932 SGGTLVANNVEAL
+1932 
-1945 GTGDVTDNATLEMN
+1945 
-1959 TGGDFINN
+1959 
-1967 IGGTGRVEKSGDDA
+1967 
-1981 LTLSGSNTYTGGTTI
+1981 
-1996 NDGTLIAT
+1996 
-2004 SVDALGSGDVTNN
+2004 
-2017 AVLELNT
+2017 
-2024 GGDFINNIGGTG
+2024 
-2036 RVEKSGDETLTLSG
+2036 
-2050 SNTYTGGTLISGGTL
+2050 
-2065 VATNVEALGTG
+2065 
-2076 DVTDNAV
+2076 
-2083 LELNTGGDFINN
+2083 
-2095 IGGTGRV
+2095 
-2102 EKSGDDT
+2102 
-2109 LTLSGSN
+2109 
-2116 SYTGGT
+2116 
-2122 LISSGTLVATNV
+2122 
-2134 DALGSGDVT
+2134 
-2143 DNATLELNTGG
+2143 
-2154 DFTNNISGSGQVV
+2154 
-2167 KSGDETL
+2167 
-2174 TLSGSNTYTGGTTIN
+2174 
-2189 DGTLVAT
+2189 
-2196 SVEALGSGDVTNDAV
+2196 
-2211 LALNTGGDFANNIGG
+2211 
-2226 TGSVVKSGDETL
+2226 
-2238 TLSGT
+2238 
-2243 NSYTGGTTISGGTL
+2243 
-2257 VATNVE
+2257 
-2263 ALGTGDVTNNATLE
+2263 
-2277 LNTGGDFTNNISGNG
+2277 
-2292 QVVKSGDDTL
+2292 
-2302 TFSGSNTYTGGT
+2302 
-2314 TINDGTLV
+2314 
-2322 ATSVEALGSGDVTN
+2322 
-2336 DAVLALNTGGDFAN
+2336 
-2350 NIGGTGS
+2350 
-2357 VVKSGDETLTL
+2357 
-2368 SGSNTYTGSTLISS
+2368 
-2382 GTLVANDVNALG
+2382 
-2394 TGDVTDNATL
+2394 
-2404 MLNTGG
+2404 
-2410 DFINNI
+2410 
-2416 GGTGRVEKSGDDTLT
+2416 
-2431 LSGSN
+2431 
-2436 SYTGGTL
+2436 
-2443 ISSGTLVATNVDA
+2443 
-2456 LGSGDVTD
+2456 
-2464 NATLELN
+2464 ATLELN

-2492 TLTLSGANSYTG
+2492 TLTLSGTNTYSGGTLISGGTLVASNVEALGTGDVTNDAVLELNTSGDFDNALSGSGQVEKSGDGTLTLSGSNTYTG

-2527 DNAVLELNTGGDF
+2527 DNATLALNTGGTFDNAISGSGKVEKSGDKTLTLSGANSYTGGTTINDGTLVASNVEALGSGDVTDNATLELNTGGTFDNAIGGSGNVVKSGADTLTLSGSNNYTGGTTINDGTLVATNVEALGSGDVTDNATLELNTSGTF

-2555 ETLTLS
+2555 DTLALS
-2561 GANSYTGGTTISGGT
+2561 GSNTYTGGTLISGGT
-2576 LVASNVEALGSG
+2576 LVATSVEALGSGDVTDNAVLELNTGGTFDNVISGSGQVVKSGDDALTLSGANTYTGGTTINDGTLVATSVDALGSG

-2609 TTHDNAI
+2609 TTHDNAT

-2636 TLAVHLIDS
+2636 TLAVHLTDS

-2652 ADHANLGGTLDIT
+2652 ADRANLGGTLDIT

-2712 DGRVNADDDTR
+2712 DGRVNAADDTR

-2834 GGHNSTVN
+2834 GGHNATVN
-2842 GHVNNQGSLYF
+2842 GHVNNLGNLYF

-2900 DDSSPTDKLIVT
+2900 DDSSPTDKLIVN

-2943 GQSDGDFR
+2943 GQSDGDFT

-3024 VTPPDDDGEVTP
+3024 VTPPDDGGDVTP
-3036 PDDGGDITP
+3036 PDDD
-3045 PDDGGDIT
+3045 GDIT

-3156 NASTDSTGNR
+3156 NANTDSTGNR

-3203 SWYQYGA
+3203 SWYQYGV

-3250 SLTPQAQVT
+3250 SLTPQAQVI

-3287 LGVRVDGKLY
+3287 LGMRVDGKLY

>member
-85 TATSAAIVG
+85 IATSAAIVG

-124 STGATSV
+124 LTGATSV

-144 TIMLQNGGSV
+144 TILLQNGGSV
-154 INDARI
+154 INDGRI
-160 ENNATY
+160 ENSATY
-166 EHDPEDIP
+166 EHDPQDIP

-284 DFITVALYYGSHFEV
+284 DFITVALYHGSHFEV

-363 GSITTTGGGSGDA
+363 GSITTTGGGAGDA

-413 LNNQAGGAISANTAV
+413 LNNQAGSAISANTAV
-428 AINGNGNTISN
+428 AINGNGNTITN
-439 QGKMTGVSDGLVLS
+439 QGKMTGVSDGLLIS

-497 SIAGGNNQ
+497 SIASGNNQ

-511 STIVAKDN
+511 SAIVAKDN

-541 SISYGIQYN
+541 SNSYGIQYN
-550 SGTSGTITN
+550 SGASGTITN

-565 TGKGAGD
+565 TGKGVGD

-610 GSITANTAV
+610 GSISANTAV
-619 QLNGNN
+619 QFHGNN
-625 NTLANAGAILG
+625 NKLANAGAISG

-642 INGSGNTLTS
+642 ISGSGNTLTN

-800 ISGSGNVIKQGGG
+800 ISGSGNVVKQGGG

-855 DAANASDPFIVA
+855 DAASASDPFIVA

-1053 GTTISDGTLVATNV
+1053 GTLISDGTLVASNV
-1067 EALGTGNVTDNA
+1067 EALGTGDITDNA
-1079 TLELNTGG
+1079 VLELNTGG

-1284 ISGSGQVVKSGDE
+1284 ISGSGQVVKSGD
-1297 TLTLSGANSYTGGT
+1297 
-1311 TISGGTLVAT
+1311 
-1321 NVEALGTGDITDN
+1321 
-1334 ATLELNAGG
+1334 
-1343 DFTNNIGG
+1343 
-1351 TGSVEKSGDKTLT
+1351 KT
-1364 LSGTNTYR
+1364 
-1372 GGTLISGGTLVAS
+1372 
-1385 NVEALGSGDVT
+1385 
-1396 DNATLEMNTGG
+1396 
-1407 DFANNI
+1407 
-1413 GGTGSVVKSGDKT
+1413 
-1426 LTLSGANSYT
+1426 
-1436 GGTTISGGTLVASN
+1436 
-1450 VEALGTGNVTD
+1450 
-1461 NATLELNTGGDF
+1461 
-1473 DNAISGSGQ
+1473 
-1482 VVKSG
+1482 
-1487 DGALTLSGANSYSGA
+1487 LTLSGANSYSGA

-1508 TLIAANVNAL
+1508 TLIATHVNAL

-1564 QKSDSTLTINLNS
+1564 QKSDSTLTINLNG

-1776 SGSGQVV
+1776 GGSGNVV
-1783 KSGDDVLT
+1783 KSGADTLT
-1791 LSGANSYSGG
+1791 LSGSNSYTGG
-1801 TLISDGTLVASNVD
+1801 TTISGGTLVASNVE
-1815 ALGSG
+1815 ALGTG
-1820 DVTNNATLEM
+1820 DVTNNATLEL

-1868 SDGTL
+1868 NGGTL

-1880 LGTGDVTNNATLEL
+1880 LGTGDVTDNATLAL

-1906 SGQVVKSGDDVLTLS
+1906 SGQ
-1921 GANSYSGGTLI
+1921 
-1932 SGGTLVANNVEAL
+1932 
-1945 GTGDVTDNATLEMN
+1945 
-1959 TGGDFINN
+1959 
-1967 IGGTGRVEKSGDDA
+1967 
-1981 LTLSGSNTYTGGTTI
+1981 
-1996 NDGTLIAT
+1996 
-2004 SVDALGSGDVTNN
+2004 
-2017 AVLELNT
+2017 
-2024 GGDFINNIGGTG
+2024 
-2036 RVEKSGDETLTLSG
+2036 
-2050 SNTYTGGTLISGGTL
+2050 
-2065 VATNVEALGTG
+2065 
-2076 DVTDNAV
+2076 
-2083 LELNTGGDFINN
+2083 
-2095 IGGTGRV
+2095 
-2102 EKSGDDT
+2102 
-2109 LTLSGSN
+2109 
-2116 SYTGGT
+2116 
-2122 LISSGTLVATNV
+2122 
-2134 DALGSGDVT
+2134 
-2143 DNATLELNTGG
+2143 
-2154 DFTNNISGSGQVV
+2154 
-2167 KSGDETL
+2167 
-2174 TLSGSNTYTGGTTIN
+2174 
-2189 DGTLVAT
+2189 
-2196 SVEALGSGDVTNDAV
+2196 
-2211 LALNTGGDFANNIGG
+2211 
-2226 TGSVVKSGDETL
+2226 VVKSGDETL

-2263 ALGTGDVTNNATLE
+2263 ALGSGDVTDDATLELNTGGTFDNAISGSGQVVKSGDKMLTLSGANSYSGGTLISDGTLVASNVEALGTGDVTNNATLA
-2277 LNTGGDFTNNISGNG
+2277 LNTGGDFTNNISGSG

-2302 TFSGSNTYTGGT
+2302 TLSGANSYTGGT
-2314 TINDGTLV
+2314 TI
-2322 ATSVEALGSGDVTN
+2322 SG
-2336 DAVLALNTGGDFAN
+2336 
-2350 NIGGTGS
+2350 
-2357 VVKSGDETLTL
+2357 
-2368 SGSNTYTGSTLISS
+2368 
-2382 GTLVANDVNALG
+2382 
-2394 TGDVTDNATL
+2394 
-2404 MLNTGG
+2404 
-2410 DFINNI
+2410 
-2416 GGTGRVEKSGDDTLT
+2416 
-2431 LSGSN
+2431 
-2436 SYTGGTL
+2436 
-2443 ISSGTLVATNVDA
+2443 GTLVATNVDA
-2456 LGSGDVTD
+2456 LGTGDVT
-2464 NATLELN
+2464 NSSTLELN

-2492 TLTLSGANSYTG
+2492 TLTRSGSNTYTGGTLISGGTLVATNVDALGTGDVTDNATLELNTGGTFDNVISGSGQVVKSGDDTLTLSGANSYTG
-2504 GTLISSGTLVAND
+2504 GTLISGGTLVATS
-2517 VNALGTGDVT
+2517 VEALGSGDVT
-2527 DNAVLELNTGGDF
+2527 DNAVLELNTGGTF

-2555 ETLTLS
+2555 KTLTLS

-2636 TLAVHLIDS
+2636 TLAVHLTDS

-2652 ADHANLGGTLDIT
+2652 ADRANLGGTLDIT

-2684 DTDSAINSD
+2684 DSDSAIDSD

-2834 GGHNSTVN
+2834 GGHNATVN
-2842 GHVNNQGSLYF
+2842 GHVNNLGNLYF

-3287 LGVRVDGKLY
+3287 LGMRVDGKLY

>member
-1 MNKTYNII
+1 
-9 WNAARGM
+9 
-16 YIVTSELA
+16 
-24 RSGSRAIV
+24 
-32 SVSASC
+32 
-38 AVTLLAMDA
+38 
-47 APAVA
+47 
-52 EETRVSIP
+52 
-60 SQTTTYT
+60 
-67 LSGATPF
+67 
-74 VVETGNTVATD
+74 
-85 TATSAAIVG
+85 
-94 DNSNDWDLLIESGAV
+94 
-109 VGSSLTDSQAMNLDS
+109 
-124 STGATSV
+124 
-131 HNQGTITGSNEDG
+131 
-144 TIMLQNGGSV
+144 
-154 INDARI
+154 
-160 ENNATY
+160 
-166 EHDPEDIP
+166 
-174 QEYAGVYMLN
+174 
-184 GGSYVSSES
+184 
-193 GVLEGV
+193 
-199 SGVIVQSGEAHITNG
+199 
-214 GMINSDGSWRSY
+214 
-226 GVEFRDGTYGT
+226 
-237 IVNTGTIITT
+237 
-247 ASDGSGKIEDAA
+247 
-259 IYVHTLNDMAVSGSV
+259 
-274 SVDNSGLMQS
+274 
-284 DFITVALYYGSHFEV
+284 
-299 VNRVGG
+299 
-305 VITAGN
+305 
-311 SSLVGIKSTAME
+311 KSTAME

-363 GSITTTGGGSGDA
+363 GSITTTGGGAGDA

-413 LNNQAGGAISANTAV
+413 LNNQAGGVISANTAV
-428 AINGNGNTISN
+428 AVNGNGNTITN
-439 QGKMTGVSDGLVLS
+439 QGKMTGVSDGLLIS

-481 ITAKSGSKITA
+481 ITAKSGSKITT

-505 VTTESG
+505 ITTESG
-511 STIVAKDN
+511 SAIVAKDN

-541 SISYGIQYN
+541 NMSYGIQYN
-550 SGTSGTITN
+550 SGASGTITN

-610 GSITANTAV
+610 GSISANTAV
-619 QLNGNN
+619 QFHGNN
-625 NTLANAGAILG
+625 NKLANAGAILG

-658 GTNAILINSGSKNNT
+658 GINAILINSGSKNNT

-800 ISGSGNVIKQGGG
+800 ISGSGNVVKQGGG

-855 DAANASDPFIVA
+855 DAASASDPFIVA

-899 ADLTATSGP
+899 ADLTETSGP
-908 AIRAKNVN
+908 VIRAKNVN

-946 DNAISGDFDGI
+946 DNAISGDFDDI

-989 TWYADRYNAAI
+989 TWYADRDNAAI

-1018 TVLENV
+1018 TVLEDV

-1053 GTTISDGTLVATNV
+1053 STTISEGTLIATNV

-1079 TLELNTGG
+1079 TLE
-1087 DFDNA
+1087 
-1092 ISGSGQVVKSG
+1092 
-1103 DETLTLSGSNTY
+1103 
-1115 TGGTIISGGTLVA
+1115 
-1128 TNVEALGTGDVTD
+1128 
-1141 NATLEL
+1141 
-1147 NTGGDFDNAIG
+1147 
-1158 GTGSVVKSGDKT
+1158 
-1170 LTLSGANS
+1170 
-1178 YTGGTT
+1178 
-1184 ISGGTLVASNVEAL
+1184 
-1198 GSGDV
+1198 
-1203 TDNATLE
+1203 
-1210 LNTGGDFANNI
+1210 
-1221 GGTGSV
+1221 
-1227 VKSGDKTLTLSGTNS
+1227 
-1242 YTGGTTISGGTL
+1242 
-1254 VANNVEALGT
+1254 
-1264 GDVTNN
+1264 
-1270 ATLELNTGGDFDNA
+1270 
-1284 ISGSGQVVKSGDE
+1284 
-1297 TLTLSGANSYTGGT
+1297 
-1311 TISGGTLVAT
+1311 
-1321 NVEALGTGDITDN
+1321 
-1334 ATLELNAGG
+1334 
-1343 DFTNNIGG
+1343 
-1351 TGSVEKSGDKTLT
+1351 
-1364 LSGTNTYR
+1364 
-1372 GGTLISGGTLVAS
+1372 
-1385 NVEALGSGDVT
+1385 
-1396 DNATLEMNTGG
+1396 M
-1407 DFANNI
+1407 
-1413 GGTGSVVKSGDKT
+1413 
-1426 LTLSGANSYT
+1426 
-1436 GGTTISGGTLVASN
+1436 
-1450 VEALGTGNVTD
+1450 
-1461 NATLELNTGGDF
+1461 
-1473 DNAISGSGQ
+1473 
-1482 VVKSG
+1482 
-1487 DGALTLSGANSYSGA
+1487 
-1502 TTISGG
+1502 
-1508 TLIAANVNAL
+1508 
-1518 GTGAIDN
+1518 
-1525 RASLLLDASGQFTV
+1525 
-1539 TDLTTESGGNTEIG
+1539 
-1553 AGSTLQATTLT
+1553 
-1564 QKSDSTLTINLNS
+1564 
-1577 NTVDPVIHAASQVSL
+1577 
-1592 AGTLD
+1592 
-1597 ITGVGDVLDS
+1597 
-1607 DPASTDDLDTFTLI
+1607 
-1621 ASDKTIAGDFEKL
+1621 
-1634 TVAGMDADLA
+1634 
-1644 DFITVDGRID
+1644 
-1654 DTGKQYELT
+1654 
-1663 TALTWYADR
+1663 
-1672 DDAVTDAHGTFNL
+1672 
-1685 TNADGS
+1685 
-1691 FAVNTVLENVD
+1691 
-1702 ATLDPASATG
+1702 
-1712 WDGTSLIKQG
+1712 
-1722 AGTLIL
+1722 
-1728 NAENTYTGGTT
+1728 
-1739 ISGGTLV
+1739 
-1746 ATNVDAL
+1746 
-1753 GSGDVTDDAT
+1753 
-1763 LELNTGGT
+1763 
-1771 FDNAI
+1771 
-1776 SGSGQVV
+1776 
-1783 KSGDDVLT
+1783 
-1791 LSGANSYSGG
+1791 
-1801 TLISDGTLVASNVD
+1801 
-1815 ALGSG
+1815 
-1820 DVTNNATLEM
+1820 
-1830 NTGGDF
+1830 
-1836 INNIGGTGRVEKSGD
+1836 
-1851 DTLTLSGS
+1851 
-1859 NTYTGGTLI
+1859 
-1868 SDGTL
+1868 
-1873 VASNVEA
+1873 
-1880 LGTGDVTNNATLEL
+1880 
-1894 NTGGTFDNAISG
+1894 
-1906 SGQVVKSGDDVLTLS
+1906 
-1921 GANSYSGGTLI
+1921 
-1932 SGGTLVANNVEAL
+1932 
-1945 GTGDVTDNATLEMN
+1945 
-1959 TGGDFINN
+1959 
-1967 IGGTGRVEKSGDDA
+1967 
-1981 LTLSGSNTYTGGTTI
+1981 
-1996 NDGTLIAT
+1996 
-2004 SVDALGSGDVTNN
+2004 
-2017 AVLELNT
+2017 
-2024 GGDFINNIGGTG
+2024 
-2036 RVEKSGDETLTLSG
+2036 
-2050 SNTYTGGTLISGGTL
+2050 
-2065 VATNVEALGTG
+2065 
-2076 DVTDNAV
+2076 
-2083 LELNTGGDFINN
+2083 
-2095 IGGTGRV
+2095 
-2102 EKSGDDT
+2102 
-2109 LTLSGSN
+2109 
-2116 SYTGGT
+2116 
-2122 LISSGTLVATNV
+2122 
-2134 DALGSGDVT
+2134 
-2143 DNATLELNTGG
+2143 
-2154 DFTNNISGSGQVV
+2154 
-2167 KSGDETL
+2167 
-2174 TLSGSNTYTGGTTIN
+2174 
-2189 DGTLVAT
+2189 
-2196 SVEALGSGDVTNDAV
+2196 
-2211 LALNTGGDFANNIGG
+2211 
-2226 TGSVVKSGDETL
+2226 
-2238 TLSGT
+2238 
-2243 NSYTGGTTISGGTL
+2243 
-2257 VATNVE
+2257 
-2263 ALGTGDVTNNATLE
+2263 
-2277 LNTGGDFTNNISGNG
+2277 
-2292 QVVKSGDDTL
+2292 
-2302 TFSGSNTYTGGT
+2302 
-2314 TINDGTLV
+2314 
-2322 ATSVEALGSGDVTN
+2322 
-2336 DAVLALNTGGDFAN
+2336 
-2350 NIGGTGS
+2350 
-2357 VVKSGDETLTL
+2357 
-2368 SGSNTYTGSTLISS
+2368 
-2382 GTLVANDVNALG
+2382 
-2394 TGDVTDNATL
+2394 
-2404 MLNTGG
+2404 
-2410 DFINNI
+2410 
-2416 GGTGRVEKSGDDTLT
+2416 
-2431 LSGSN
+2431 
-2436 SYTGGTL
+2436 
-2443 ISSGTLVATNVDA
+2443 
-2456 LGSGDVTD
+2456 
-2464 NATLELN
+2464 
-2471 TGGTFDNAISG
+2471 
-2482 SGQVVKSGDE
+2482 
-2492 TLTLSGANSYTG
+2492 
-2504 GTLISSGTLVAND
+2504 
-2517 VNALGTGDVT
+2517 
-2527 DNAVLELNTGGDF
+2527 NTGGDF

-2588 DIDNYASLQLNA
+2588 DVTDNATLELNTGGDFDNNIGGTGSVVKSGDKTLTLSGANSYTGGTTISGGTLVATNVEALGSGDVTDNAVLELNTGGDFTNAISGSGQVVKSGDKTLTLSGANSYTGGTTISGGTLVASNVEALGTGDITDNATLELNAGGDFANNIGGTGSVVKSGDKTLTLSGSNTYTGGTTISGGTLVATNVEALGTGNVTDNATLELSTGGDFANNIGGTGSVVKSGDETLTLSGANSYTGGTTISGGTLVASNVEALGTGDVTDNATLELNTGGDFDNAISGSGQVVKSGDKTLTLSGANSYSGATTISGGTLVATNVDALGSGDVTDDATLELNTGGTFDNAISGSGQVVKSGDETLTLSGTNTYSGGTLISGGTLVASNVEALGTGDVTNDAVLELNTGGTFDNAISGSGQVVKSGDKMLTLSGANSYSGGTLISDGTLVASNVEALGSGDVTNDAVLELNTGGTFDNVISGSGKVEKSGDDALTLSGSNTYTGGTLISGGTLVASNVEALGTGDVTDNATLALNAGGDFTNNIGGTGRVEKSGDQTLTLSGSNTYTGGTLISSGTLVATSVDALGTGNVTNNATLALNTGGDFINNIGGTGRVEKSGDDALTLSGSNTYTGGTLISGGTLVANDVNALGTGDVTDNAALMLNTGGDFINNIGGTGRVEKSGDDTLTLSGSNTYTGGTLISGGTLVANDVNALGTGDVTDNATLALNAVGDFNNAIGGSGKVEKSGDDTLTLSGSNTYTGGTLINGGTLVASNVEALGTGDVTDDATLELNTGGKFDNAISGSGNVVKSGADTLTLSGSNTYTGGTTINDGTLVATSVDALGTGDVTDDATLELNTGGDFDNAISGSGQVVKSGDDTLTLSGSNTYTGGTLISSGTLVANDVNALGTGDVTDNATLELNTGGDFTNNIGGTGRVEKSGDGTLTLSGSNTYTGGTLISDGTLVASNVEALGSGDIDNYASLQLNA

-2609 TTHDNAI
+2609 TTHDNAT
-2616 TAIGAG
+2616 TAIGAD
-2622 SALRANTLTQEANS
+2622 SALRGNTLTQEANS
-2636 TLAVHLIDS
+2636 TLAVHLTDS

-2712 DGRVNADDDTR
+2712 DGRVNAADDTR

-2750 EQGHSFTLNT
+2750 EQGHCFTLNT

-2805 EGALWLAETATIGSA
+2805 EGVLWLAETATIGSA

-2834 GGHNSTVN
+2834 GGHNATVN
-2842 GHVNNQGSLYF
+2842 GHVNNLGNLYF

-2943 GQSDGDFR
+2943 GQSDGDFT

-2978 SDDVPDDGGEV
+2978 SDDVPDDGGDV
-2989 TPPDDGGEVT
+2989 IPPDDGG
-2999 PPDDGGEVTPP
+2999 D
-3010 DDGGEVTP
+3010 
-3018 PDDGGE
+3018 
-3024 VTPPDDDGEVTP
+3024 VTP
-3036 PDDGGDITP
+3036 PDDGGDVTP
-3045 PDDGGDIT
+3045 PDDGGDVTPPDDGGDVSPPDDGGDVTPPDDGGDVTPPDDDGDIT

>member
-154 INDARI
+154 INDALI

-247 ASDGSGKIEDAA
+247 ASDGSNKIEDAA

-284 DFITVALYYGSHFEV
+284 DFITVALYHGSHFEV

-363 GSITTTGGGSGDA
+363 GSITTTGGGAGDA

-413 LNNQAGGAISANTAV
+413 LNNQAGGVISANTAV
-428 AINGNGNTISN
+428 AVNGNGNTITN
-439 QGKMTGVSDGLVLS
+439 QGKMTGVSDGLLIS

-481 ITAKSGSKITA
+481 ITAKSGSKITT

-505 VTTESG
+505 ITTESG
-511 STIVAKDN
+511 SAIVAKDN

-541 SISYGIQYN
+541 NMSYGIQYN
-550 SGTSGTITN
+550 SGASGTITN

-610 GSITANTAV
+610 GSISANTAV
-619 QLNGNN
+619 QFHGNN
-625 NTLANAGAILG
+625 NKLANAGAILG

-658 GTNAILINSGSKNNT
+658 GINAILINSGSKNNT

-800 ISGSGNVIKQGGG
+800 ISGSGNVVKQGGG

-855 DAANASDPFIVA
+855 DAASASDPFIVA

-899 ADLTATSGP
+899 ADLTETSGP
-908 AIRAKNVN
+908 VIRAKNVN

-946 DNAISGDFDGI
+946 DNAISGDFDDI

-989 TWYADRYNAAI
+989 TWYADRDNAAI

-1018 TVLENV
+1018 TVLEDV

-1053 GTTISDGTLVATNV
+1053 STTISEGTLIATNV

-1079 TLELNTGG
+1079 TLE
-1087 DFDNA
+1087 
-1092 ISGSGQVVKSG
+1092 
-1103 DETLTLSGSNTY
+1103 
-1115 TGGTIISGGTLVA
+1115 
-1128 TNVEALGTGDVTD
+1128 
-1141 NATLEL
+1141 
-1147 NTGGDFDNAIG
+1147 
-1158 GTGSVVKSGDKT
+1158 
-1170 LTLSGANS
+1170 
-1178 YTGGTT
+1178 
-1184 ISGGTLVASNVEAL
+1184 
-1198 GSGDV
+1198 
-1203 TDNATLE
+1203 
-1210 LNTGGDFANNI
+1210 
-1221 GGTGSV
+1221 
-1227 VKSGDKTLTLSGTNS
+1227 
-1242 YTGGTTISGGTL
+1242 
-1254 VANNVEALGT
+1254 
-1264 GDVTNN
+1264 
-1270 ATLELNTGGDFDNA
+1270 
-1284 ISGSGQVVKSGDE
+1284 
-1297 TLTLSGANSYTGGT
+1297 
-1311 TISGGTLVAT
+1311 
-1321 NVEALGTGDITDN
+1321 
-1334 ATLELNAGG
+1334 
-1343 DFTNNIGG
+1343 
-1351 TGSVEKSGDKTLT
+1351 
-1364 LSGTNTYR
+1364 
-1372 GGTLISGGTLVAS
+1372 
-1385 NVEALGSGDVT
+1385 
-1396 DNATLEMNTGG
+1396 M
-1407 DFANNI
+1407 
-1413 GGTGSVVKSGDKT
+1413 
-1426 LTLSGANSYT
+1426 
-1436 GGTTISGGTLVASN
+1436 
-1450 VEALGTGNVTD
+1450 
-1461 NATLELNTGGDF
+1461 
-1473 DNAISGSGQ
+1473 
-1482 VVKSG
+1482 
-1487 DGALTLSGANSYSGA
+1487 
-1502 TTISGG
+1502 
-1508 TLIAANVNAL
+1508 
-1518 GTGAIDN
+1518 
-1525 RASLLLDASGQFTV
+1525 
-1539 TDLTTESGGNTEIG
+1539 
-1553 AGSTLQATTLT
+1553 
-1564 QKSDSTLTINLNS
+1564 
-1577 NTVDPVIHAASQVSL
+1577 
-1592 AGTLD
+1592 
-1597 ITGVGDVLDS
+1597 
-1607 DPASTDDLDTFTLI
+1607 
-1621 ASDKTIAGDFEKL
+1621 
-1634 TVAGMDADLA
+1634 
-1644 DFITVDGRID
+1644 
-1654 DTGKQYELT
+1654 
-1663 TALTWYADR
+1663 
-1672 DDAVTDAHGTFNL
+1672 
-1685 TNADGS
+1685 
-1691 FAVNTVLENVD
+1691 
-1702 ATLDPASATG
+1702 
-1712 WDGTSLIKQG
+1712 
-1722 AGTLIL
+1722 
-1728 NAENTYTGGTT
+1728 
-1739 ISGGTLV
+1739 
-1746 ATNVDAL
+1746 
-1753 GSGDVTDDAT
+1753 
-1763 LELNTGGT
+1763 
-1771 FDNAI
+1771 
-1776 SGSGQVV
+1776 
-1783 KSGDDVLT
+1783 
-1791 LSGANSYSGG
+1791 
-1801 TLISDGTLVASNVD
+1801 
-1815 ALGSG
+1815 
-1820 DVTNNATLEM
+1820 
-1830 NTGGDF
+1830 
-1836 INNIGGTGRVEKSGD
+1836 
-1851 DTLTLSGS
+1851 
-1859 NTYTGGTLI
+1859 
-1868 SDGTL
+1868 
-1873 VASNVEA
+1873 
-1880 LGTGDVTNNATLEL
+1880 
-1894 NTGGTFDNAISG
+1894 
-1906 SGQVVKSGDDVLTLS
+1906 
-1921 GANSYSGGTLI
+1921 
-1932 SGGTLVANNVEAL
+1932 
-1945 GTGDVTDNATLEMN
+1945 
-1959 TGGDFINN
+1959 
-1967 IGGTGRVEKSGDDA
+1967 
-1981 LTLSGSNTYTGGTTI
+1981 
-1996 NDGTLIAT
+1996 
-2004 SVDALGSGDVTNN
+2004 
-2017 AVLELNT
+2017 
-2024 GGDFINNIGGTG
+2024 
-2036 RVEKSGDETLTLSG
+2036 
-2050 SNTYTGGTLISGGTL
+2050 
-2065 VATNVEALGTG
+2065 
-2076 DVTDNAV
+2076 
-2083 LELNTGGDFINN
+2083 
-2095 IGGTGRV
+2095 
-2102 EKSGDDT
+2102 
-2109 LTLSGSN
+2109 
-2116 SYTGGT
+2116 
-2122 LISSGTLVATNV
+2122 
-2134 DALGSGDVT
+2134 
-2143 DNATLELNTGG
+2143 
-2154 DFTNNISGSGQVV
+2154 
-2167 KSGDETL
+2167 
-2174 TLSGSNTYTGGTTIN
+2174 
-2189 DGTLVAT
+2189 
-2196 SVEALGSGDVTNDAV
+2196 
-2211 LALNTGGDFANNIGG
+2211 
-2226 TGSVVKSGDETL
+2226 
-2238 TLSGT
+2238 
-2243 NSYTGGTTISGGTL
+2243 
-2257 VATNVE
+2257 
-2263 ALGTGDVTNNATLE
+2263 
-2277 LNTGGDFTNNISGNG
+2277 
-2292 QVVKSGDDTL
+2292 
-2302 TFSGSNTYTGGT
+2302 
-2314 TINDGTLV
+2314 
-2322 ATSVEALGSGDVTN
+2322 
-2336 DAVLALNTGGDFAN
+2336 
-2350 NIGGTGS
+2350 
-2357 VVKSGDETLTL
+2357 
-2368 SGSNTYTGSTLISS
+2368 
-2382 GTLVANDVNALG
+2382 
-2394 TGDVTDNATL
+2394 
-2404 MLNTGG
+2404 
-2410 DFINNI
+2410 
-2416 GGTGRVEKSGDDTLT
+2416 
-2431 LSGSN
+2431 
-2436 SYTGGTL
+2436 
-2443 ISSGTLVATNVDA
+2443 
-2456 LGSGDVTD
+2456 
-2464 NATLELN
+2464 
-2471 TGGTFDNAISG
+2471 
-2482 SGQVVKSGDE
+2482 
-2492 TLTLSGANSYTG
+2492 
-2504 GTLISSGTLVAND
+2504 
-2517 VNALGTGDVT
+2517 
-2527 DNAVLELNTGGDF
+2527 NTGGDF

-2588 DIDNYASLQLNA
+2588 DVTDNATLELNTGGDFDNNIGGTGSVVKSGDKTLTLSGANSYTGGTTISGGTLVATNVEALGSGDVTDNAVLELNTGGDFTNAISGSGQVVKSGDKTLTLSGANSYTGGTTISGGTLVASNVEALGTGDITDNATLELNAGGDFANNIGGTGSVVKSGDKTLTLSGSNTYTGGTTISGGTLVASNVEALGSGDVTNDAVLELNTGGTFDNVISGSGKVEKSGDDALTLSGSNTYTGGTLISGGTLVASNVEALGSGDVTVNATLALNAVGDFNNAIGGSGKVEKSGDDTLTLSGSNTYTGGTLINGGTLVASNVEALGTGDVTDDATLELNTGGKFDNAISGSGNVVKSGADTLTLSGSNTYTGGTTINDGTLVATSVDALGTGDVTDDATLELNTGGDFDNAISGSGQVVKSGDDTLTLSGSNTYTGGTLISSGTLVANDVNALGTGDVTDNATLELNTGGDFTNNIGGTGRVEKSGDGTLTLSGSNTYTGGTLISDGTLVASNVEALGSGDIDNYASLQLNA

-2609 TTHDNAI
+2609 TTHDNAT
-2616 TAIGAG
+2616 TAIGAD
-2622 SALRANTLTQEANS
+2622 SALRGNTLTQEANS
-2636 TLAVHLIDS
+2636 TLAVHLTDS

-2712 DGRVNADDDTR
+2712 DGRVNAADDTR

-2750 EQGHSFTLNT
+2750 EQGHCFTLNT

-2805 EGALWLAETATIGSA
+2805 EGVLWLAETATIGSA

-2834 GGHNSTVN
+2834 GGHNATVN
-2842 GHVNNQGSLYF
+2842 GHVNNLGNLYF

-2943 GQSDGDFR
+2943 GQSDGDFT

-2978 SDDVPDDGGEV
+2978 SDDVPDDGGDV
-2989 TPPDDGGEVT
+2989 IPPDDGG
-2999 PPDDGGEVTPP
+2999 D
-3010 DDGGEVTP
+3010 
-3018 PDDGGE
+3018 
-3024 VTPPDDDGEVTP
+3024 VTP
-3036 PDDGGDITP
+3036 PDDGGDVTP
-3045 PDDGGDIT
+3045 PDDGGDVTPPDDGGDVSPPDDGGDVTPPDDGGDVTPPDDDGDIT

>member
-124 STGATSV
+124 LTGATSV
-131 HNQGTITGSNEDG
+131 HNQGTITGSSADG
-144 TIMLQNGGSV
+144 TILLQNGGSV
-154 INDARI
+154 INDGRI
-160 ENNATY
+160 ENSAIYVHNLDYGA
-166 EHDPEDIP
+166 PEIDAAI
-174 QEYAGVYMLN
+174 YMLN
-184 GGSYVSSES
+184 GGSYVSSEN
-193 GVLEGV
+193 GVLKGV
-199 SGVIVQSGEAHITNG
+199 SGVIVQSGEVHITNG
-214 GMINSDGSWRSY
+214 GTINSDGSWRSY
-226 GVEFRDGTYGT
+226 GVELRGGAYGT

-247 ASDGSGKIEDAA
+247 ASDGSNKIEDAA
-259 IYVHTLNDMAVSGSV
+259 IYAHTFDDIAAGDSV
-274 SVDNSGLMQS
+274 SVDNSGLLQS
-284 DFITVALYYGSHFEV
+284 DFIAVALYHGAHFEV
-299 VNRVGG
+299 FNRAGG

-311 SSLVGIKSTAME
+311 SSLVGIQSAAME
-323 LKVGVDNLVTNDGT
+323 LKAGADNLVTNDGT

-350 YGESTSGGVITNT
+350 YGENTSGGVITNT

-428 AINGNGNTISN
+428 AINGNGNTITN
-439 QGKMTGVSDGLVLS
+439 QGKMTGVSDGLLIS

-481 ITAKSGSKITA
+481 ITAKSGSKITT

-511 STIVAKDN
+511 SAIVAKDN

-550 SGTSGTITN
+550 SGASGTITN

-625 NTLANAGAILG
+625 NTLANAGAISG

-642 INGSGNTLTS
+642 ISGSGNTLTS

-658 GTNAILINSGSKNNT
+658 GTNAVLINSGSKNNT
-673 LTLNT
+673 ITLNT

-722 WTLSGAT
+722 WTLSGAM

-742 KSGTLILNGAMTAK
+742 KSGTLIVNGAMTAK

-800 ISGSGNVIKQGGG
+800 ISGSGNVVKQGGG

-855 DAANASDPFIVA
+855 DAASASDPFIVA

-899 ADLTATSGP
+899 ADLTETSGP
-908 AIRAKNVN
+908 VIRAKNVN

-946 DNAISGDFDGI
+946 DNAISGDFGDI

-989 TWYADRYNAAI
+989 TWYADRDNAAI

-1053 GTTISDGTLVATNV
+1053 STTISEGTLIATNV

-1079 TLELNTGG
+1079 TLEMNTGG

-1103 DETLTLSGSNTY
+1103 DETLTLSGANSY
-1115 TGGTIISGGTLVA
+1115 TGGTTISGGTLVA
-1128 TNVEALGTGDVTD
+1128 SNVEALGTGDITD

-1147 NTGGDFDNAIG
+1147 NTGGDFDNVIS
-1158 GTGSVVKSGDKT
+1158 GSGQVVKSGDKT

-1210 LNTGGDFANNI
+1210 LNT
-1221 GGTGSV
+1221 S
-1227 VKSGDKTLTLSGTNS
+1227 
-1242 YTGGTTISGGTL
+1242 
-1254 VANNVEALGT
+1254 
-1264 GDVTNN
+1264 
-1270 ATLELNTGGDFDNA
+1270 
-1284 ISGSGQVVKSGDE
+1284 
-1297 TLTLSGANSYTGGT
+1297 
-1311 TISGGTLVAT
+1311 
-1321 NVEALGTGDITDN
+1321 
-1334 ATLELNAGG
+1334 
-1343 DFTNNIGG
+1343 
-1351 TGSVEKSGDKTLT
+1351 
-1364 LSGTNTYR
+1364 
-1372 GGTLISGGTLVAS
+1372 
-1385 NVEALGSGDVT
+1385 
-1396 DNATLEMNTGG
+1396 G

-1436 GGTTISGGTLVASN
+1436 GGTIISGGTLVATN
-1450 VEALGTGNVTD
+1450 VDALGTGDVID

-1487 DGALTLSGANSYSGA
+1487 DDTLALSGANSYSGA

-1564 QKSDSTLTINLNS
+1564 QKSDSTLTINLDS
-1577 NTVDPVIHAASQVSL
+1577 NTADPVIHAASQVSL

-1783 KSGDDVLT
+1783 KSGD
-1791 LSGANSYSGG
+1791 
-1801 TLISDGTLVASNVD
+1801 
-1815 ALGSG
+1815 
-1820 DVTNNATLEM
+1820 E
-1830 NTGGDF
+1830 
-1836 INNIGGTGRVEKSGD
+1836 
-1851 DTLTLSGS
+1851 TLTLSGT
-1859 NTYTGGTLI
+1859 NT
-1868 SDGTL
+1868 
-1873 VASNVEA
+1873 
-1880 LGTGDVTNNATLEL
+1880 
-1894 NTGGTFDNAISG
+1894 
-1906 SGQVVKSGDDVLTLS
+1906 
-1921 GANSYSGGTLI
+1921 YSGGTLI
-1932 SGGTLVANNVEAL
+1932 SGGTLVASNVEAL

-2122 LISSGTLVATNV
+2122 LISGGTLVATNV

-2143 DNATLELNTGG
+2143 NNAVLELNTGG
-2154 DFTNNISGSGQVV
+2154 TFDNAISGSGQVV

-2174 TLSGSNTYTGGTTIN
+2174 TLSGSNTYTGGTLISG
-2189 DGTLVAT
+2189 GTLVAT
-2196 SVEALGSGDVTNDAV
+2196 NVEALGSGDVTDNAV
-2211 LALNTGGDFANNIGG
+2211 LELNTGGDFDNAIS
-2226 TGSVVKSGDETL
+2226 GSGQVVKSGDETL

-2243 NSYTGGTTISGGTL
+2243 NSYTDGTLISGGTL
-2257 VATNVE
+2257 VATNLE

-2277 LNTGGDFTNNISGNG
+2277 LNTGGDFI
-2292 QVVKSGDDTL
+2292 
-2302 TFSGSNTYTGGT
+2302 
-2314 TINDGTLV
+2314 
-2322 ATSVEALGSGDVTN
+2322 
-2336 DAVLALNTGGDFAN
+2336 N
-2350 NIGGTGS
+2350 NIGGTGR
-2357 VVKSGDETLTL
+2357 VEKSGDETLTL
-2368 SGSNTYTGSTLISS
+2368 SGSNTYTGGTLISG
-2382 GTLVANDVNALG
+2382 GTLVATNVEALG
-2394 TGDVTDNATL
+2394 TGDVTDNAVL
-2404 MLNTGG
+2404 ELNTGG

-2443 ISSGTLVATNVDA
+2443 ISGGTLVATNVDA

-2561 GANSYTGGTTISGGT
+2561 GANSYTGGTLISGGTLVATSVEALGSGDVTDNAVLELNTGGTFDNAISGSGQVVKSGDKTLTLSGANSYTGGTTISGGT

-2609 TTHDNAI
+2609 TTHDNAT

-2636 TLAVHLIDS
+2636 TLAVHLTDS

-2652 ADHANLGGTLDIT
+2652 ADRANLGGTLDIT

-2805 EGALWLAETATIGSA
+2805 EGTLWLAETATIGSA

-2834 GGHNSTVN
+2834 GGHNATVN
-2842 GHVNNQGSLYF
+2842 GHVNNLGNLYF

-2900 DDSSPTDKLIVT
+2900 DDNSPTDKLIVT

-2943 GQSDGDFR
+2943 GQSDGDFT

-2978 SDDVPDDGGEV
+2978 SDDVPDDGG
-2989 TPPDDGGEVT
+2989 D
-2999 PPDDGGEVTPP
+2999 
-3010 DDGGEVTP
+3010 
-3018 PDDGGE
+3018 
-3024 VTPPDDDGEVTP
+3024 VTP
-3036 PDDGGDITP
+3036 PDDGGDVTP
-3045 PDDGGDIT
+3045 PDDGGDVTPPDDGGDVTPPDDGGDVSPPDDGGDVTPPDDGGDVTPPDGDGDIT

-3060 TPVAPQYRADIGV
+3060 TPVTPQYRADIGV

-3103 IWMRFK
+3103 VWMRFK

-3216 NDGLSASRYDSAA
+3216 NDGLSVSRYDSAA

>member
-160 ENNATY
+160 ENSATY

-247 ASDGSGKIEDAA
+247 ASDGSNKIEDAA

-284 DFITVALYYGSHFEV
+284 DFITVALYHGSHFEV

-363 GSITTTGGGSGDA
+363 GSITTTGGGAGDA

-387 VVNNSGTMSSTVY
+387 IVNNSGTMSSSVY

-428 AINGNGNTISN
+428 AINGNGNTITN
-439 QGKMTGVSDGLVLS
+439 QGKMTGVSDGLLIS

-497 SIAGGNNQ
+497 SIASGNNQ

-511 STIVAKDN
+511 SAIVAKDN

-541 SISYGIQYN
+541 SNSYGIQYN
-550 SGTSGTITN
+550 SGASGTITN

-565 TGKGAGD
+565 TGKGVGD

-642 INGSGNTLTS
+642 ISGSGNTLTS

-658 GTNAILINSGSKNNT
+658 GTNAVLINSGSKNNT
-673 LTLNT
+673 ITLNT

-800 ISGSGNVIKQGGG
+800 ISGSGNVVKQGGG

-855 DAANASDPFIVA
+855 DAASASDPFIVA
-867 DLTTHSGATV
+867 DLTTHSSATV

-899 ADLTATSGP
+899 ADLTETSGP
-908 AIRAKNVN
+908 VIRAKNVN

-946 DNAISGDFDGI
+946 DNAISGDFDDI

-989 TWYADRYNAAI
+989 TWYADRDNAAI

-1018 TVLENV
+1018 TVLEDV

-1053 GTTISDGTLVATNV
+1053 GTTISDGTLVANNV
-1067 EALGTGNVTDNA
+1067 EALGTGNVTD
-1079 TLELNTGG
+1079 
-1087 DFDNA
+1087 
-1092 ISGSGQVVKSG
+1092 
-1103 DETLTLSGSNTY
+1103 
-1115 TGGTIISGGTLVA
+1115 
-1128 TNVEALGTGDVTD
+1128 
-1141 NATLEL
+1141 
-1147 NTGGDFDNAIG
+1147 
-1158 GTGSVVKSGDKT
+1158 
-1170 LTLSGANS
+1170 
-1178 YTGGTT
+1178 
-1184 ISGGTLVASNVEAL
+1184 
-1198 GSGDV
+1198 
-1203 TDNATLE
+1203 
-1210 LNTGGDFANNI
+1210 
-1221 GGTGSV
+1221 
-1227 VKSGDKTLTLSGTNS
+1227 
-1242 YTGGTTISGGTL
+1242 
-1254 VANNVEALGT
+1254 
-1264 GDVTNN
+1264 N

-1311 TISGGTLVAT
+1311 TISGGTLVAS

-1343 DFTNNIGG
+1343 TFDN
-1351 TGSVEKSGDKTLT
+1351 V
-1364 LSGTNTYR
+1364 
-1372 GGTLISGGTLVAS
+1372 ISG
-1385 NVEALGSGDVT
+1385 SGQ
-1396 DNATLEMNTGG
+1396 
-1407 DFANNI
+1407 
-1413 GGTGSVVKSGDKT
+1413 VVKSGDDA

-1436 GGTTISGGTLVASN
+1436 GGTTISGGTLVANN
-1450 VEALGTGNVTD
+1450 VEALGTGDVTN

-1473 DNAISGSGQ
+1473 TNAISGSGQ

-1487 DGALTLSGANSYSGA
+1487 DKTLTLSGANSYSGA

-1508 TLIAANVNAL
+1508 TLIATHVNAL

-1577 NTVDPVIHAASQVSL
+1577 NTADPVIHAASQVSL

-1607 DPASTDDLDTFTLI
+1607 DPASTDDLDIFTLI

-1783 KSGDDVLT
+1783 KSGDGALT

-1906 SGQVVKSGDDVLTLS
+1906 SGQVEKSGDDVLTLS

-1932 SGGTLVANNVEAL
+1932 SDGTLVASNVEALGTGDVTDDATLELNTGGDFINNIGGTGRVEKSGDDKLTLSGSNTYTGGTLISSGTLVANDVNALGTGDVTDNATLMLNTGGDFTNNIGGTGRVEKSGDDALTLSGSNTYTGGTLISGGTLVANDVNALGTGDITDNATLALNAVGDFDNAISGSGKVEKSGDDALTLSGSNTYTGGTLISSGTLVASNVEAL
-1945 GTGDVTDNATLEMN
+1945 GTGDVTDNATLELN
-1959 TGGDFINN
+1959 TGGTFDNAISGSGQVVKSGDETLTLSGSNTYTGGTLISGGTLVASNVEALGSGDVTNDAVLELNTDGDFDNA

-2004 SVDALGSGDVTNN
+2004 SVDALG
-2017 AVLELNT
+2017 
-2024 GGDFINNIGGTG
+2024 
-2036 RVEKSGDETLTLSG
+2036 
-2050 SNTYTGGTLISGGTL
+2050 
-2065 VATNVEALGTG
+2065 TG

-2083 LELNTGGDFINN
+2083 
-2095 IGGTGRV
+2095 
-2102 EKSGDDT
+2102 
-2109 LTLSGSN
+2109 
-2116 SYTGGT
+2116 
-2122 LISSGTLVATNV
+2122 
-2134 DALGSGDVT
+2134 
-2143 DNATLELNTGG
+2143 
-2154 DFTNNISGSGQVV
+2154 
-2167 KSGDETL
+2167 
-2174 TLSGSNTYTGGTTIN
+2174 
-2189 DGTLVAT
+2189 
-2196 SVEALGSGDVTNDAV
+2196 
-2211 LALNTGGDFANNIGG
+2211 
-2226 TGSVVKSGDETL
+2226 
-2238 TLSGT
+2238 
-2243 NSYTGGTTISGGTL
+2243 
-2257 VATNVE
+2257 
-2263 ALGTGDVTNNATLE
+2263 
-2277 LNTGGDFTNNISGNG
+2277 
-2292 QVVKSGDDTL
+2292 
-2302 TFSGSNTYTGGT
+2302 
-2314 TINDGTLV
+2314 
-2322 ATSVEALGSGDVTN
+2322 
-2336 DAVLALNTGGDFAN
+2336 
-2350 NIGGTGS
+2350 
-2357 VVKSGDETLTL
+2357 
-2368 SGSNTYTGSTLISS
+2368 
-2382 GTLVANDVNALG
+2382 
-2394 TGDVTDNATL
+2394 
-2404 MLNTGG
+2404 
-2410 DFINNI
+2410 
-2416 GGTGRVEKSGDDTLT
+2416 
-2431 LSGSN
+2431 
-2436 SYTGGTL
+2436 
-2443 ISSGTLVATNVDA
+2443 
-2456 LGSGDVTD
+2456 
-2464 NATLELN
+2464 LELN

-2482 SGQVVKSGDE
+2482 SGQVEKSGDDV
-2492 TLTLSGANSYTG
+2492 LTLSGANSYSG
-2504 GTLISSGTLVAND
+2504 GTLISDGTLVAND

-2555 ETLTLS
+2555 ETLTLSGANSYTGGTLISGGTLVATSVEALGSGDVTDNAVLELNTGGTFDNAISGSGQVVKSGDKTLTLS

-2636 TLAVHLIDS
+2636 TLAVHLTDS

-2652 ADHANLGGTLDIT
+2652 ADRANLGGTLDIT

-2684 DTDSAINSD
+2684 DSDSAIDSD

-2712 DGRVNADDDTR
+2712 DGRVNAADDTR

-2774 TYWDG
+2774 TDWDG

-2805 EGALWLAETATIGSA
+2805 EGTLWLAETATIGSA

-2834 GGHNSTVN
+2834 GGHNATVN

-2943 GQSDGDFR
+2943 GQSDGDFT

-2978 SDDVPDDGGEV
+2978 SDDVPDDGGDVTPPDDGGDVTPPDDGGDV

-2999 PPDDGGEVTPP
+2999 PPDDGG
-3010 DDGGEVTP
+3010 D
-3018 PDDGGE
+3018 

-3036 PDDGGDITP
+3036 PDDGGDVTP
-3045 PDDGGDIT
+3045 PDDDGDIT

-3060 TPVAPQYRADIGV
+3060 TPVTPQYRADIGV

-3103 IWMRFK
+3103 VWMRFK

-3297 KESGRIQP
+3297 KDSGRIQP

>member
-85 TATSAAIVG
+85 TAASAAIVG

-124 STGATSV
+124 LTGATSV

-144 TIMLQNGGSV
+144 TILLQNGGSV
-154 INDARI
+154 INDGRI
-160 ENNATY
+160 ENSAIYVHNLDYGA
-166 EHDPEDIP
+166 PEIDAAI
-174 QEYAGVYMLN
+174 YMLN
-184 GGSYVSSES
+184 GGSYVSSEN
-193 GVLEGV
+193 GVLKGV
-199 SGVIVQSGEAHITNG
+199 SGVIVQSGEIHITNG
-214 GMINSDGSWRSY
+214 GTINSDGSWRSY
-226 GVEFRDGTYGT
+226 GVELRGGAYGT

-247 ASDGSGKIEDAA
+247 ASDGSGEIEDAA
-259 IYVHTLNDMAVSGSV
+259 IYAHTFDDIAAGDYV
-274 SVDNSGLMQS
+274 SVDNSGLLQS
-284 DFITVALYYGSHFEV
+284 DFIAVALYHGAHFEV
-299 VNRVGG
+299 INRVGG

-311 SSLVGIKSTAME
+311 SSLVGIQSAAME
-323 LKVGVDNLVTNDGT
+323 LKAGVGNLVTNDGT

-363 GSITTTGGGSGDA
+363 GSITTTGGGAGDA

-387 VVNNSGTMSSTVY
+387 IVNNSGTMSSSVY

-428 AINGNGNTISN
+428 AINGNGNTITN
-439 QGKMTGVSDGLVLS
+439 QGKMTGVSDGLLIS

-481 ITAKSGSKITA
+481 ITAKSGSKITT

-505 VTTESG
+505 ITTESG
-511 STIVAKDN
+511 SAIVAKDN

-550 SGTSGTITN
+550 SGASGTITN

-642 INGSGNTLTS
+642 ISGSGNTLTN

-673 LTLNT
+673 ITLNT

-742 KSGTLILNGAMTAK
+742 KSGTLIVNGAMTAK

-800 ISGSGNVIKQGGG
+800 ISGSGNVVKQGGG

-855 DAANASDPFIVA
+855 DAASASDPFIVA

-1053 GTTISDGTLVATNV
+1053 GTTISGGTLVATNV
-1067 EALGTGNVTDNA
+1067 DALGSGDVTDDA

-1087 DFDNA
+1087 TFDNA

-1103 DETLTLSGSNTY
+1103 DGALTLSGANSY
-1115 TGGTIISGGTLVA
+1115 SGGTLISDGTLVA
-1128 TNVEALGTGDVTD
+1128 SNVDALGTGDVTD
-1141 NATLEL
+1141 NAVLEL
-1147 NTGGDFDNAIG
+1147 NTGGDFDNVIS
-1158 GTGSVVKSGDKT
+1158 GSGQVVKSGDKT
-1170 LTLSGANS
+1170 LTLSGSNT

-1184 ISGGTLVASNVEAL
+1184 ISGGTLVASNVNAL
-1198 GSGDV
+1198 GTGDI

-1210 LNTGGDFANNI
+1210 MNTGGDFANNI

-1284 ISGSGQVVKSGDE
+1284 ISGSGQVVKSGD
-1297 TLTLSGANSYTGGT
+1297 
-1311 TISGGTLVAT
+1311 
-1321 NVEALGTGDITDN
+1321 
-1334 ATLELNAGG
+1334 
-1343 DFTNNIGG
+1343 
-1351 TGSVEKSGDKTLT
+1351 KT
-1364 LSGTNTYR
+1364 
-1372 GGTLISGGTLVAS
+1372 
-1385 NVEALGSGDVT
+1385 
-1396 DNATLEMNTGG
+1396 
-1407 DFANNI
+1407 
-1413 GGTGSVVKSGDKT
+1413 
-1426 LTLSGANSYT
+1426 
-1436 GGTTISGGTLVASN
+1436 
-1450 VEALGTGNVTD
+1450 
-1461 NATLELNTGGDF
+1461 
-1473 DNAISGSGQ
+1473 
-1482 VVKSG
+1482 
-1487 DGALTLSGANSYSGA
+1487 LTLSGANSYSGA

-1508 TLIAANVNAL
+1508 TLIATHVNAL

-1564 QKSDSTLTINLNS
+1564 QKSDSTLTINLDS
-1577 NTVDPVIHAASQVSL
+1577 NTADPVIHAASQVSL

-1801 TLISDGTLVASNVD
+1801 TLISDGTLVASNVE
-1815 ALGSG
+1815 ALGTG
-1820 DVTNNATLEM
+1820 DVTDDAVLEL

-1836 INNIGGTGRVEKSGD
+1836 DNAISGSGQVVKSGD
-1851 DTLTLSGS
+1851 ETLTLSGS

-1868 SDGTL
+1868 SGGTL

-1880 LGTGDVTNNATLEL
+1880 LGSGDVTDDAVLELNTGGDFDNAISGSGQVVKSGDGALTLSGANSYSGGTLISDGTLIAGRVDVLGSGDVTNDATLELNTGGTFDNTISGSGRVVKSGDGALTLSGANSYSGGTLISDGTLIAGRVDVLGSGDVTDNATLEL

-1932 SGGTLVANNVEAL
+1932 SDGTLVASNVEAL
-1945 GTGDVTDNATLEMN
+1945 GTGDVTN
-1959 TGGDFINN
+1959 
-1967 IGGTGRVEKSGDDA
+1967 
-1981 LTLSGSNTYTGGTTI
+1981 
-1996 NDGTLIAT
+1996 
-2004 SVDALGSGDVTNN
+2004 
-2017 AVLELNT
+2017 
-2024 GGDFINNIGGTG
+2024 
-2036 RVEKSGDETLTLSG
+2036 
-2050 SNTYTGGTLISGGTL
+2050 
-2065 VATNVEALGTG
+2065 
-2076 DVTDNAV
+2076 
-2083 LELNTGGDFINN
+2083 
-2095 IGGTGRV
+2095 
-2102 EKSGDDT
+2102 
-2109 LTLSGSN
+2109 
-2116 SYTGGT
+2116 
-2122 LISSGTLVATNV
+2122 
-2134 DALGSGDVT
+2134 
-2143 DNATLELNTGG
+2143 NATLELNTGG
-2154 DFTNNISGSGQVV
+2154 DFTNNISGNGQ
-2167 KSGDETL
+2167 
-2174 TLSGSNTYTGGTTIN
+2174 
-2189 DGTLVAT
+2189 
-2196 SVEALGSGDVTNDAV
+2196 
-2211 LALNTGGDFANNIGG
+2211 
-2226 TGSVVKSGDETL
+2226 VVKSGDETL

-2277 LNTGGDFTNNISGNG
+2277 LNTGGDFTNNISGSG
-2292 QVVKSGDDTL
+2292 QVVKFGDD
-2302 TFSGSNTYTGGT
+2302 
-2314 TINDGTLV
+2314 
-2322 ATSVEALGSGDVTN
+2322 A
-2336 DAVLALNTGGDFAN
+2336 
-2350 NIGGTGS
+2350 
-2357 VVKSGDETLTL
+2357 LTL
-2368 SGSNTYTGSTLISS
+2368 SGSNTYR
-2382 GTLVANDVNALG
+2382 
-2394 TGDVTDNATL
+2394 
-2404 MLNTGG
+2404 
-2410 DFINNI
+2410 
-2416 GGTGRVEKSGDDTLT
+2416 GGTT
-2431 LSGSN
+2431 
-2436 SYTGGTL
+2436 
-2443 ISSGTLVATNVDA
+2443 
-2456 LGSGDVTD
+2456 
-2464 NATLELN
+2464 
-2471 TGGTFDNAISG
+2471 ISG
-2482 SGQVVKSGDE
+2482 
-2492 TLTLSGANSYTG
+2492 
-2504 GTLISSGTLVAND
+2504 GTLVAND

-2555 ETLTLS
+2555 DTLTLS
-2561 GANSYTGGTTISGGT
+2561 GSNTYTGGTLISSGTLVANDVNALGTGDVTDNATLELNTGGDFTNNIGGTGRVEKSGDGTLTLSGSNTYTGGTLISDGT

-2609 TTHDNAI
+2609 TTHDNAT

-2636 TLAVHLIDS
+2636 TLAVHLTDS

-2652 ADHANLGGTLDIT
+2652 ADRANLGGTLDIT

-2684 DTDSAINSD
+2684 DTDSAIDSD

-2805 EGALWLAETATIGSA
+2805 EGTLWLAETATIGSA

-2834 GGHNSTVN
+2834 GGHNATVN
-2842 GHVNNQGSLYF
+2842 GHVNNLGSLYF

-2943 GQSDGDFR
+2943 GQSDGDFT

-2978 SDDVPDDGGEV
+2978 SDDVPDDGGDVIPPDDGGDV
-2989 TPPDDGGEVT
+2989 TPPDDGGDVT
-2999 PPDDGGEVTPP
+2999 PPDDGGDITPP
-3010 DDGGEVTP
+3010 DDGGDITP
-3018 PDDGGE
+3018 PDDGG
-3024 VTPPDDDGEVTP
+3024 DVTP

-3103 IWMRFK
+3103 VWMRFK

-3166 GADGSQFSANGSV
+3166 GADGSRFSANGSV

-3203 SWYQYGA
+3203 SWYQYGV

-3287 LGVRVDGKLY
+3287 LGMRVDGKLY
-3297 KESGRIQP
+3297 KDSGRIQP

>member
-154 INDARI
+154 INDALI

-247 ASDGSGKIEDAA
+247 ASDGSNKIEDAA

-284 DFITVALYYGSHFEV
+284 DFITVALYHGSHFEV

-363 GSITTTGGGSGDA
+363 GSITTTGGGAGDA

-413 LNNQAGGAISANTAV
+413 LNNQAGGVISANTAV
-428 AINGNGNTISN
+428 AVNGNGNTITN
-439 QGKMTGVSDGLVLS
+439 QGKMTGVSDGLLIS

-481 ITAKSGSKITA
+481 ITAKSGSKITT

-505 VTTESG
+505 ITTESG
-511 STIVAKDN
+511 SAIVAKDN

-541 SISYGIQYN
+541 NMSYGIQYN
-550 SGTSGTITN
+550 SGASGTITN

-610 GSITANTAV
+610 GSISANTAV
-619 QLNGNN
+619 QFHGNN
-625 NTLANAGAILG
+625 NKLANAGAILG

-658 GTNAILINSGSKNNT
+658 GINAILINSGSKNNT

-800 ISGSGNVIKQGGG
+800 ISGSGNVVKQGGG

-855 DAANASDPFIVA
+855 DAASASDPFIVA

-899 ADLTATSGP
+899 ADLTETSGP
-908 AIRAKNVN
+908 VIRAKNVN

-946 DNAISGDFDGI
+946 DNAISGDFDDI

-989 TWYADRYNAAI
+989 TWYADRDNAAI

-1018 TVLENV
+1018 TVLEDV

-1053 GTTISDGTLVATNV
+1053 STTISEGTLIATNV

-1079 TLELNTGG
+1079 TLEMNTGG

-1103 DETLTLSGSNTY
+1103 DE
-1115 TGGTIISGGTLVA
+1115 
-1128 TNVEALGTGDVTD
+1128 
-1141 NATLEL
+1141 
-1147 NTGGDFDNAIG
+1147 
-1158 GTGSVVKSGDKT
+1158 T

-1210 LNTGGDFANNI
+1210 LNTGGDFDNNI

-1227 VKSGDKTLTLSGTNS
+1227 VKSGDK
-1242 YTGGTTISGGTL
+1242 
-1254 VANNVEALGT
+1254 
-1264 GDVTNN
+1264 
-1270 ATLELNTGGDFDNA
+1270 
-1284 ISGSGQVVKSGDE
+1284 

-1321 NVEALGTGDITDN
+1321 NVEALG
-1334 ATLELNAGG
+1334 
-1343 DFTNNIGG
+1343 
-1351 TGSVEKSGDKTLT
+1351 
-1364 LSGTNTYR
+1364 
-1372 GGTLISGGTLVAS
+1372 
-1385 NVEALGSGDVT
+1385 SGDVT
-1396 DNATLEMNTGG
+1396 DNAVLELNTGG
-1407 DFANNI
+1407 DFTNAI
-1413 GGTGSVVKSGDKT
+1413 SGSGQVVKSGDKT

-1450 VEALGTGNVTD
+1450 VEALGTGDITDNATLELNAGGDFANNIGGTGSVVKSGDKTLTLSGSNTYTGGTTISGGTLVATNVEALGTGNVTDNATLELSTGGDFANNIGGTGSVVKSGDETLTLSGANSYTGGTTISGGTLVASNVEALGTGDVTD

-1487 DGALTLSGANSYSGA
+1487 DKTLTLSGANSYSGA

-1508 TLIAANVNAL
+1508 TLIATHVNAL

-1577 NTVDPVIHAASQVSL
+1577 NTADPVIHAASQVSL

-1783 KSGDDVLT
+1783 KSGDETLTLSGTNTYSGGTLISGGTLVASNVEALGTGDVTNDAVLELNTGGTFDNAISGSGQVVKSGDKMLT

-1801 TLISDGTLVASNVD
+1801 TLISDGTLVASNVE

-1820 DVTNNATLEM
+1820 DVTNDA
-1830 NTGGDF
+1830 
-1836 INNIGGTGRVEKSGD
+1836 V
-1851 DTLTLSGS
+1851 
-1859 NTYTGGTLI
+1859 
-1868 SDGTL
+1868 
-1873 VASNVEA
+1873 
-1880 LGTGDVTNNATLEL
+1880 LEL
-1894 NTGGTFDNAISG
+1894 NTGGTFDNVISG
-1906 SGQVVKSGDDVLTLS
+1906 SGK
-1921 GANSYSGGTLI
+1921 
-1932 SGGTLVANNVEAL
+1932 
-1945 GTGDVTDNATLEMN
+1945 
-1959 TGGDFINN
+1959 
-1967 IGGTGRVEKSGDDA
+1967 VEKSGDDA
-1981 LTLSGSNTYTGGTTI
+1981 
-1996 NDGTLIAT
+1996 
-2004 SVDALGSGDVTNN
+2004 
-2017 AVLELNT
+2017 
-2024 GGDFINNIGGTG
+2024 
-2036 RVEKSGDETLTLSG
+2036 LTLSG

-2065 VATNVEALGTG
+2065 VASNVEALGTG
-2076 DVTDNAV
+2076 DVTDNAT
-2083 LELNTGGDFINN
+2083 LALNAGGDFTNN

-2102 EKSGDDT
+2102 EKSGDQT

-2116 SYTGGT
+2116 TYTGGT
-2122 LISSGTLVATNV
+2122 LISSGTLVATSV
-2134 DALGSGDVT
+2134 DALG
-2143 DNATLELNTGG
+2143 
-2154 DFTNNISGSGQVV
+2154 
-2167 KSGDETL
+2167 
-2174 TLSGSNTYTGGTTIN
+2174 
-2189 DGTLVAT
+2189 
-2196 SVEALGSGDVTNDAV
+2196 
-2211 LALNTGGDFANNIGG
+2211 
-2226 TGSVVKSGDETL
+2226 
-2238 TLSGT
+2238 
-2243 NSYTGGTTISGGTL
+2243 
-2257 VATNVE
+2257 
-2263 ALGTGDVTNNATLE
+2263 
-2277 LNTGGDFTNNISGNG
+2277 
-2292 QVVKSGDDTL
+2292 
-2302 TFSGSNTYTGGT
+2302 
-2314 TINDGTLV
+2314 
-2322 ATSVEALGSGDVTN
+2322 
-2336 DAVLALNTGGDFAN
+2336 
-2350 NIGGTGS
+2350 
-2357 VVKSGDETLTL
+2357 
-2368 SGSNTYTGSTLISS
+2368 
-2382 GTLVANDVNALG
+2382 
-2394 TGDVTDNATL
+2394 
-2404 MLNTGG
+2404 
-2410 DFINNI
+2410 
-2416 GGTGRVEKSGDDTLT
+2416 
-2431 LSGSN
+2431 
-2436 SYTGGTL
+2436 
-2443 ISSGTLVATNVDA
+2443 
-2456 LGSGDVTD
+2456 
-2464 NATLELN
+2464 
-2471 TGGTFDNAISG
+2471 
-2482 SGQVVKSGDE
+2482 
-2492 TLTLSGANSYTG
+2492 
-2504 GTLISSGTLVAND
+2504 
-2517 VNALGTGDVT
+2517 
-2527 DNAVLELNTGGDF
+2527 
-2540 DNAISGS
+2540 
-2547 GQVVKSGD
+2547 
-2555 ETLTLS
+2555 
-2561 GANSYTGGTTISGGT
+2561 
-2576 LVASNVEALGSG
+2576 
-2588 DIDNYASLQLNA
+2588 
-2600 SGQFVTANL
+2600 
-2609 TTHDNAI
+2609 
-2616 TAIGAG
+2616 
-2622 SALRANTLTQEANS
+2622 
-2636 TLAVHLIDS
+2636 
-2645 NSGAIVT
+2645 
-2652 ADHANLGGTLDIT
+2652 
-2665 GIGNVAKS
+2665 
-2673 WTRDAYAYTLI
+2673 
-2684 DTDSAINSD
+2684 
-2693 FAQFTV
+2693 
-2699 AGMDAKQVDFLTV
+2699 
-2712 DGRVNADDDTR
+2712 
-2723 YDVTASLSWYADSD
+2723 
-2737 NAATDAHGTFTLS
+2737 
-2750 EQGHSFTLNT
+2750 
-2760 ALTDVDA
+2760 
-2767 TLNPDSA
+2767 
-2774 TYWDG
+2774 
-2779 KSLIKRGAGTL
+2779 
-2790 ILGAQNTYSGDTDVQ
+2790 
-2805 EGALWLAETATIGSA
+2805 
-2820 GSAQAVNIAANAAF
+2820 
-2834 GGHNSTVN
+2834 
-2842 GHVNNQGSLYF
+2842 
-2853 VDTFTVNGDVVN
+2853 
-2865 SSAMISGSDQ
+2865 
-2875 PNNTLTIAGNYT
+2875 
-2887 GNDGHLYLNTQLG
+2887 
-2900 DDSSPTDKLIVT
+2900 
-2912 GDTAGSTTLHIT
+2912 
-2924 NVNGLGAQTV
+2924 
-2934 NGIEVIEVG
+2934 
-2943 GQSDGDFR
+2943 
-2951 LYKGHVDIN
+2951 
-2960 AWTYTLKQDG
+2960 
-2970 GDWYLRSE
+2970 
-2978 SDDVPDDGGEV
+2978 
-2989 TPPDDGGEVT
+2989 
-2999 PPDDGGEVTPP
+2999 
-3010 DDGGEVTP
+3010 
-3018 PDDGGE
+3018 
-3024 VTPPDDDGEVTP
+3024 
-3036 PDDGGDITP
+3036 
-3045 PDDGGDIT
+3045 
-3053 PPDGGDV
+3053 
-3060 TPVAPQYRADIGV
+3060 
-3073 YLGNQW
+3073 
-3079 MARNL
+3079 
-3084 QMQTLYD
+3084 
-3091 REGSQYRSADGS
+3091 
-3103 IWMRFK
+3103 
-3109 AGKAESQAV
+3109 
-3118 NGNVD
+3118 
-3123 IDSDYSQF
+3123 
-3131 QLGGDILTW
+3131 
-3140 SDGAQSV
+3140 
-3147 TVGLMGSYI
+3147 
-3156 NASTDSTGNR
+3156 
-3166 GADGSQFSANGSV
+3166 
-3179 DGYNLGLYATWF
+3179 
-3191 ADAQSH
+3191 
-3197 RGAYID
+3197 
-3203 SWYQYGA
+3203 
-3210 YNNSVD
+3210 
-3216 NDGLSASRYDSAA
+3216 
-3229 HAVSLET
+3229 
-3236 GYRYDIALSNRNTV
+3236 
-3250 SLTPQAQVT
+3250 
-3259 WQRYSADTVIDDG
+3259 
-3272 GTRISGQNDDSWTTR
+3272 
-3287 LGVRVDGKLY
+3287 
-3297 KESGRIQP
+3297 
-3305 FMEVNWL
+3305 
-3312 HASDN
+3312 
-3317 ASATF
+3317 
-3322 GDTKVSQDLPND
+3322 
-3334 RVEVKVGI
+3334 
-3342 QANVSE
+3342 
-3348 RLSVYAQA
+3348 
-3356 AGQKGK
+3356 
-3362 NDYGDASFSLNMR
+3362 
-3375 YNW
+3375 

>member
-144 TIMLQNGGSV
+144 AIMLQNGGSV

-160 ENNATY
+160 ENSATY

-214 GMINSDGSWRSY
+214 GMISSDGSWRSY

-247 ASDGSGKIEDAA
+247 ASDGSNKIEDAA

-284 DFITVALYYGSHFEV
+284 DFITVALYHGSHFEV

-363 GSITTTGGGSGDA
+363 GSITTTGGGAGDA

-413 LNNQAGGAISANTAV
+413 LNNQAGSAISANTAV

-439 QGKMTGVSDGLVLS
+439 QGKMTGVSDGLLIS

-481 ITAKSGSKITA
+481 ITAKSGSKITT

-505 VTTESG
+505 ITTESG
-511 STIVAKDN
+511 SAIVAKDN

-541 SISYGIQYN
+541 NMSYGIQYN
-550 SGTSGTITN
+550 SGASGTITN

-610 GSITANTAV
+610 GSISANTAV
-619 QLNGNN
+619 QFHGNN
-625 NTLANAGAILG
+625 NKLANAGAILG

-658 GTNAILINSGSKNNT
+658 GINAILINSGSKNNT

-800 ISGSGNVIKQGGG
+800 ISGSGNVVKQGGG

-855 DAANASDPFIVA
+855 DAASASDPFIVA

-946 DNAISGDFDGI
+946 DNAISGDFDDI

-989 TWYADRYNAAI
+989 TWYADRDNAAI

-1053 GTTISDGTLVATNV
+1053 STTISEGTLIATNV
-1067 EALGTGNVTDNA
+1067 EALGTGNVTDNATLEMNTGGDFDNAISGSGQVVKSGDETLTLSGANSYTGGTTISGGTLVASNVEALGTGDITDNATLELNAGGDFANNIGGTGSVVKSGDKTLTLSGSNTYTGGTTISGGTLVASNVEALGSGDVTDNATLEMNTGGDFANNIGGTGSVVKSGDETLTLSGANSYTGGTTISGGTLVASNVEALGTGDVTDNA

-1103 DETLTLSGSNTY
+1103 DKTLTLSGINSY
-1115 TGGTIISGGTLVA
+1115 TGGTTISGGTLVA
-1128 TNVEALGTGDVTD
+1128 SNVDALGSGDVTD

-1284 ISGSGQVVKSGDE
+1284 ISGSGQVVKSGD
-1297 TLTLSGANSYTGGT
+1297 
-1311 TISGGTLVAT
+1311 
-1321 NVEALGTGDITDN
+1321 
-1334 ATLELNAGG
+1334 
-1343 DFTNNIGG
+1343 
-1351 TGSVEKSGDKTLT
+1351 KT
-1364 LSGTNTYR
+1364 
-1372 GGTLISGGTLVAS
+1372 
-1385 NVEALGSGDVT
+1385 
-1396 DNATLEMNTGG
+1396 
-1407 DFANNI
+1407 
-1413 GGTGSVVKSGDKT
+1413 
-1426 LTLSGANSYT
+1426 
-1436 GGTTISGGTLVASN
+1436 
-1450 VEALGTGNVTD
+1450 
-1461 NATLELNTGGDF
+1461 
-1473 DNAISGSGQ
+1473 
-1482 VVKSG
+1482 
-1487 DGALTLSGANSYSGA
+1487 LTLSGANSYSGA

-1508 TLIAANVNAL
+1508 TLIATHVNAL

-1564 QKSDSTLTINLNS
+1564 QKSDSTLTINLDS
-1577 NTVDPVIHAASQVSL
+1577 NTADPVIHAASQVSL

-1801 TLISDGTLVASNVD
+1801 TLISDGTLVASNVE
-1815 ALGSG
+1815 ALGTG
-1820 DVTNNATLEM
+1820 DVTDDAVLEL

-1836 INNIGGTGRVEKSGD
+1836 DNAISGSGQVVKSGD
-1851 DTLTLSGS
+1851 ETLTLSGS

-1880 LGTGDVTNNATLEL
+1880 LGTGDVTDDAVLEL
-1894 NTGGTFDNAISG
+1894 NTGGDFDNAISG

-1932 SGGTLVANNVEAL
+1932 SDGTLVASNVEAL
-1945 GTGDVTDNATLEMN
+1945 GTGDVTDDAT
-1959 TGGDFINN
+1959 
-1967 IGGTGRVEKSGDDA
+1967 
-1981 LTLSGSNTYTGGTTI
+1981 
-1996 NDGTLIAT
+1996 
-2004 SVDALGSGDVTNN
+2004 
-2017 AVLELNT
+2017 
-2024 GGDFINNIGGTG
+2024 
-2036 RVEKSGDETLTLSG
+2036 
-2050 SNTYTGGTLISGGTL
+2050 
-2065 VATNVEALGTG
+2065 
-2076 DVTDNAV
+2076 

-2102 EKSGDDT
+2102 EKSGDD
-2109 LTLSGSN
+2109 
-2116 SYTGGT
+2116 
-2122 LISSGTLVATNV
+2122 
-2134 DALGSGDVT
+2134 
-2143 DNATLELNTGG
+2143 
-2154 DFTNNISGSGQVV
+2154 
-2167 KSGDETL
+2167 KL
-2174 TLSGSNTYTGGTTIN
+2174 TLSGSNTYTGG
-2189 DGTLVAT
+2189 
-2196 SVEALGSGDVTNDAV
+2196 
-2211 LALNTGGDFANNIGG
+2211 
-2226 TGSVVKSGDETL
+2226 
-2238 TLSGT
+2238 
-2243 NSYTGGTTISGGTL
+2243 
-2257 VATNVE
+2257 
-2263 ALGTGDVTNNATLE
+2263 
-2277 LNTGGDFTNNISGNG
+2277 
-2292 QVVKSGDDTL
+2292 
-2302 TFSGSNTYTGGT
+2302 
-2314 TINDGTLV
+2314 
-2322 ATSVEALGSGDVTN
+2322 
-2336 DAVLALNTGGDFAN
+2336 
-2350 NIGGTGS
+2350 
-2357 VVKSGDETLTL
+2357 
-2368 SGSNTYTGSTLISS
+2368 TLISS

-2410 DFINNI
+2410 DFTNNI
-2416 GGTGRVEKSGDDTLT
+2416 GGTGRVEKSGDDALT

-2436 SYTGGTL
+2436 TYTGGTL
-2443 ISSGTLVATNVDA
+2443 ISGGTLVANDVNA
-2456 LGSGDVTD
+2456 LGTGDITD
-2464 NATLELN
+2464 NATLALN
-2471 TGGTFDNAISG
+2471 AVGDFDNAISG
-2482 SGQVVKSGDE
+2482 SGQVVKSGDKTLTLSGSNTYTGGTLISDGTLVASNVE
-2492 TLTLSGANSYTG
+2492 ALGTGDVTDNATLELNTSGTFDNVISGSGQVVKSGDDALTLSGSNTYRGGTTISGGTLVATSVEALGTGDVTDNATLALNTGGDFINNIGGTGRVEKSGDQTLTLSGANSYTG
-2504 GTLISSGTLVAND
+2504 GTLISSGTLVASN
-2517 VNALGTGDVT
+2517 VNALGSGDVT
-2527 DNAVLELNTGGDF
+2527 DNAVLELNTGGTF

-2547 GQVVKSGD
+2547 GQVEKSGD
-2555 ETLTLS
+2555 GTLTLS
-2561 GANSYTGGTTISGGT
+2561 GSNTYTGGTLISDGT

-2609 TTHDNAI
+2609 TTHDNAT

-2774 TYWDG
+2774 TDWDG

-2834 GGHNSTVN
+2834 GGHNATVN
-2842 GHVNNQGSLYF
+2842 GHVNNLGNLYF

-2999 PPDDGGEVTPP
+2999 PPDDGGDVTPPDDGGDVTPP

-3024 VTPPDDDGEVTP
+3024 VTPPDDGGDVTP
-3036 PDDGGDITP
+3036 PDDGGDVTP

-3334 RVEVKVGI
+3334 RLEVKVGI

>member
-1 MNKTYNII
+1 
-9 WNAARGM
+9 
-16 YIVTSELA
+16 
-24 RSGSRAIV
+24 
-32 SVSASC
+32 
-38 AVTLLAMDA
+38 
-47 APAVA
+47 
-52 EETRVSIP
+52 
-60 SQTTTYT
+60 
-67 LSGATPF
+67 
-74 VVETGNTVATD
+74 
-85 TATSAAIVG
+85 
-94 DNSNDWDLLIESGAV
+94 
-109 VGSSLTDSQAMNLDS
+109 
-124 STGATSV
+124 
-131 HNQGTITGSNEDG
+131 
-144 TIMLQNGGSV
+144 
-154 INDARI
+154 
-160 ENNATY
+160 
-166 EHDPEDIP
+166 
-174 QEYAGVYMLN
+174 
-184 GGSYVSSES
+184 
-193 GVLEGV
+193 
-199 SGVIVQSGEAHITNG
+199 
-214 GMINSDGSWRSY
+214 
-226 GVEFRDGTYGT
+226 
-237 IVNTGTIITT
+237 
-247 ASDGSGKIEDAA
+247 
-259 IYVHTLNDMAVSGSV
+259 
-274 SVDNSGLMQS
+274 
-284 DFITVALYYGSHFEV
+284 
-299 VNRVGG
+299 
-305 VITAGN
+305 
-311 SSLVGIKSTAME
+311 
-323 LKVGVDNLVTNDGT
+323 
-337 ISAYGTANTYGIH
+337 
-350 YGESTSGGVITNT
+350 
-363 GSITTTGGGSGDA
+363 
-376 SVYVHGNGDGT
+376 
-387 VVNNSGTMSSTVY
+387 
-400 GVYLDSARSKGHT
+400 
-413 LNNQAGGAISANTAV
+413 
-428 AINGNGNTISN
+428 
-439 QGKMTGVSDGLVLS
+439 
-453 GNNNIVTTSGGE
+453 
-465 ISGKN
+465 
-470 GIRVSKGSGNQ
+470 
-481 ITAKSGSKITA
+481 
-492 TSTGI
+492 
-497 SIAGGNNQ
+497 
-505 VTTESG
+505 
-511 STIVAKDN
+511 
-519 GILINSG
+519 
-526 ANNVTNGGSITATGS
+526 
-541 SISYGIQYN
+541 
-550 SGTSGTITN
+550 
-559 TGTITT
+559 
-565 TGKGAGD
+565 
-572 ASVYAHG
+572 
-579 GAVTIN
+579 
-585 NSGTMDSSVF
+585 
-595 GVYVT
+595 
-600 TGHTLNNLAG
+600 
-610 GSITANTAV
+610 
-619 QLNGNN
+619 
-625 NTLANAGAILG
+625 
-636 DTNGVT
+636 
-642 INGSGNTLTS
+642 
-652 QGKITG
+652 
-658 GTNAILINSGSKNNT
+658 
-673 LTLNT
+673 
-678 GTEISG
+678 
-684 SITDDNNSASANNN
+684 
-698 LILDGEG
+698 
-705 TLGSSISGLNSV
+705 
-717 TSSGD
+717 
-722 WTLSGAT
+722 
-729 MNLSGTT
+729 
-736 NSALWV
+736 
-742 KSGTLILNGAMTAK
+742 
-756 GATVD
+756 
-761 SGTTL
+761 
-766 QIGNGGTLG
+766 
-775 AFNGDIVDNGTLTF
+775 
-789 NRSDAAAYGSV
+789 
-800 ISGSGNVIKQGGG
+800 
-813 ELTLSN
+813 
-819 NNSYS
+819 
-824 GGTTIAEGTLT
+824 
-835 ATAGGALGS
+835 
-844 GNIDNRAYLKL
+844 
-855 DAANASDPFIVA
+855 
-867 DLTTHSGATV
+867 
-877 EIGAGSTLQANTLT
+877 
-891 QQDGSTLT
+891 
-899 ADLTATSGP
+899 
-908 AIRAKNVN
+908 
-916 LDGTLNVASPA
+916 
-927 SQEPIRS
+927 
-934 TDDLIS
+934 
-940 LALIES
+940 
-946 DNAISGDFDGI
+946 
-957 TINGNAMNPDAFI
+957 
-970 TVVGQKNVNDTHY
+970 
-983 DLVETL
+983 
-989 TWYADRYNAAI
+989 
-1000 DAHGTFN
+1000 
-1007 LADADDSFTVN
+1007 
-1018 TVLENV
+1018 
-1024 DANSGWNGQ
+1024 
-1033 SLTKTGAGTLI
+1033 
-1044 LNAENTYTG
+1044 
-1053 GTTISDGTLVATNV
+1053 
-1067 EALGTGNVTDNA
+1067 
-1079 TLELNTGG
+1079 
-1087 DFDNA
+1087 
-1092 ISGSGQVVKSG
+1092 
-1103 DETLTLSGSNTY
+1103 
-1115 TGGTIISGGTLVA
+1115 
-1128 TNVEALGTGDVTD
+1128 
-1141 NATLEL
+1141 
-1147 NTGGDFDNAIG
+1147 
-1158 GTGSVVKSGDKT
+1158 
-1170 LTLSGANS
+1170 
-1178 YTGGTT
+1178 GGTT
-1184 ISGGTLVASNVEAL
+1184 ISGGTLVV
-1198 GSGDV
+1198 
-1203 TDNATLE
+1203 
-1210 LNTGGDFANNI
+1210 
-1221 GGTGSV
+1221 
-1227 VKSGDKTLTLSGTNS
+1227 
-1242 YTGGTTISGGTL
+1242 
-1254 VANNVEALGT
+1254 
-1264 GDVTNN
+1264 
-1270 ATLELNTGGDFDNA
+1270 
-1284 ISGSGQVVKSGDE
+1284 
-1297 TLTLSGANSYTGGT
+1297 
-1311 TISGGTLVAT
+1311 
-1321 NVEALGTGDITDN
+1321 
-1334 ATLELNAGG
+1334 
-1343 DFTNNIGG
+1343 
-1351 TGSVEKSGDKTLT
+1351 
-1364 LSGTNTYR
+1364 
-1372 GGTLISGGTLVAS
+1372 S

-1436 GGTTISGGTLVASN
+1436 GGTTISGGTLVANN
-1450 VEALGTGNVTD
+1450 VNALGSGDVTDNATLEMNTGGDFANNIGGTGSVVKSGDKTLTLSGANSYTGGTTISGGTLVATNVDALGTGNVTD
-1461 NATLELNTGGDF
+1461 NATLELNTGGTF
-1473 DNAISGSGQ
+1473 DNAIGGTGS

-1487 DGALTLSGANSYSGA
+1487 DKTLTLSGANSYSGA

-1539 TDLTTESGGNTEIG
+1539 TDLTTGSGGNTEIG

-1702 ATLDPASATG
+1702 ATLDPASSTG

-1746 ATNVDAL
+1746 ATNVEALGTGDVTDNAVLELNTGGTFDNAISGIGQVVKSGDETLMLSGTNTYSGGTLISGGTLVASNVEALGTGDVTNDAVLELNTSGDFDNAISGSGQVEKSGDGTLTLSGSNTYTGGTLISGGTLVASNVEALGTGDVTNDAVLELNTGGTFDNAISGSGQVVKSGDDALTLSGANSYTGGTLISGGTLIASNVEAL
-1753 GSGDVTDDAT
+1753 GSGDVTDNAT
-1763 LELNTGGT
+1763 LALNTGGT

-1801 TLISDGTLVASNVD
+1801 TLISDGTLVASNVE

-1820 DVTNNATLEM
+1820 DVTNDAVLEL
-1830 NTGGDF
+1830 NTGGTFDNT
-1836 INNIGGTGRVEKSGD
+1836 ISGSGRVVKSGD
-1851 DTLTLSGS
+1851 GALTLSGANS
-1859 NTYTGGTLI
+1859 YSGGTLISDGTLIAGRVDVLGSGDVTDDATLELNTGGTFDNAISGSGQVVKSGDKMLTLSGANSYSGGTLI

-1894 NTGGTFDNAISG
+1894 NTGG
-1906 SGQVVKSGDDVLTLS
+1906 
-1921 GANSYSGGTLI
+1921 
-1932 SGGTLVANNVEAL
+1932 
-1945 GTGDVTDNATLEMN
+1945 
-1959 TGGDFINN
+1959 
-1967 IGGTGRVEKSGDDA
+1967 
-1981 LTLSGSNTYTGGTTI
+1981 
-1996 NDGTLIAT
+1996 
-2004 SVDALGSGDVTNN
+2004 
-2017 AVLELNT
+2017 
-2024 GGDFINNIGGTG
+2024 
-2036 RVEKSGDETLTLSG
+2036 
-2050 SNTYTGGTLISGGTL
+2050 
-2065 VATNVEALGTG
+2065 
-2076 DVTDNAV
+2076 
-2083 LELNTGGDFINN
+2083 
-2095 IGGTGRV
+2095 
-2102 EKSGDDT
+2102 
-2109 LTLSGSN
+2109 
-2116 SYTGGT
+2116 
-2122 LISSGTLVATNV
+2122 
-2134 DALGSGDVT
+2134 
-2143 DNATLELNTGG
+2143 

-2167 KSGDETL
+2167 KSGDDTL
-2174 TLSGSNTYTGGTTIN
+2174 TLSG
-2189 DGTLVAT
+2189 A
-2196 SVEALGSGDVTNDAV
+2196 
-2211 LALNTGGDFANNIGG
+2211 
-2226 TGSVVKSGDETL
+2226 
-2238 TLSGT
+2238 

-2263 ALGTGDVTNNATLE
+2263 ALGSGDVTNNA
-2277 LNTGGDFTNNISGNG
+2277 
-2292 QVVKSGDDTL
+2292 V
-2302 TFSGSNTYTGGT
+2302 
-2314 TINDGTLV
+2314 
-2322 ATSVEALGSGDVTN
+2322 
-2336 DAVLALNTGGDFAN
+2336 
-2350 NIGGTGS
+2350 
-2357 VVKSGDETLTL
+2357 
-2368 SGSNTYTGSTLISS
+2368 
-2382 GTLVANDVNALG
+2382 
-2394 TGDVTDNATL
+2394 
-2404 MLNTGG
+2404 
-2410 DFINNI
+2410 
-2416 GGTGRVEKSGDDTLT
+2416 
-2431 LSGSN
+2431 
-2436 SYTGGTL
+2436 
-2443 ISSGTLVATNVDA
+2443 
-2456 LGSGDVTD
+2456 
-2464 NATLELN
+2464 LELN

-2482 SGQVVKSGDE
+2482 SGQVVKSGDK

-2504 GTLISSGTLVAND
+2504 GTTINDGTLVATSVDALGTGD
-2517 VNALGTGDVT
+2517 VTDDATLELNTGGDFDNAIGGSGNVVKSGADTLTLSGSNTYTGGTLISDGTLVASNVDALGTGDVT
-2527 DNAVLELNTGGDF
+2527 DNATLELNTGGDF
-2540 DNAISGS
+2540 DNAISGR

-2555 ETLTLS
+2555 KTLTLS

-2609 TTHDNAI
+2609 TTHDNAT

-2636 TLAVHLIDS
+2636 TLAVHLTDS

-2652 ADHANLGGTLDIT
+2652 ADRANLGGTLDIT

-2774 TYWDG
+2774 TDWDG

-2834 GGHNSTVN
+2834 GGHNATVN
-2842 GHVNNQGSLYF
+2842 GHVNNLGNLYF

-2978 SDDVPDDGGEV
+2978 SDDVPDDGGDV

-2999 PPDDGGEVTPP
+2999 PPDDGGDVTPP
-3010 DDGGEVTP
+3010 DDGGDVIP
-3018 PDDGGE
+3018 PDDGGDI
-3024 VTPPDDDGEVTP
+3024 TPPDGGGDVTP

-3045 PDDGGDIT
+3045 PDDDGNIT

-3203 SWYQYGA
+3203 SWYQYGV

-3356 AGQKGK
+3356 VGQKGK

>member
-74 VVETGNTVATD
+74 VVETDNTIATD
-85 TATSAAIVG
+85 TAASAAIVG

-144 TIMLQNGGSV
+144 TILLQNGGSV
-154 INDARI
+154 INDALI
-160 ENNATY
+160 ENSATY

-284 DFITVALYYGSHFEV
+284 DFITVALYHGSHFEV

-363 GSITTTGGGSGDA
+363 GSITTTGGGAGDA

-413 LNNQAGGAISANTAV
+413 LNNQAGGVISANTAV
-428 AINGNGNTISN
+428 AVNGNGNTITN
-439 QGKMTGVSDGLVLS
+439 QGKMTGVSDGLLIS

-481 ITAKSGSKITA
+481 ITAKSGSKITT

-505 VTTESG
+505 ITTESG
-511 STIVAKDN
+511 SAIVAKDN

-541 SISYGIQYN
+541 NMSYGIQYN
-550 SGTSGTITN
+550 SGASGTITN

-610 GSITANTAV
+610 GSISANTAV
-619 QLNGNN
+619 QFHGNN
-625 NTLANAGAILG
+625 NKLANAGAILG

-800 ISGSGNVIKQGGG
+800 ISGSGNVVKQGGG

-855 DAANASDPFIVA
+855 NAASASDPFIVA

-989 TWYADRYNAAI
+989 TWYADHDNAAI

-1053 GTTISDGTLVATNV
+1053 GTTISDGTLIANNV

-1087 DFDNA
+1087 DFTNN

-1103 DETLTLSGSNTY
+1103 DG
-1115 TGGTIISGGTLVA
+1115 A
-1128 TNVEALGTGDVTD
+1128 
-1141 NATLEL
+1141 
-1147 NTGGDFDNAIG
+1147 
-1158 GTGSVVKSGDKT
+1158 

-1198 GSGDV
+1198 GTGDI

-1210 LNTGGDFANNI
+1210 LNAGGDFANNI

-1227 VKSGDKTLTLSGTNS
+1227 VKSGDKTLTLSGS
-1242 YTGGTTISGGTL
+1242 
-1254 VANNVEALGT
+1254 
-1264 GDVTNN
+1264 
-1270 ATLELNTGGDFDNA
+1270 NT
-1284 ISGSGQVVKSGDE
+1284 
-1297 TLTLSGANSYTGGT
+1297 YTGGT

-1321 NVEALGTGDITDN
+1321 NVEALGTGNVTDN
-1334 ATLELNAGG
+1334 ATLEL
-1343 DFTNNIGG
+1343 
-1351 TGSVEKSGDKTLT
+1351 S
-1364 LSGTNTYR
+1364 
-1372 GGTLISGGTLVAS
+1372 
-1385 NVEALGSGDVT
+1385 
-1396 DNATLEMNTGG
+1396 TGG

-1413 GGTGSVVKSGDKT
+1413 GGTGSVVKSGDET

-1450 VEALGTGNVTD
+1450 VEALGTGDVTD

-1487 DGALTLSGANSYSGA
+1487 DKTLTLSGANSYSGA

-1508 TLIAANVNAL
+1508 TLIATHVNAL

-1577 NTVDPVIHAASQVSL
+1577 NTADPVIHAASQVSL

-1783 KSGDDVLT
+1783 KSGDGALT

-1851 DTLTLSGS
+1851 DALTLSGA

-1880 LGTGDVTNNATLEL
+1880 LGTGDVTNDAVLEL
-1894 NTGGTFDNAISG
+1894 NTGGDFDNAISG
-1906 SGQVVKSGDDVLTLS
+1906 SGQVVKSGD
-1921 GANSYSGGTLI
+1921 
-1932 SGGTLVANNVEAL
+1932 
-1945 GTGDVTDNATLEMN
+1945 
-1959 TGGDFINN
+1959 
-1967 IGGTGRVEKSGDDA
+1967 K
-1981 LTLSGSNTYTGGTTI
+1981 
-1996 NDGTLIAT
+1996 
-2004 SVDALGSGDVTNN
+2004 
-2017 AVLELNT
+2017 
-2024 GGDFINNIGGTG
+2024 
-2036 RVEKSGDETLTLSG
+2036 TLTLSG

-2065 VATNVEALGTG
+2065 VA
-2076 DVTDNAV
+2076 
-2083 LELNTGGDFINN
+2083 
-2095 IGGTGRV
+2095 
-2102 EKSGDDT
+2102 
-2109 LTLSGSN
+2109 
-2116 SYTGGT
+2116 
-2122 LISSGTLVATNV
+2122 
-2134 DALGSGDVT
+2134 
-2143 DNATLELNTGG
+2143 
-2154 DFTNNISGSGQVV
+2154 
-2167 KSGDETL
+2167 
-2174 TLSGSNTYTGGTTIN
+2174 N
-2189 DGTLVAT
+2189 D
-2196 SVEALGSGDVTNDAV
+2196 
-2211 LALNTGGDFANNIGG
+2211 
-2226 TGSVVKSGDETL
+2226 
-2238 TLSGT
+2238 
-2243 NSYTGGTTISGGTL
+2243 
-2257 VATNVE
+2257 
-2263 ALGTGDVTNNATLE
+2263 
-2277 LNTGGDFTNNISGNG
+2277 
-2292 QVVKSGDDTL
+2292 
-2302 TFSGSNTYTGGT
+2302 
-2314 TINDGTLV
+2314 
-2322 ATSVEALGSGDVTN
+2322 
-2336 DAVLALNTGGDFAN
+2336 
-2350 NIGGTGS
+2350 
-2357 VVKSGDETLTL
+2357 
-2368 SGSNTYTGSTLISS
+2368 
-2382 GTLVANDVNALG
+2382 
-2394 TGDVTDNATL
+2394 
-2404 MLNTGG
+2404 
-2410 DFINNI
+2410 
-2416 GGTGRVEKSGDDTLT
+2416 GRVEKSGDDTLT

-2561 GANSYTGGTTISGGT
+2561 GANSYTGGTLISGGTLVATSVEALGSGDVTDNAVLELNTGGTFDNAISGSGQVVKSDDKTLTLSGANSYTGGTTISGGT

-2622 SALRANTLTQEANS
+2622 SALRANTLTQEANG
-2636 TLAVHLIDS
+2636 TLAVHLTDN

-2652 ADHANLGGTLDIT
+2652 ADRANLGGTLDIT
-2665 GIGNVAKS
+2665 GIGNVTKS

-2684 DTDSAINSD
+2684 DTDSAIDSD

-2767 TLNPDSA
+2767 TLDPDSA
-2774 TYWDG
+2774 TGWDG
-2779 KSLIKRGAGTL
+2779 KSLIKRGAGAL

-2805 EGALWLAETATIGSA
+2805 EGALWLTETATIGSA

-2834 GGHNSTVN
+2834 GGHNATVN
-2842 GHVNNQGSLYF
+2842 GHVNNLGSLYF
-2853 VDTFTVNGDVVN
+2853 ADTFTVNGDVVN

>member
-38 AVTLLAMDA
+38 AVTLLVMDA

-85 TATSAAIVG
+85 IATSAAIVG

-166 EHDPEDIP
+166 EHDPQDIP

-363 GSITTTGGGSGDA
+363 GSITTTGGGAGDA

-413 LNNQAGGAISANTAV
+413 LNNQAGGVISANTAV
-428 AINGNGNTISN
+428 AVNGNGNTITN
-439 QGKMTGVSDGLVLS
+439 QGKMTGVSDGLLIS

-481 ITAKSGSKITA
+481 ITAKSGSKITT

-505 VTTESG
+505 ITTESG
-511 STIVAKDN
+511 SAIVAKDN

-550 SGTSGTITN
+550 SGASGTITN

-610 GSITANTAV
+610 GSISANTAV
-619 QLNGNN
+619 QFHGNN
-625 NTLANAGAILG
+625 NKLANAGAILG

-658 GTNAILINSGSKNNT
+658 GINAILINSGSKNNT

-705 TLGSSISGLNSV
+705 SLGSSISGLNSV

-742 KSGTLILNGAMTAK
+742 KSGTLIVNGAMTAK

-800 ISGSGNVIKQGGG
+800 ISGSGNVVKQGGG

-855 DAANASDPFIVA
+855 DAASASDPFIVA

-899 ADLTATSGP
+899 ADLTETSGP

-946 DNAISGDFDGI
+946 DNAISGDFDDI

-989 TWYADRYNAAI
+989 TWYADRDNAAI

-1053 GTTISDGTLVATNV
+1053 GTTISDGTLIANNV

-1087 DFDNA
+1087 DFNNN

-1103 DETLTLSGSNTY
+1103 D
-1115 TGGTIISGGTLVA
+1115 
-1128 TNVEALGTGDVTD
+1128 
-1141 NATLEL
+1141 
-1147 NTGGDFDNAIG
+1147 
-1158 GTGSVVKSGDKT
+1158 KT
-1170 LTLSGANS
+1170 
-1178 YTGGTT
+1178 
-1184 ISGGTLVASNVEAL
+1184 
-1198 GSGDV
+1198 
-1203 TDNATLE
+1203 
-1210 LNTGGDFANNI
+1210 
-1221 GGTGSV
+1221 
-1227 VKSGDKTLTLSGTNS
+1227 
-1242 YTGGTTISGGTL
+1242 
-1254 VANNVEALGT
+1254 
-1264 GDVTNN
+1264 
-1270 ATLELNTGGDFDNA
+1270 
-1284 ISGSGQVVKSGDE
+1284 
-1297 TLTLSGANSYTGGT
+1297 
-1311 TISGGTLVAT
+1311 
-1321 NVEALGTGDITDN
+1321 
-1334 ATLELNAGG
+1334 
-1343 DFTNNIGG
+1343 
-1351 TGSVEKSGDKTLT
+1351 
-1364 LSGTNTYR
+1364 
-1372 GGTLISGGTLVAS
+1372 
-1385 NVEALGSGDVT
+1385 
-1396 DNATLEMNTGG
+1396 
-1407 DFANNI
+1407 
-1413 GGTGSVVKSGDKT
+1413 
-1426 LTLSGANSYT
+1426 
-1436 GGTTISGGTLVASN
+1436 
-1450 VEALGTGNVTD
+1450 
-1461 NATLELNTGGDF
+1461 
-1473 DNAISGSGQ
+1473 
-1482 VVKSG
+1482 
-1487 DGALTLSGANSYSGA
+1487 LTLSGANSYSGA

-1508 TLIAANVNAL
+1508 TLIATHVNAL

-1663 TALTWYADR
+1663 TVLTWYADR

-1739 ISGGTLV
+1739 ISDGTLV

-1783 KSGDDVLT
+1783 KSGDETLT
-1791 LSGANSYSGG
+1791 LSGTNTYSGG
-1801 TLISDGTLVASNVD
+1801 TLISG
-1815 ALGSG
+1815 
-1820 DVTNNATLEM
+1820 
-1830 NTGGDF
+1830 
-1836 INNIGGTGRVEKSGD
+1836 
-1851 DTLTLSGS
+1851 
-1859 NTYTGGTLI
+1859 
-1868 SDGTL
+1868 GTL

-1880 LGTGDVTNNATLEL
+1880 LGTGDVTDNAVLEL
-1894 NTGGTFDNAISG
+1894 NTGGDFDNAISG
-1906 SGQVVKSGDDVLTLS
+1906 SGQV
-1921 GANSYSGGTLI
+1921 
-1932 SGGTLVANNVEAL
+1932 
-1945 GTGDVTDNATLEMN
+1945 
-1959 TGGDFINN
+1959 
-1967 IGGTGRVEKSGDDA
+1967 EKSGDGT

-2004 SVDALGSGDVTNN
+2004 SVDALGSGDVT
-2017 AVLELNT
+2017 
-2024 GGDFINNIGGTG
+2024 
-2036 RVEKSGDETLTLSG
+2036 
-2050 SNTYTGGTLISGGTL
+2050 
-2065 VATNVEALGTG
+2065 
-2076 DVTDNAV
+2076 
-2083 LELNTGGDFINN
+2083 
-2095 IGGTGRV
+2095 
-2102 EKSGDDT
+2102 
-2109 LTLSGSN
+2109 
-2116 SYTGGT
+2116 
-2122 LISSGTLVATNV
+2122 
-2134 DALGSGDVT
+2134 
-2143 DNATLELNTGG
+2143 
-2154 DFTNNISGSGQVV
+2154 
-2167 KSGDETL
+2167 
-2174 TLSGSNTYTGGTTIN
+2174 
-2189 DGTLVAT
+2189 
-2196 SVEALGSGDVTNDAV
+2196 
-2211 LALNTGGDFANNIGG
+2211 
-2226 TGSVVKSGDETL
+2226 
-2238 TLSGT
+2238 
-2243 NSYTGGTTISGGTL
+2243 
-2257 VATNVE
+2257 
-2263 ALGTGDVTNNATLE
+2263 
-2277 LNTGGDFTNNISGNG
+2277 
-2292 QVVKSGDDTL
+2292 
-2302 TFSGSNTYTGGT
+2302 
-2314 TINDGTLV
+2314 
-2322 ATSVEALGSGDVTN
+2322 
-2336 DAVLALNTGGDFAN
+2336 
-2350 NIGGTGS
+2350 
-2357 VVKSGDETLTL
+2357 
-2368 SGSNTYTGSTLISS
+2368 
-2382 GTLVANDVNALG
+2382 
-2394 TGDVTDNATL
+2394 
-2404 MLNTGG
+2404 
-2410 DFINNI
+2410 
-2416 GGTGRVEKSGDDTLT
+2416 
-2431 LSGSN
+2431 
-2436 SYTGGTL
+2436 
-2443 ISSGTLVATNVDA
+2443 
-2456 LGSGDVTD
+2456 
-2464 NATLELN
+2464 
-2471 TGGTFDNAISG
+2471 
-2482 SGQVVKSGDE
+2482 
-2492 TLTLSGANSYTG
+2492 
-2504 GTLISSGTLVAND
+2504 
-2517 VNALGTGDVT
+2517 
-2527 DNAVLELNTGGDF
+2527 
-2540 DNAISGS
+2540 
-2547 GQVVKSGD
+2547 
-2555 ETLTLS
+2555 
-2561 GANSYTGGTTISGGT
+2561 
-2576 LVASNVEALGSG
+2576 
-2588 DIDNYASLQLNA
+2588 
-2600 SGQFVTANL
+2600 
-2609 TTHDNAI
+2609 
-2616 TAIGAG
+2616 
-2622 SALRANTLTQEANS
+2622 
-2636 TLAVHLIDS
+2636 
-2645 NSGAIVT
+2645 
-2652 ADHANLGGTLDIT
+2652 
-2665 GIGNVAKS
+2665 
-2673 WTRDAYAYTLI
+2673 
-2684 DTDSAINSD
+2684 
-2693 FAQFTV
+2693 
-2699 AGMDAKQVDFLTV
+2699 
-2712 DGRVNADDDTR
+2712 
-2723 YDVTASLSWYADSD
+2723 
-2737 NAATDAHGTFTLS
+2737 
-2750 EQGHSFTLNT
+2750 
-2760 ALTDVDA
+2760 
-2767 TLNPDSA
+2767 
-2774 TYWDG
+2774 
-2779 KSLIKRGAGTL
+2779 
-2790 ILGAQNTYSGDTDVQ
+2790 
-2805 EGALWLAETATIGSA
+2805 
-2820 GSAQAVNIAANAAF
+2820 
-2834 GGHNSTVN
+2834 
-2842 GHVNNQGSLYF
+2842 
-2853 VDTFTVNGDVVN
+2853 
-2865 SSAMISGSDQ
+2865 
-2875 PNNTLTIAGNYT
+2875 
-2887 GNDGHLYLNTQLG
+2887 
-2900 DDSSPTDKLIVT
+2900 
-2912 GDTAGSTTLHIT
+2912 
-2924 NVNGLGAQTV
+2924 
-2934 NGIEVIEVG
+2934 
-2943 GQSDGDFR
+2943 
-2951 LYKGHVDIN
+2951 
-2960 AWTYTLKQDG
+2960 
-2970 GDWYLRSE
+2970 
-2978 SDDVPDDGGEV
+2978 
-2989 TPPDDGGEVT
+2989 
-2999 PPDDGGEVTPP
+2999 
-3010 DDGGEVTP
+3010 
-3018 PDDGGE
+3018 
-3024 VTPPDDDGEVTP
+3024 
-3036 PDDGGDITP
+3036 
-3045 PDDGGDIT
+3045 
-3053 PPDGGDV
+3053 
-3060 TPVAPQYRADIGV
+3060 
-3073 YLGNQW
+3073 
-3079 MARNL
+3079 
-3084 QMQTLYD
+3084 
-3091 REGSQYRSADGS
+3091 
-3103 IWMRFK
+3103 
-3109 AGKAESQAV
+3109 
-3118 NGNVD
+3118 
-3123 IDSDYSQF
+3123 
-3131 QLGGDILTW
+3131 
-3140 SDGAQSV
+3140 
-3147 TVGLMGSYI
+3147 
-3156 NASTDSTGNR
+3156 
-3166 GADGSQFSANGSV
+3166 
-3179 DGYNLGLYATWF
+3179 
-3191 ADAQSH
+3191 
-3197 RGAYID
+3197 
-3203 SWYQYGA
+3203 
-3210 YNNSVD
+3210 
-3216 NDGLSASRYDSAA
+3216 
-3229 HAVSLET
+3229 
-3236 GYRYDIALSNRNTV
+3236 
-3250 SLTPQAQVT
+3250 
-3259 WQRYSADTVIDDG
+3259 
-3272 GTRISGQNDDSWTTR
+3272 
-3287 LGVRVDGKLY
+3287 
-3297 KESGRIQP
+3297 
-3305 FMEVNWL
+3305 
-3312 HASDN
+3312 
-3317 ASATF
+3317 
-3322 GDTKVSQDLPND
+3322 
-3334 RVEVKVGI
+3334 
-3342 QANVSE
+3342 
-3348 RLSVYAQA
+3348 
-3356 AGQKGK
+3356 
-3362 NDYGDASFSLNMR
+3362 
-3375 YNW
+3375 

>member
-1 MNKTYNII
+1 
-9 WNAARGM
+9 
-16 YIVTSELA
+16 
-24 RSGSRAIV
+24 
-32 SVSASC
+32 
-38 AVTLLAMDA
+38 
-47 APAVA
+47 
-52 EETRVSIP
+52 
-60 SQTTTYT
+60 
-67 LSGATPF
+67 
-74 VVETGNTVATD
+74 
-85 TATSAAIVG
+85 
-94 DNSNDWDLLIESGAV
+94 
-109 VGSSLTDSQAMNLDS
+109 
-124 STGATSV
+124 
-131 HNQGTITGSNEDG
+131 
-144 TIMLQNGGSV
+144 
-154 INDARI
+154 
-160 ENNATY
+160 
-166 EHDPEDIP
+166 
-174 QEYAGVYMLN
+174 
-184 GGSYVSSES
+184 
-193 GVLEGV
+193 
-199 SGVIVQSGEAHITNG
+199 
-214 GMINSDGSWRSY
+214 
-226 GVEFRDGTYGT
+226 
-237 IVNTGTIITT
+237 
-247 ASDGSGKIEDAA
+247 
-259 IYVHTLNDMAVSGSV
+259 
-274 SVDNSGLMQS
+274 
-284 DFITVALYYGSHFEV
+284 
-299 VNRVGG
+299 
-305 VITAGN
+305 
-311 SSLVGIKSTAME
+311 
-323 LKVGVDNLVTNDGT
+323 
-337 ISAYGTANTYGIH
+337 
-350 YGESTSGGVITNT
+350 
-363 GSITTTGGGSGDA
+363 
-376 SVYVHGNGDGT
+376 
-387 VVNNSGTMSSTVY
+387 
-400 GVYLDSARSKGHT
+400 
-413 LNNQAGGAISANTAV
+413 
-428 AINGNGNTISN
+428 
-439 QGKMTGVSDGLVLS
+439 
-453 GNNNIVTTSGGE
+453 
-465 ISGKN
+465 
-470 GIRVSKGSGNQ
+470 
-481 ITAKSGSKITA
+481 
-492 TSTGI
+492 
-497 SIAGGNNQ
+497 
-505 VTTESG
+505 
-511 STIVAKDN
+511 
-519 GILINSG
+519 
-526 ANNVTNGGSITATGS
+526 
-541 SISYGIQYN
+541 
-550 SGTSGTITN
+550 
-559 TGTITT
+559 
-565 TGKGAGD
+565 
-572 ASVYAHG
+572 
-579 GAVTIN
+579 
-585 NSGTMDSSVF
+585 
-595 GVYVT
+595 
-600 TGHTLNNLAG
+600 
-610 GSITANTAV
+610 
-619 QLNGNN
+619 
-625 NTLANAGAILG
+625 
-636 DTNGVT
+636 
-642 INGSGNTLTS
+642 
-652 QGKITG
+652 
-658 GTNAILINSGSKNNT
+658 
-673 LTLNT
+673 
-678 GTEISG
+678 
-684 SITDDNNSASANNN
+684 
-698 LILDGEG
+698 
-705 TLGSSISGLNSV
+705 
-717 TSSGD
+717 
-722 WTLSGAT
+722 
-729 MNLSGTT
+729 
-736 NSALWV
+736 
-742 KSGTLILNGAMTAK
+742 
-756 GATVD
+756 
-761 SGTTL
+761 
-766 QIGNGGTLG
+766 
-775 AFNGDIVDNGTLTF
+775 
-789 NRSDAAAYGSV
+789 
-800 ISGSGNVIKQGGG
+800 
-813 ELTLSN
+813 
-819 NNSYS
+819 
-824 GGTTIAEGTLT
+824 
-835 ATAGGALGS
+835 
-844 GNIDNRAYLKL
+844 
-855 DAANASDPFIVA
+855 
-867 DLTTHSGATV
+867 
-877 EIGAGSTLQANTLT
+877 
-891 QQDGSTLT
+891 
-899 ADLTATSGP
+899 
-908 AIRAKNVN
+908 
-916 LDGTLNVASPA
+916 
-927 SQEPIRS
+927 
-934 TDDLIS
+934 
-940 LALIES
+940 
-946 DNAISGDFDGI
+946 
-957 TINGNAMNPDAFI
+957 
-970 TVVGQKNVNDTHY
+970 
-983 DLVETL
+983 
-989 TWYADRYNAAI
+989 
-1000 DAHGTFN
+1000 
-1007 LADADDSFTVN
+1007 
-1018 TVLENV
+1018 
-1024 DANSGWNGQ
+1024 
-1033 SLTKTGAGTLI
+1033 
-1044 LNAENTYTG
+1044 
-1053 GTTISDGTLVATNV
+1053 
-1067 EALGTGNVTDNA
+1067 
-1079 TLELNTGG
+1079 NTGG
-1087 DFDNA
+1087 DFDN
-1092 ISGSGQVVKSG
+1092 
-1103 DETLTLSGSNTY
+1103 N
-1115 TGGTIISGGTLVA
+1115 
-1128 TNVEALGTGDVTD
+1128 
-1141 NATLEL
+1141 
-1147 NTGGDFDNAIG
+1147 IG

-1184 ISGGTLVASNVEAL
+1184 ISGGTLVATNVEAL

-1210 LNTGGDFANNI
+1210 LNTGGTFDNVISGSGQVVKSGDETLTLSGANSYTGGTTISGGTLVASNVEALGTGDITDNATLELNAGGDFANNIGGTGSVVKSGDKTLTLSGSNTYTGGTTISGGTLVASNVDALGSGDVTDNATLEMNTGGDFANNI

-1254 VANNVEALGT
+1254 VASNVEALGT
-1264 GDVTNN
+1264 GD
-1270 ATLELNTGGDFDNA
+1270 
-1284 ISGSGQVVKSGDE
+1284 
-1297 TLTLSGANSYTGGT
+1297 
-1311 TISGGTLVAT
+1311 
-1321 NVEALGTGDITDN
+1321 
-1334 ATLELNAGG
+1334 
-1343 DFTNNIGG
+1343 
-1351 TGSVEKSGDKTLT
+1351 
-1364 LSGTNTYR
+1364 
-1372 GGTLISGGTLVAS
+1372 
-1385 NVEALGSGDVT
+1385 
-1396 DNATLEMNTGG
+1396 
-1407 DFANNI
+1407 
-1413 GGTGSVVKSGDKT
+1413 
-1426 LTLSGANSYT
+1426 
-1436 GGTTISGGTLVASN
+1436 
-1450 VEALGTGNVTD
+1450 VTD

-1487 DGALTLSGANSYSGA
+1487 DKTLTLSGANSYSGA

-1508 TLIAANVNAL
+1508 TLIATHVNAL

-1932 SGGTLVANNVEAL
+1932 SDGTLVASNVEAL
-1945 GTGDVTDNATLEMN
+1945 GTGDVTDDAT
-1959 TGGDFINN
+1959 
-1967 IGGTGRVEKSGDDA
+1967 
-1981 LTLSGSNTYTGGTTI
+1981 
-1996 NDGTLIAT
+1996 
-2004 SVDALGSGDVTNN
+2004 
-2017 AVLELNT
+2017 LELNT
-2024 GGDFINNIGGTG
+2024 GGTFDNAIGGSG
-2036 RVEKSGDETLTLSG
+2036 NVVKSGADTLTLSG
-2050 SNTYTGGTLISGGTL
+2050 SNSYTGGTTISGGTL
-2065 VATNVEALGTG
+2065 VASNVEALGTG
-2076 DVTDNAV
+2076 DVTNNAT

-2116 SYTGGT
+2116 TYTGGT
-2122 LISSGTLVATNV
+2122 LINGGTLVASNV
-2134 DALGSGDVT
+2134 EALGTGDVT
-2143 DNATLELNTGG
+2143 DNATLALNTGG
-2154 DFTNNISGSGQVV
+2154 TFDNAISGSGQ
-2167 KSGDETL
+2167 
-2174 TLSGSNTYTGGTTIN
+2174 
-2189 DGTLVAT
+2189 
-2196 SVEALGSGDVTNDAV
+2196 
-2211 LALNTGGDFANNIGG
+2211 
-2226 TGSVVKSGDETL
+2226 VVKSGDETL

-2263 ALGTGDVTNNATLE
+2263 ALG
-2277 LNTGGDFTNNISGNG
+2277 
-2292 QVVKSGDDTL
+2292 
-2302 TFSGSNTYTGGT
+2302 
-2314 TINDGTLV
+2314 
-2322 ATSVEALGSGDVTN
+2322 
-2336 DAVLALNTGGDFAN
+2336 
-2350 NIGGTGS
+2350 
-2357 VVKSGDETLTL
+2357 
-2368 SGSNTYTGSTLISS
+2368 
-2382 GTLVANDVNALG
+2382 
-2394 TGDVTDNATL
+2394 
-2404 MLNTGG
+2404 
-2410 DFINNI
+2410 
-2416 GGTGRVEKSGDDTLT
+2416 
-2431 LSGSN
+2431 
-2436 SYTGGTL
+2436 
-2443 ISSGTLVATNVDA
+2443 
-2456 LGSGDVTD
+2456 SGDVTD
-2464 NATLELN
+2464 DATLELN

-2482 SGQVVKSGDE
+2482 SGKVEKSGDK

-2504 GTLISSGTLVAND
+2504 GTLISGGTLVASN
-2517 VNALGTGDVT
+2517 VEALGTGDVT
-2527 DNAVLELNTGGDF
+2527 DNATLELNTGGDF
-2540 DNAISGS
+2540 TNNIG
-2547 GQVVKSGD
+2547 GTGRVEKSGD
-2555 ETLTLS
+2555 GTLTLS
-2561 GANSYTGGTTISGGT
+2561 GSNTYTGGTLISGGT

-2609 TTHDNAI
+2609 TTHDNAT

-2636 TLAVHLIDS
+2636 TLAVHLTDS

-2652 ADHANLGGTLDIT
+2652 ADRANLGGTLDIT
-2665 GIGNVAKS
+2665 GIGNVTKS
-2673 WTRDAYAYTLI
+2673 WTRDAYSYTLI
-2684 DTDSAINSD
+2684 DTDSAIDSD

-2699 AGMDAKQVDFLTV
+2699 AGIDAKQVDFLTV

-2737 NAATDAHGTFTLS
+2737 NAATNAHGTFTLS

-2790 ILGAQNTYSGDTDVQ
+2790 TLGAQNTYSGDTDVQ

-2834 GGHNSTVN
+2834 GGHNATVN
-2842 GHVNNQGSLYF
+2842 GHVNNLGSLYF

-2943 GQSDGDFR
+2943 GQSDGDFT

-2989 TPPDDGGEVT
+2989 TPPDDGGDIT

-3287 LGVRVDGKLY
+3287 LGMRVDGKLY